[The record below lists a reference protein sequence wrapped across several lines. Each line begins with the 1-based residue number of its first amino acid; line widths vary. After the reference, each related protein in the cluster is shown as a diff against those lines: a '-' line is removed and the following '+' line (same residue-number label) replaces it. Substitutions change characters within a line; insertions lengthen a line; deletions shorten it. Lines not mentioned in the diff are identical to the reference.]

1 MSKKPHSGLKRALAW
16 MLTVAMMAQ
25 GCIVYADDFTSEPD
39 AAVVEEAAVSEDVD
53 TSADSD
59 LEFADEG
66 EDTSTEADV
75 PEISDEDLDT
85 EVVAD
90 EQQDTDEGS
99 EAALF
104 SDGSEEDAIV
114 SDGAEAV
121 GDGNTGNL
129 KRDIGEI
136 AITKNENYSYTRLYD
151 EKGYIKL
158 AVGTYPANNS
168 TVTVKVGDKKG
179 LQYRTLY
186 TTSTQTDYKKASWS
200 NCTSQNVGQYQNGV
214 EWKSSN
220 ENVAKV
226 VSNSQYGPYTTGVW
240 VQGISEGE
248 TTITS
253 TWKPGSKFKDSDGNY
268 TLGTVTNSFTVKV
281 EKAADLVEVGTSFT
295 LNGSPSSPF
304 QVAREGS
311 SAAKLYWGR
320 TSSVN
325 YSIPESTENF
335 DNSGMTT
342 CNASW
347 GAWSDTG
354 EITHAFCINY
364 AEMIGGVLD
373 SNKGA
378 YDNSV
383 YRESVSSY
391 SAGGTTDVFLRP
403 CKMPADGIYVTG
415 TGGDRGSFVNNN
427 VIFDRVSSN
436 SYVYVYGYCIKN
448 QKKVDSATF
457 YSNIKWS
464 SSDESVMK
472 VARQDK
478 YSVQLASYK
487 AGIATLHGSY
497 QPVDSEGNPDGEPL
511 TIDIKV
517 IVCGFYIDEK
527 AEDGTNTIEMSLDDE
542 SITKKIQYKVI
553 DSTGEAEPTN
563 TITWSV
569 DKPAIASVDSD
580 GVVKAKA
587 AGEATVTAQYGDS
600 STNKDTVKIIV
611 KGAGSLGF
619 DKAESKVKKGG
630 TDTIKAT
637 ATYNNSTV
645 KNADIK
651 WESENPNVATVD
663 NGKITGV
670 SEGTTTVKASWT
682 AENGKTYTN
691 NATVKVVYDGLYLSD
706 AQNEVTLA
714 QKSTQEI
721 VWQLLDMGEYSAG
734 STGAG
739 YNTSSDVTWTSA
751 NEDLVTVDSVGV
763 ITAKDLPDGEETAE
777 TTVSVSYKGT
787 KVKDVK
793 VTVVKNQA
801 IATGATVD
809 VAGTAGEKHADSNG
823 NDNTNTWKT
832 GAYKAGHGSL
842 GSEFNSS
849 ANYLEI
855 VDGTGSTASVKGKS
869 PSQGYAYLSHKY
881 YIPLTTG
888 QLCGVWQGIAVK
900 VTGAAGLYLNKSSVS
915 MKMGENN
922 TATIQ
927 GTYITENG
935 EEWGSWANEKH
946 PDFSTI
952 HMIDGD
958 TNVVTA
964 APDPKNGSVLKLTAV
979 APGKTTITVQ
989 FDTSTLTATCD
1000 VEVTSDARLVLTPA
1014 DKLRVVQ
1021 GDTATIEAKAWDG
1034 TQYVENPE
1042 ITWQSYN
1049 TSIATV
1055 DKGVVTGV
1063 KKGTVGVAA
1072 TWNDITSDP
1081 VQVSVVPSRT
1091 LTVTTTWDDDNNRD
1105 NKRPEK
1111 TTLQLTTTDG
1121 EKVGDPVELNADNE
1135 WSYTWK
1141 NLASEDEDGQHI
1153 SYLVTAVEDETLTAN
1168 NYTAEV
1174 TRTSSDDNFVV
1185 TYKHEI
1191 EKTAVTANVTWDDA
1205 DNQDGIRPK
1214 EVTLQLTADGEA
1226 VGDAITVK
1234 ADSEG
1239 NWTKTWSNLP
1249 VNKEG
1254 AVGQAVVYTV
1264 EETGLPDGYTITTG
1278 TDEETGAITV
1288 KNSHTP
1294 AVKDLTVSA
1303 KWDDADDQ
1311 DGVRPASVDA
1321 VLYAGDTATD
1331 KTVTLTAEE
1340 NWTATIKDM
1349 PVYTAGKVGEAVSYS
1364 LKAAKEVEG
1373 YTSTTDGLN
1382 LTFSHKTAVTSV
1394 TATIA
1399 WDDADNQDGI
1409 RPDNVSLQLKAGGE
1423 AVGSKIT
1430 VDAANDKWTKTWD
1443 NLPLK
1448 KAGKKIEYTVEESN
1462 LRAEYTQKTTGTAAD
1477 GFTITNSYTPK
1488 GVDIAVSVN
1497 WNDADN
1503 QDGMRPEFV
1512 EAELY
1517 AGDTSTG
1524 KKVKLTA
1531 DNEWKATFEKMA
1543 VNKNGKPIEYSLVS
1557 TKAEGYEI
1565 KTTGSATEG
1574 LVLNYT
1580 HAVKTVDVKATV
1592 VWEDGNNKDG
1602 VRPDTVSLQ
1611 LKADGENLG
1620 DVITVNEKS
1629 KWTKTWTGLGENKA
1643 GKKVTYT
1650 VEVVGLK
1657 GGEDGY
1663 TAEITGD
1670 AGTGFTVTATH
1681 VPAVAEIKASVNWDD
1696 ADNQDAIRPELV
1708 EAELYADDVSTGKKV
1723 KLTADNKWTASFGEM
1738 DLKKN
1743 GKTIDYT
1750 LVTTKVDGYD
1760 CVVEGSPAKG
1770 LILKYSHTTYKT
1782 DVTVATKW
1790 DDAENQDGI
1799 RPNTYSV
1806 QLTADGEA
1814 VGDAITLNEAGNF
1827 TKTWK
1832 GLEKNK
1838 AGKAITYSVKASDVA
1853 KGYEAAVSSTE
1864 SGIVVT
1870 LTHTPEVADIAVS
1883 AAWDDADNQDA
1894 LRPASVEAEVLA
1906 NGEATGNKVT
1916 LTAEG
1921 EWKATVKALPVYA
1934 AGQKITY
1941 TLKSDVDAYTSACTG
1956 TADGLVLKFTHKTE
1970 TVDVTLTTKW
1980 NDKENQDG
1988 NRPSSYSVQL
1998 MADGVKVGDLITL
2011 NAGNEFSKTWT
2022 GLQKNRTG
2030 KVGEAIVYTAEATVP
2045 NPDLYETSVSGDA
2058 ETGLVVTNTYI
2069 PATVEIPV
2077 SVKWDDAENQDGVR
2091 LDSVEAELYADGEAT
2106 GNKVTLNAE
2115 NSWTAKFAQVDVKK
2129 DGTRIKYEVK
2139 STEKEGYTVS
2149 VSGNILDEEGLTL
2162 NYKHVPAT
2170 VNISAKA
2177 AWNDAKNQDGI
2188 RPTDT
2193 LVQLYADGEVLGD
2206 KAVLESGKS
2215 WTKTWAELPKYKA
2228 GKEIAYK
2235 VVASAV
2241 SGYSVKVSGD
2251 VEKGY
2256 TVTYAHSVAKT
2267 KVTVKNTWND
2277 LNNVVDS
2284 RPSKLV
2290 VEIYANGKA
2299 TGKRVTLTSAN
2310 KWTATVSNLNKKS
2323 AGKVISY
2330 TGKVVGAPSGYS
2342 ISIKSANGTV
2352 NVTSKYTRITKKLN
2366 LKLSKTSYV
2375 YTGKNLKPTVTVYN
2389 GKRKVASKYY
2399 TVTYKNN
2406 KNTGYATVIVKG
2418 KGSFAKYAGKASF
2431 IIRPKQMR
2439 KPSVKSTGK
2448 KTLAVGWV
2456 RDAQA
2461 TKYVVQYSQ
2470 NNKFQGK
2477 TTKSVTI
2484 NKNTISKTTL
2494 KGLASG
2500 RYYYVRVRSYKVANG
2515 KNIYAPSWSQ
2525 VVKVRV
2531 K

>member
-59 LEFADEG
+59 LESADEG

-90 EQQDTDEGS
+90 DQQDTDEGS
-99 EAALF
+99 EAPLF

-121 GDGNTGNL
+121 GDDTA
-129 KRDIGEI
+129 DIGAYEPREGDVGTFTVAGNDVYEYHRYRTTDGKYSGKYRFAVANYPVNNATI
-136 AITKNENYSYTRLYD
+136 TMAPYETRQFVVQSLVATNYKTATDDVTTTQWWKDYSRNPSYWPHSTIKWALTEGSDHASIFGETNPVVTISAFEEGDVTLTGTWTGYNCNTSSKKYKACELVVTYKIHITPAVGKVNFGDKFGLSGSPTSQDIIDNSVLTESDSWGKDNAYTDFAATRDESGKIKAGMKECTMSYKAYPSKGQGTINHNYYVDFHEMIGKELNTTAISPDERAKLQETFRRDVSLPAPGIYVQTPDPVSIPKKGDYTFITTQAFNGGNGAVSSPAYTYKFMDDSASEYADDSSVITATTADKGKVKVTALKPGATSMKIIYSYTDKTTGEEKTAESKPIRITVNGIVFD
-151 EKGYIKL
+151 E
-158 AVGTYPANNS
+158 PA
-168 TVTVKVGDKKG
+168 TI
-179 LQYRTLY
+179 TL
-186 TTSTQTDYKKASWS
+186 SADEAKDYKIKYKLFDYS
-200 NCTSQNVGQYQNGV
+200 
-214 EWKSSN
+214 K
-220 ENVAKV
+220 ENPDV
-226 VSNSQYGPYTTGVW
+226 TT
-240 VQGISEGE
+240 
-248 TTITS
+248 
-253 TWKPGSKFKDSDGNY
+253 
-268 TLGTVTNSFTVKV
+268 
-281 EKAADLVEVGTSFT
+281 
-295 LNGSPSSPF
+295 
-304 QVAREGS
+304 
-311 SAAKLYWGR
+311 
-320 TSSVN
+320 
-325 YSIPESTENF
+325 SIPEEDIVWSI
-335 DNSGMTT
+335 DN
-342 CNASW
+342 
-347 GAWSDTG
+347 
-354 EITHAFCINY
+354 
-364 AEMIGGVLD
+364 
-373 SNKGA
+373 K
-378 YDNSV
+378 
-383 YRESVSSY
+383 
-391 SAGGTTDVFLRP
+391 
-403 CKMPADGIYVTG
+403 
-415 TGGDRGSFVNNN
+415 
-427 VIFDRVSSN
+427 
-436 SYVYVYGYCIKN
+436 
-448 QKKVDSATF
+448 
-457 YSNIKWS
+457 
-464 SSDESVMK
+464 
-472 VARQDK
+472 
-478 YSVQLASYK
+478 
-487 AGIATLHGSY
+487 
-497 QPVDSEGNPDGEPL
+497 
-511 TIDIKV
+511 
-517 IVCGFYIDEK
+517 
-527 AEDGTNTIEMSLDDE
+527 
-542 SITKKIQYKVI
+542 
-553 DSTGEAEPTN
+553 
-563 TITWSV
+563 
-569 DKPAIASVDSD
+569 AIASISTD
-580 GVVKAKA
+580 GVIRPKKE
-587 AGEATVTAQYGDS
+587 GSATVTLKATINGYQDTATQGVTVT
-600 STNKDTVKIIV
+600 STGGRISLNKDSLTMT
-611 KGAGSLGF
+611 KGSSQSL
-619 DKAESKVKKGG
+619 
-630 TDTIKAT
+630 TAT
-637 ATYNNSTV
+637 AYYNKQEVSDAVFNWTTDND
-645 KNADIK
+645 K
-651 WESENPNVATVD
+651 VATVD
-663 NGKITGV
+663 GGKITAVGY
-670 SEGTTTVKASWT
+670 GKTVITASWK
-682 AENGKTYTN
+682 AENGTTYV
-691 NATVKVVYDGLYLSD
+691 VKADVEVVQNGIYLTD
-706 AQNEVTLA
+706 AQNEVTMP
-714 QKSTQEI
+714 QGSTQEI
-721 VWQLLDMGEYSAG
+721 AWTLWNMGQYKAG
-734 STGAG
+734 STGEG
-739 YNTSSDVTWTSA
+739 YNTSSDVTWKSA
-751 NEDLVTVDSVGV
+751 DEAVATVDSVGV
-763 ITAKDLPDGEETAE
+763 ITAKDLPEGQTTAS
-777 TTVSVSYKGT
+777 TTVTVSYKGT
-787 KVKDVK
+787 KVKDIK
-793 VTVVKNQA
+793 VNVTENQKVVVKGEA
-801 IATGATVD
+801 VEITGTK
-809 VAGTAGEKHADSNG
+809 GETKTNKAGEDIT
-823 NDNTNTWKT
+823 DTWKI
-832 GAYKAGHGSL
+832 GYFENGHGSL
-842 GSEFNSS
+842 NAQFYGNGIY
-849 ANYLEI
+849 NIDI
-855 VDGTGSTASVKGKS
+855 VKQAGEKVSVTGKTPYS
-869 PSQGYAYLSHKY
+869 GYIYLSHKY
-881 YIPLTTG
+881 YVPMETG
-888 QLCGVWQGIAVK
+888 QLYGVWQSIAIK
-900 VTGAAGLYLNKSSVS
+900 VNGEAGLYLNKNSLS
-915 MKMGENN
+915 MKMGESG
-922 TATIQ
+922 TATIL
-927 GTYITENG
+927 GTFIKEDGTEL
-935 EEWGSWANEKH
+935 ERKFWADKSNPKLSKLE
-946 PDFSTI
+946 
-952 HMIDGD
+952 MVEGD
-958 TNVVTA
+958 TNIVTA
-964 APDPKNGSVLKLTAV
+964 KADPEDGRMLHLTAV
-979 APGKTTITVQ
+979 SPGKTTITIKCYP
-989 FDTSTLTATCD
+989 FDPTATCE
-1000 VEVTSDARLVLTPA
+1000 VEVTSDARLILQPAELTV
-1014 DKLRVVQ
+1014 KQ
-1021 GDTATIEAKAWDG
+1021 GTTEKITAKAWDG
-1034 TQYVENPE
+1034 SAYVENPQ
-1042 ITWQSYN
+1042 ITWKSYN
-1049 TSIATV
+1049 ESIATV
-1055 DKGVVTGV
+1055 DGGVVTGV
-1063 KKGTVGVAA
+1063 KRGNATVSAAWNGVNA
-1072 TWNDITSDP
+1072 NDVKVT
-1081 VQVSVVPSRT
+1081 VTPSRNIT
-1091 LTVTTTWDDDNNRD
+1091 LSTEWDDHDNQD
-1105 NKRPEK
+1105 GIRPEK
-1111 TTLQLTTTDG
+1111 ATLQLTAND
-1121 EKVGDPVELNADNE
+1121 ENCGDPIELNAENNWTYE
-1135 WSYTWK
+1135 WK
-1141 NLASEDEDGQHI
+1141 LLDAEDAEGNNIVYRVKAEDP
-1153 SYLVTAVEDETLTAN
+1153 EE
-1168 NYTAEV
+1168 YTAKV
-1174 TRTSSDDNFVV
+1174 TGSADDGFVV
-1185 TYKHEI
+1185 TYSHEI
-1191 EKTAVTANVTWDDA
+1191 AKVSATANVTWDDA
-1205 DNQDGIRPK
+1205 ENQDGIRPAS
-1214 EVTLQLTADGEA
+1214 VSLQLKSKVEGGEA
-1226 VGDAITVK
+1226 VNVGDNVTVK
-1234 ADSEG
+1234 ADADG
-1239 NWTKTWSNLP
+1239 NWTKTWTDLP
-1249 VNKEG
+1249 KYNAGKVIE
-1254 AVGQAVVYTV
+1254 YTV
-1264 EETGLPDGYTITTG
+1264 EESGLPEGYTITT
-1278 TDEETGAITV
+1278 TKDEETGAIT
-1288 KNSHTP
+1288 
-1294 AVKDLTVSA
+1294 
-1303 KWDDADDQ
+1303 
-1311 DGVRPASVDA
+1311 
-1321 VLYAGDTATD
+1321 
-1331 KTVTLTAEE
+1331 
-1340 NWTATIKDM
+1340 
-1349 PVYTAGKVGEAVSYS
+1349 
-1364 LKAAKEVEG
+1364 LK
-1373 YTSTTDGLN
+1373 
-1382 LTFSHKTAVTSV
+1382 
-1394 TATIA
+1394 
-1399 WDDADNQDGI
+1399 
-1409 RPDNVSLQLKAGGE
+1409 
-1423 AVGSKIT
+1423 
-1430 VDAANDKWTKTWD
+1430 
-1443 NLPLK
+1443 
-1448 KAGKKIEYTVEESN
+1448 
-1462 LRAEYTQKTTGTAAD
+1462 
-1477 GFTITNSYTPK
+1477 NSYTPK

-1503 QDGMRPEFV
+1503 QDGLRPEFV

-1517 AGDTSTG
+1517 AGDASTG

-1531 DNEWKATFEKMA
+1531 DNEWKATFEGLA

-1592 VWEDGNNKDG
+1592 VWADGNNRDG
-1602 VRPDTVSLQ
+1602 VRPETVSLQ

-1629 KWTKTWTGLGENKA
+1629 KWTKTWTGLGEYKA
-1643 GKKVTYT
+1643 GKEVVYT

-1670 AGTGFTVTATH
+1670 AGTGFTITATH

-1696 ADNQDAIRPELV
+1696 AENQDAIRPEFV

-1770 LILKYSHTTYKT
+1770 LVLKYSHTTYKT
-1782 DVTVATKW
+1782 DVTVTTKW
-1790 DDAENQDGI
+1790 DDADNQDGI

-1853 KGYEAAVSSTE
+1853 KGYEAVVSSTE

-1883 AAWDDADNQDA
+1883 AAWDDADNQDGI
-1894 LRPASVEAEVLA
+1894 RPASVEAEVLA

-1941 TLKSDVDAYTSACTG
+1941 TLKSDVDAYTSACTS

-1980 NDKENQDG
+1980 NDKDNQD
-1988 NRPSSYSVQL
+1988 NVRPASYYVQL
-1998 MADGVKVGDLITL
+1998 LADGVKVGDKIILES
-2011 NAGNEFSKTWT
+2011 ASDFSKTWT

-2030 KVGEAIVYTAEATVP
+2030 KVGEAIVYTAEVTGLP
-2045 NPDLYETSVSGDA
+2045 ESYETSVSGDA
-2058 ETGLVVTNTYI
+2058 ATGLVVTNTYI

-2352 NVTSKYTRITKKLN
+2352 NVTSKYTKITKKLN

-2389 GKRKVASKYY
+2389 GKKKVANKYY

-2418 KGSFAKYAGKASF
+2418 KGKFAKYAGKASF

>member
-1 MSKKPHSGLKRALAW
+1 MLHLLEHGQDYNCNTSSKKYKACELVVTYKIHITPAVGKVNFGDKFGLSGSPTSQDIIDNSVLTESDSWGKENAYTDFAVARDESGKIKAGMKECTMSYKAYPSKGQGTIKHNYYIDFHEMVGKELNTTNMSPDERANLEETFRRDVSLPAPGIYVQTPGPVSIPKKGDYTFITTQAFNGGNGAVSSPAYTYKF
-16 MLTVAMMAQ
+16 MDDSASE
-25 GCIVYADDFTSEPD
+25 YADDSSVITATTADKGKVKVTALKAGATSMK
-39 AAVVEEAAVSEDVD
+39 
-53 TSADSD
+53 
-59 LEFADEG
+59 
-66 EDTSTEADV
+66 
-75 PEISDEDLDT
+75 I
-85 EVVAD
+85 
-90 EQQDTDEGS
+90 
-99 EAALF
+99 
-104 SDGSEEDAIV
+104 I
-114 SDGAEAV
+114 
-121 GDGNTGNL
+121 
-129 KRDIGEI
+129 
-136 AITKNENYSYTRLYD
+136 YSYTDKTSGEEKTAESKPIRITVNGIVFD
-151 EKGYIKL
+151 E
-158 AVGTYPANNS
+158 PA
-168 TVTVKVGDKKG
+168 TI
-179 LQYRTLY
+179 TL
-186 TTSTQTDYKKASWS
+186 SADEAKDYKIKYKLFDYS
-200 NCTSQNVGQYQNGV
+200 
-214 EWKSSN
+214 K
-220 ENVAKV
+220 ENPDV
-226 VSNSQYGPYTTGVW
+226 TT
-240 VQGISEGE
+240 
-248 TTITS
+248 
-253 TWKPGSKFKDSDGNY
+253 
-268 TLGTVTNSFTVKV
+268 
-281 EKAADLVEVGTSFT
+281 
-295 LNGSPSSPF
+295 
-304 QVAREGS
+304 
-311 SAAKLYWGR
+311 
-320 TSSVN
+320 
-325 YSIPESTENF
+325 SIPEEDIVWSI
-335 DNSGMTT
+335 DN
-342 CNASW
+342 
-347 GAWSDTG
+347 
-354 EITHAFCINY
+354 
-364 AEMIGGVLD
+364 
-373 SNKGA
+373 K
-378 YDNSV
+378 
-383 YRESVSSY
+383 
-391 SAGGTTDVFLRP
+391 
-403 CKMPADGIYVTG
+403 
-415 TGGDRGSFVNNN
+415 
-427 VIFDRVSSN
+427 
-436 SYVYVYGYCIKN
+436 
-448 QKKVDSATF
+448 
-457 YSNIKWS
+457 
-464 SSDESVMK
+464 
-472 VARQDK
+472 
-478 YSVQLASYK
+478 
-487 AGIATLHGSY
+487 
-497 QPVDSEGNPDGEPL
+497 
-511 TIDIKV
+511 
-517 IVCGFYIDEK
+517 
-527 AEDGTNTIEMSLDDE
+527 
-542 SITKKIQYKVI
+542 
-553 DSTGEAEPTN
+553 
-563 TITWSV
+563 
-569 DKPAIASVDSD
+569 AIASISTD
-580 GVVKAKA
+580 GVIRPKKE
-587 AGEATVTAQYGDS
+587 GSATVTLKATINGSQDTATQGVTVT
-600 STNKDTVKIIV
+600 STGGTISLNKDSLTMT
-611 KGAGSLGF
+611 KGSSQSL
-619 DKAESKVKKGG
+619 
-630 TDTIKAT
+630 TAT
-637 ATYNNSTV
+637 AYYNKQKVSDAVFNWATDND
-645 KNADIK
+645 K
-651 WESENPNVATVD
+651 VATVD
-663 NGKITGV
+663 GGKITAVGY
-670 SEGTTTVKASWT
+670 GKTVITASWK
-682 AENGKTYTN
+682 AENGTTY
-691 NATVKVVYDGLYLSD
+691 AVKADVEVVQNGIYLTD
-706 AQNEVTLA
+706 AQNEVTMP
-714 QKSTQEI
+714 QGSTQEI
-721 VWQLLDMGEYSAG
+721 AWTLWNMGQYKAG
-734 STGAG
+734 STGEG
-739 YNTSSDVTWTSA
+739 YNTSSDVTWKSA
-751 NEDLVTVDSVGV
+751 DEAVATVDSVGV
-763 ITAKDLPDGEETAE
+763 ITAKDLPEGQTTAS
-777 TTVSVSYKGT
+777 TTVTVSYKGT
-787 KVKDVK
+787 KVKDIK
-793 VTVVKNQA
+793 VNVTENQKVVVKGEA
-801 IATGATVD
+801 VEITGTK
-809 VAGTAGEKHADSNG
+809 GETKTNKAGEDIT
-823 NDNTNTWKT
+823 DTWKI
-832 GAYKAGHGSL
+832 GYFENGHGSL
-842 GSEFNSS
+842 NAQFYGNGIY
-849 ANYLEI
+849 NIDI
-855 VDGTGSTASVKGKS
+855 VKQAGEKVSVTGKTPYS
-869 PSQGYAYLSHKY
+869 GYIYLSHKY
-881 YIPLTTG
+881 YVPMETG
-888 QLCGVWQGIAVK
+888 QLYGVWQSIAIK
-900 VTGAAGLYLNKSSVS
+900 VNGEAGLYLNKNSLS
-915 MKMGENN
+915 MKMGESG
-922 TATIQ
+922 TATIL
-927 GTYITENG
+927 GTFIKEDGTEL
-935 EEWGSWANEKH
+935 ERKFWADKSNPKLSKLE
-946 PDFSTI
+946 
-952 HMIDGD
+952 MVEGD
-958 TNVVTA
+958 TNIVTA
-964 APDPKNGSVLKLTAV
+964 KADPEDGRMLHLTAV
-979 APGKTTITVQ
+979 SPGKTTITIKCYP
-989 FDTSTLTATCD
+989 FDPTATCE
-1000 VEVTSDARLVLTPA
+1000 VEVTSDARLILQPAELTV
-1014 DKLRVVQ
+1014 KQ
-1021 GDTATIEAKAWDG
+1021 GTTEKITAKAWDG
-1034 TQYVENPE
+1034 SAYVENPQ
-1042 ITWQSYN
+1042 ITWKSYN
-1049 TSIATV
+1049 ESIATV
-1055 DKGVVTGV
+1055 DGGVVTGV
-1063 KKGTVGVAA
+1063 KRGNATVSAAWNGVNA
-1072 TWNDITSDP
+1072 NDVKVT
-1081 VQVSVVPSRT
+1081 VTPSRNIT
-1091 LTVTTTWDDDNNRD
+1091 LSTEWDD
-1105 NKRPEK
+1105 
-1111 TTLQLTTTDG
+1111 
-1121 EKVGDPVELNADNE
+1121 
-1135 WSYTWK
+1135 
-1141 NLASEDEDGQHI
+1141 H
-1153 SYLVTAVEDETLTAN
+1153 
-1168 NYTAEV
+1168 
-1174 TRTSSDDNFVV
+1174 
-1185 TYKHEI
+1185 
-1191 EKTAVTANVTWDDA
+1191 
-1205 DNQDGIRPK
+1205 DNQDGIRP
-1214 EVTLQLTADGEA
+1214 ENVTLQLKADGEA
-1226 VGDAITVK
+1226 VGDGITVK

-1264 EETGLPDGYTITTG
+1264 EE
-1278 TDEETGAITV
+1278 
-1288 KNSHTP
+1288 
-1294 AVKDLTVSA
+1294 
-1303 KWDDADDQ
+1303 
-1311 DGVRPASVDA
+1311 
-1321 VLYAGDTATD
+1321 
-1331 KTVTLTAEE
+1331 
-1340 NWTATIKDM
+1340 
-1349 PVYTAGKVGEAVSYS
+1349 
-1364 LKAAKEVEG
+1364 
-1373 YTSTTDGLN
+1373 
-1382 LTFSHKTAVTSV
+1382 
-1394 TATIA
+1394 
-1399 WDDADNQDGI
+1399 
-1409 RPDNVSLQLKAGGE
+1409 
-1423 AVGSKIT
+1423 
-1430 VDAANDKWTKTWD
+1430 
-1443 NLPLK
+1443 
-1448 KAGKKIEYTVEESN
+1448 SN
-1462 LRAEYTQKTTGTAAD
+1462 LRAEYTQKTTGTAKD

-1503 QDGMRPEFV
+1503 QDGKRPEFV

-1517 AGDTSTG
+1517 AGNTSTG

-1565 KTTGSATEG
+1565 ETTGSATKG

-1580 HAVKTVDVKATV
+1580 HQVKKVDVTATV
-1592 VWEDGNNKDG
+1592 KWADGDNRDG
-1602 VRPDTVSLQ
+1602 VRPTSVNLQ
-1611 LKADGENLG
+1611 LKSQIEGEAAENVG
-1620 DVITVNEKS
+1620 DPIAVNEKAN
-1629 KWTKTWTGLGENKA
+1629 WTKTWTGLAEYKA
-1643 GKKVTYT
+1643 GKKVVYT

-1663 TAEITGD
+1663 SAEITGD
-1670 AGTGFTVTATH
+1670 AGTGFTITATH

-1696 ADNQDAIRPELV
+1696 ADNQDAIRPEFV
-1708 EAELYADDVSTGKKV
+1708 EAELYAGDVSTGKKV

-1738 DLKKN
+1738 NLKKD

-1770 LILKYSHTTYKT
+1770 LVLKYSHTTYKT
-1782 DVTVATKW
+1782 DVTVTTKW
-1790 DDAENQDGI
+1790 DDADNQDGI

-1853 KGYEAAVSSTE
+1853 KGYEAVVSSTE

-1883 AAWDDADNQDA
+1883 AAWDDAENQDGI
-1894 LRPASVEAEVLA
+1894 RPASVEAEVLA

-1941 TLKSDVDAYTSACTG
+1941 TLKSDVDAYTSACTS

-1980 NDKENQDG
+1980 NDKDNQD
-1988 NRPSSYSVQL
+1988 NVRPASYYVQL
-1998 MADGVKVGDLITL
+1998 LADGVKVGDKIILES
-2011 NAGNEFSKTWT
+2011 ASDFSKTWT

-2030 KVGEAIVYTAEATVP
+2030 KVGEAIVYTAEVTGLP
-2045 NPDLYETSVSGDA
+2045 ESYETSVSGDA
-2058 ETGLVVTNTYI
+2058 ATGLVVTNTYI

-2352 NVTSKYTRITKKLN
+2352 NVTSKYTKITKKLN

-2389 GKRKVASKYY
+2389 GKKKVANKYY

-2418 KGSFAKYAGKASF
+2418 KGKFAKYAGKASF

>member
-59 LEFADEG
+59 LESADEG

-90 EQQDTDEGS
+90 DQQDTDEGS
-99 EAALF
+99 EAPLF

-121 GDGNTGNL
+121 GDDTNDTGAYEP
-129 KRDIGEI
+129 REGD
-136 AITKNENYSYTRLYD
+136 
-151 EKGYIKL
+151 
-158 AVGTYPANNS
+158 VG
-168 TVTVKVGDKKG
+168 TVTVAGNDVYEYHR
-179 LQYRTLY
+179 YRATGGKYSGNYRFAVANYPVNNATVTMAPYETRQFVVQSLVA
-186 TTSTQTDYKKASWS
+186 TNYKKA
-200 NCTSQNVGQYQNGV
+200 TDNV
-214 EWKSSN
+214 K
-220 ENVAKV
+220 
-226 VSNSQYGPYTTGVW
+226 TTQW
-240 VQGISEGE
+240 
-248 TTITS
+248 
-253 TWKPGSKFKDSDGNY
+253 WKDSRNPSYYPYSTIKWELTEGSEHAYISSGPTSPAVTIGAFEEGDV
-268 TLGTVTNSFTVKV
+268 TLTGTWTGYNCNISNKKYKACELVVTYKIHITPAVGKV
-281 EKAADLVEVGTSFT
+281 NFGDKFELS
-295 LNGSPSSPF
+295 GSPSSQDIIDNSVLTESDSWGKENAYTDF
-304 QVAREGS
+304 AVARDESGKIKAGMKECTMS
-311 SAAKLYWGR
+311 YKAYPSKGQGTIKHTYYIDFHEMVGKELNTTAMSPDERAKLEETFRRDVSLPAPGIYVQTPGPVSIPKKGDY
-320 TSSVN
+320 TFITTQAFNGGNGAVSSPAYTYKFMDDSASEYADDSSVITATTADKGKVKVTALKAGATSMKIIYSYTDKTTGEEKTAESKPIRITVN
-325 YSIPESTENF
+325 GIVFDEPATITLSADEAKDYKIKYKLFDYSKENPDVTTSIPEKDIVWSI
-335 DNSGMTT
+335 DN
-342 CNASW
+342 
-347 GAWSDTG
+347 
-354 EITHAFCINY
+354 
-364 AEMIGGVLD
+364 
-373 SNKGA
+373 K
-378 YDNSV
+378 
-383 YRESVSSY
+383 
-391 SAGGTTDVFLRP
+391 
-403 CKMPADGIYVTG
+403 
-415 TGGDRGSFVNNN
+415 
-427 VIFDRVSSN
+427 
-436 SYVYVYGYCIKN
+436 
-448 QKKVDSATF
+448 
-457 YSNIKWS
+457 
-464 SSDESVMK
+464 
-472 VARQDK
+472 
-478 YSVQLASYK
+478 
-487 AGIATLHGSY
+487 
-497 QPVDSEGNPDGEPL
+497 
-511 TIDIKV
+511 
-517 IVCGFYIDEK
+517 
-527 AEDGTNTIEMSLDDE
+527 
-542 SITKKIQYKVI
+542 
-553 DSTGEAEPTN
+553 
-563 TITWSV
+563 
-569 DKPAIASVDSD
+569 AIASISTD
-580 GVVKAKA
+580 GVIRPKKE
-587 AGEATVTAQYGDS
+587 GSATVTLKATINGYQDTATQGVTVT
-600 STNKDTVKIIV
+600 STGGRISLNKDSLTMT
-611 KGAGSLGF
+611 KGSSQSL
-619 DKAESKVKKGG
+619 
-630 TDTIKAT
+630 TAT
-637 ATYNNSTV
+637 AYYNNQKVSDAVFNWATDND
-645 KNADIK
+645 K
-651 WESENPNVATVD
+651 VATVD
-663 NGKITGV
+663 GGKITAVGY
-670 SEGTTTVKASWT
+670 GKTVITASWK
-682 AENGKTYTN
+682 AENGTTY
-691 NATVKVVYDGLYLSD
+691 AVKADVEVVQNGIYLTD
-706 AQNEVTLA
+706 AQNEVTMP
-714 QKSTQEI
+714 QGSTQEI
-721 VWQLLDMGEYSAG
+721 AWTLWNMGQYKAG
-734 STGAG
+734 STGEG
-739 YNTSSDVTWTSA
+739 YNTSSDVTWKSA
-751 NEDLVTVDSVGV
+751 DEAVATVDSVGV
-763 ITAKDLPDGEETAE
+763 ITAKDLPEGQTTAS
-777 TTVSVSYKGT
+777 TTVTVSYKGT
-787 KVKDVK
+787 KVKDIK
-793 VTVVKNQA
+793 VNVTENQKVVVKGEA
-801 IATGATVD
+801 VEITGTK
-809 VAGTAGEKHADSNG
+809 GETKTNKAGEDIT
-823 NDNTNTWKT
+823 DTWKI
-832 GAYKAGHGSL
+832 GYFENGHGSL
-842 GSEFNSS
+842 NAQFYGNGIY
-849 ANYLEI
+849 NIDI
-855 VDGTGSTASVKGKS
+855 VKQAGEKVSVTGKTPYS
-869 PSQGYAYLSHKY
+869 GYIYLSHKY
-881 YIPLTTG
+881 YVPMETG
-888 QLCGVWQGIAVK
+888 QLYGVWQSIAIK
-900 VTGAAGLYLNKSSVS
+900 VNGEAGLYLNKNSLS
-915 MKMGENN
+915 MKMGESG
-922 TATIQ
+922 TATIL
-927 GTYITENG
+927 GTFIKEDGTEL
-935 EEWGSWANEKH
+935 ERKFWADKSNPKLSKLE
-946 PDFSTI
+946 
-952 HMIDGD
+952 MVEGD
-958 TNVVTA
+958 TNIVTA
-964 APDPKNGSVLKLTAV
+964 QSDPADGRMLHLTAV
-979 APGKTTITVQ
+979 SPGKTTITIKCYP
-989 FDTSTLTATCD
+989 FDPTATCE
-1000 VEVTSDARLVLTPA
+1000 VEVTSDARLILQPAELTV
-1014 DKLRVVQ
+1014 KQ
-1021 GDTATIEAKAWDG
+1021 GTTEKITAKAWDG
-1034 TQYVENPE
+1034 SAYVENPQ
-1042 ITWQSYN
+1042 ITWKSYN
-1049 TSIATV
+1049 ESIATV
-1055 DKGVVTGV
+1055 DGGVVTGV
-1063 KKGTVGVAA
+1063 KRGNATVSAAWNGVNA
-1072 TWNDITSDP
+1072 NDVKVT
-1081 VQVSVVPSRT
+1081 VTPSRNIT
-1091 LTVTTTWDDDNNRD
+1091 LSTEWDDHDNQD
-1105 NKRPEK
+1105 GIRPEK
-1111 TTLQLTTTDG
+1111 ATLQLTAND
-1121 EKVGDPVELNADNE
+1121 ENCGDPIELNAENNWTYE
-1135 WSYTWK
+1135 WK
-1141 NLASEDEDGQHI
+1141 LLDAEDAEG
-1153 SYLVTAVEDETLTAN
+1153 N
-1168 NYTAEV
+1168 NIVYRVKAENPKEYTAKV
-1174 TRTSSDDNFVV
+1174 TGSADDGFVV
-1185 TYKHEI
+1185 TYSHEI
-1191 EKTAVTANVTWDDA
+1191 AKVSATANVTWDDA
-1205 DNQDGIRPK
+1205 ENQDGIRPAS
-1214 EVTLQLTADGEA
+1214 VSLQLKSKVEGGEA
-1226 VGDAITVK
+1226 VNVGDNVTVK
-1234 ADSEG
+1234 ADADG
-1239 NWTKTWSNLP
+1239 NWTKTWTDLP
-1249 VNKEG
+1249 KYNAGKVIE
-1254 AVGQAVVYTV
+1254 YTV
-1264 EETGLPDGYTITTG
+1264 EESGLPEGYTITT
-1278 TDEETGAITV
+1278 TKDEETGAIT
-1288 KNSHTP
+1288 
-1294 AVKDLTVSA
+1294 
-1303 KWDDADDQ
+1303 
-1311 DGVRPASVDA
+1311 
-1321 VLYAGDTATD
+1321 
-1331 KTVTLTAEE
+1331 
-1340 NWTATIKDM
+1340 
-1349 PVYTAGKVGEAVSYS
+1349 
-1364 LKAAKEVEG
+1364 LK
-1373 YTSTTDGLN
+1373 
-1382 LTFSHKTAVTSV
+1382 
-1394 TATIA
+1394 
-1399 WDDADNQDGI
+1399 
-1409 RPDNVSLQLKAGGE
+1409 
-1423 AVGSKIT
+1423 
-1430 VDAANDKWTKTWD
+1430 
-1443 NLPLK
+1443 
-1448 KAGKKIEYTVEESN
+1448 
-1462 LRAEYTQKTTGTAAD
+1462 
-1477 GFTITNSYTPK
+1477 NSYTPK

-1503 QDGMRPEFV
+1503 QDGLRPEFV

-1517 AGDTSTG
+1517 AGDASTG

-1531 DNEWKATFEKMA
+1531 DNEWKATFEGLA

-1592 VWEDGNNKDG
+1592 VWADGNNRDG
-1602 VRPDTVSLQ
+1602 VRPETVSLQ

-1629 KWTKTWTGLGENKA
+1629 KWTKTWTGLGEYKA
-1643 GKKVTYT
+1643 GKEVVYA

-1670 AGTGFTVTATH
+1670 AGTGFTITATH

-1696 ADNQDAIRPELV
+1696 AENQDAIRPEFV
-1708 EAELYADDVSTGKKV
+1708 EAELYAGDVSTGKKV

-1738 DLKKN
+1738 DLKKD

-1750 LVTTKVDGYD
+1750 LVATKVDGYD

-1782 DVTVATKW
+1782 DVTVTTKW

-1853 KGYEAAVSSTE
+1853 KGYEAVVSSTE

-1941 TLKSDVDAYTSACTG
+1941 TLKSDVDAYTSACTS

-1980 NDKENQDG
+1980 NDKDNQD
-1988 NRPSSYSVQL
+1988 NVRPASYYVQL
-1998 MADGVKVGDLITL
+1998 LADGVKVGDKIILES
-2011 NAGNEFSKTWT
+2011 ASDFSKTWT

-2030 KVGEAIVYTAEATVP
+2030 KVGEAIVYTAEVTGLP
-2045 NPDLYETSVSGDA
+2045 ESYETSVSGDA
-2058 ETGLVVTNTYI
+2058 ATGLVVTNTYI

-2215 WTKTWAELPKYKA
+2215 WTKTWTELPKYKA

-2352 NVTSKYTRITKKLN
+2352 NVTSKYTKITKKLN

-2389 GKRKVASKYY
+2389 GKKKVANKYY

-2418 KGSFAKYAGKASF
+2418 KGKFAKYAGKASF
-2431 IIRPKQMR
+2431 TIRPKQMR

-2470 NNKFQGK
+2470 NNKFRGK
-2477 TTKSVTI
+2477 TTRSVTI
-2484 NKNTISKTTL
+2484 NKNTIGKTTL

>member
-59 LEFADEG
+59 LESADEG

-90 EQQDTDEGS
+90 DQQDTDEGS
-99 EAALF
+99 EAPLF

-121 GDGNTGNL
+121 GDDTA
-129 KRDIGEI
+129 DIGAYEPREGDVGTFTVAGNDVYEYHRYRTTDGKYSGKYRFAVANYPVNNATI
-136 AITKNENYSYTRLYD
+136 TMAPYETRQFVVQSLVATNYKTATDDVTTTQWWKDYSRNPSYWPHSTIKWALTEGSDHASIFGETNPVVTISAFEEGDVTLTGTWTGYNCNTSSKKYKACELVVTYKIHITPAVGKVNFGDKFGLSGSPTSQDIIDNSVLTESDSWGKDNAYTDFAATRDESGKIKAGMKECTMSYKAYPSKGQGTINHNYYVDFHEMIGKELNTTAISPDERAKLQETFRRDVSLPAPGIYVQTPDPVSIPKKGDYTFITTQAFNGGNGAVSSPAYTYKFMDDSASEYADDSSVITATTADKGKVKVTALKPGATSMKIIYSYTDKTTGEEKTAESKPIRITVNGIVFD
-151 EKGYIKL
+151 E
-158 AVGTYPANNS
+158 PA
-168 TVTVKVGDKKG
+168 TI
-179 LQYRTLY
+179 TL
-186 TTSTQTDYKKASWS
+186 SADEAKDYKIKYKLFDYS
-200 NCTSQNVGQYQNGV
+200 
-214 EWKSSN
+214 K
-220 ENVAKV
+220 ENPDV
-226 VSNSQYGPYTTGVW
+226 TT
-240 VQGISEGE
+240 
-248 TTITS
+248 
-253 TWKPGSKFKDSDGNY
+253 
-268 TLGTVTNSFTVKV
+268 
-281 EKAADLVEVGTSFT
+281 
-295 LNGSPSSPF
+295 
-304 QVAREGS
+304 
-311 SAAKLYWGR
+311 
-320 TSSVN
+320 
-325 YSIPESTENF
+325 SIPEEDIVWSI
-335 DNSGMTT
+335 DN
-342 CNASW
+342 
-347 GAWSDTG
+347 
-354 EITHAFCINY
+354 
-364 AEMIGGVLD
+364 
-373 SNKGA
+373 K
-378 YDNSV
+378 
-383 YRESVSSY
+383 
-391 SAGGTTDVFLRP
+391 
-403 CKMPADGIYVTG
+403 
-415 TGGDRGSFVNNN
+415 
-427 VIFDRVSSN
+427 
-436 SYVYVYGYCIKN
+436 
-448 QKKVDSATF
+448 
-457 YSNIKWS
+457 
-464 SSDESVMK
+464 
-472 VARQDK
+472 
-478 YSVQLASYK
+478 
-487 AGIATLHGSY
+487 
-497 QPVDSEGNPDGEPL
+497 
-511 TIDIKV
+511 
-517 IVCGFYIDEK
+517 
-527 AEDGTNTIEMSLDDE
+527 
-542 SITKKIQYKVI
+542 
-553 DSTGEAEPTN
+553 
-563 TITWSV
+563 
-569 DKPAIASVDSD
+569 AIASISTD
-580 GVVKAKA
+580 GVIRPKKE
-587 AGEATVTAQYGDS
+587 GSATVTLKATINGYQDTATQGVTVT
-600 STNKDTVKIIV
+600 STGGRISLNKDSLTMT
-611 KGAGSLGF
+611 KGSSQSL
-619 DKAESKVKKGG
+619 
-630 TDTIKAT
+630 TAT
-637 ATYNNSTV
+637 AYYNKQEVSDAVFNWTTDND
-645 KNADIK
+645 K
-651 WESENPNVATVD
+651 VATVD
-663 NGKITGV
+663 GGKITAVGY
-670 SEGTTTVKASWT
+670 GKTVITASWK
-682 AENGKTYTN
+682 AENGTTY
-691 NATVKVVYDGLYLSD
+691 AVKADVEVVQNGIYLTD
-706 AQNEVTLA
+706 AQNEVTMP
-714 QKSTQEI
+714 QGSTQEI
-721 VWQLLDMGEYSAG
+721 AWTLWNMGQYKAG
-734 STGAG
+734 STGEG
-739 YNTSSDVTWTSA
+739 YNTSSDVTWKSA
-751 NEDLVTVDSVGV
+751 DEAVATVDSVGV
-763 ITAKDLPDGEETAE
+763 ITAKDLPEGQTTAS
-777 TTVSVSYKGT
+777 TTVTVSYKGT
-787 KVKDVK
+787 KAKDIK
-793 VTVVKNQA
+793 VNVTENQKVVVKGEA
-801 IATGATVD
+801 VEITGTK
-809 VAGTAGEKHADSNG
+809 GETKTNKAGEDIT
-823 NDNTNTWKT
+823 DTWKI
-832 GAYKAGHGSL
+832 GYFENGHGSL
-842 GSEFNSS
+842 NAQFYGNGIY
-849 ANYLEI
+849 NIDI
-855 VDGTGSTASVKGKS
+855 VKQAGEKVSVTGKTPYS
-869 PSQGYAYLSHKY
+869 GYIYLSHKY
-881 YIPLTTG
+881 YVPMETG
-888 QLCGVWQGIAVK
+888 QLYGVWQSIAIK
-900 VTGAAGLYLNKSSVS
+900 VNGEAGLYLNKNSLS
-915 MKMGENN
+915 MKMGESG
-922 TATIQ
+922 TATIL
-927 GTYITENG
+927 GTFIKEDGTEL
-935 EEWGSWANEKH
+935 ERKFWADKSNPKLSKLE
-946 PDFSTI
+946 
-952 HMIDGD
+952 MVEGD
-958 TNVVTA
+958 TNIVTA
-964 APDPKNGSVLKLTAV
+964 QSDPADGRMLHLTAV
-979 APGKTTITVQ
+979 SPGKTTITIKCYP
-989 FDTSTLTATCD
+989 FDPTATCE
-1000 VEVTSDARLVLTPA
+1000 VEVTSDARLILQPAELTV
-1014 DKLRVVQ
+1014 KQ
-1021 GDTATIEAKAWDG
+1021 GTTEKITAKAWDG
-1034 TQYVENPE
+1034 SAYVENPQ
-1042 ITWQSYN
+1042 ITWKSYN
-1049 TSIATV
+1049 ESIATV
-1055 DKGVVTGV
+1055 DGGVVTGV
-1063 KKGTVGVAA
+1063 KRGNATVSAAWNGVNA
-1072 TWNDITSDP
+1072 NDVKVT
-1081 VQVSVVPSRT
+1081 VTPSRNIT
-1091 LTVTTTWDDDNNRD
+1091 LSTEWDDHDNQD
-1105 NKRPEK
+1105 GIRPEK
-1111 TTLQLTTTDG
+1111 ATLQLTAND
-1121 EKVGDPVELNADNE
+1121 ENCGDPIELNAENNWTYE
-1135 WSYTWK
+1135 WK
-1141 NLASEDEDGQHI
+1141 LLDAEDAEGNNIVYRVKAEDP
-1153 SYLVTAVEDETLTAN
+1153 EE
-1168 NYTAEV
+1168 YTAKV
-1174 TRTSSDDNFVV
+1174 TGSADDGFVV
-1185 TYKHEI
+1185 TYSHEI
-1191 EKTAVTANVTWDDA
+1191 AKVSATANVTWDDA
-1205 DNQDGIRPK
+1205 ENQDGIRPAS
-1214 EVTLQLTADGEA
+1214 VSLQLKSKVEGGEA
-1226 VGDAITVK
+1226 VNVGDNVTVK
-1234 ADSEG
+1234 ADADG
-1239 NWTKTWSNLP
+1239 NWTKTWTDLP
-1249 VNKEG
+1249 KYNAGKVIE
-1254 AVGQAVVYTV
+1254 YTV
-1264 EETGLPDGYTITTG
+1264 EESGLPEGYTITT
-1278 TDEETGAITV
+1278 TKDEETGAIT
-1288 KNSHTP
+1288 
-1294 AVKDLTVSA
+1294 
-1303 KWDDADDQ
+1303 
-1311 DGVRPASVDA
+1311 
-1321 VLYAGDTATD
+1321 
-1331 KTVTLTAEE
+1331 
-1340 NWTATIKDM
+1340 
-1349 PVYTAGKVGEAVSYS
+1349 
-1364 LKAAKEVEG
+1364 LK
-1373 YTSTTDGLN
+1373 
-1382 LTFSHKTAVTSV
+1382 
-1394 TATIA
+1394 
-1399 WDDADNQDGI
+1399 
-1409 RPDNVSLQLKAGGE
+1409 
-1423 AVGSKIT
+1423 
-1430 VDAANDKWTKTWD
+1430 
-1443 NLPLK
+1443 
-1448 KAGKKIEYTVEESN
+1448 
-1462 LRAEYTQKTTGTAAD
+1462 
-1477 GFTITNSYTPK
+1477 NSYTPK

-1503 QDGMRPEFV
+1503 QDGLRPEFV

-1517 AGDTSTG
+1517 AGDASTG

-1531 DNEWKATFEKMA
+1531 DNEWKATFEGLA

-1592 VWEDGNNKDG
+1592 VWADGNNRDG
-1602 VRPDTVSLQ
+1602 VRPETVSLQ

-1629 KWTKTWTGLGENKA
+1629 KWTKTWTGLGEYKA
-1643 GKKVTYT
+1643 GKEVVYT

-1670 AGTGFTVTATH
+1670 AGTGFTITATH

-1696 ADNQDAIRPELV
+1696 AENQDAIRPEFV

-1770 LILKYSHTTYKT
+1770 LVLKYSHTTYKT
-1782 DVTVATKW
+1782 DVTVTTKW
-1790 DDAENQDGI
+1790 DDADNQDGI

-1853 KGYEAAVSSTE
+1853 KGYEAVVSSTE

-1883 AAWDDADNQDA
+1883 AAWDDADNQDGI
-1894 LRPASVEAEVLA
+1894 RPASVEAEVLA

-1941 TLKSDVDAYTSACTG
+1941 TLKSDVDAYTSACTS

-1980 NDKENQDG
+1980 NDKDNQD
-1988 NRPSSYSVQL
+1988 NVRPASYYVQL
-1998 MADGVKVGDLITL
+1998 LADGVKVGDKIILES
-2011 NAGNEFSKTWT
+2011 ASDFSKTWT

-2030 KVGEAIVYTAEATVP
+2030 KVGEAIVYTAEVTGLP
-2045 NPDLYETSVSGDA
+2045 ESYETSVSGDA
-2058 ETGLVVTNTYI
+2058 ATGLVVTNTYI

-2352 NVTSKYTRITKKLN
+2352 NVTSKYTKITKKLN

-2389 GKRKVASKYY
+2389 GKKKVANKYY

-2418 KGSFAKYAGKASF
+2418 KGKFAKYAGKASF

>member
-1 MSKKPHSGLKRALAW
+1 MNFGDKFGLSGSPTSQDIIDNSVLTESDSWGKDNAYTDFAATRDESGKIKAGMKECTMSYKAYPSKGQGTINHNYYVDFHEMIGKELNTTAISPDERAKLQETFRRDVSLPAPGIYVQTPDPVSIPKKGDYTFITTQAFNGGNGAVSSPAYTYKFMDDSASE
-16 MLTVAMMAQ
+16 
-25 GCIVYADDFTSEPD
+25 YADDSSVITATTADKGKVKVTALKPGATSMK
-39 AAVVEEAAVSEDVD
+39 
-53 TSADSD
+53 
-59 LEFADEG
+59 
-66 EDTSTEADV
+66 
-75 PEISDEDLDT
+75 I
-85 EVVAD
+85 
-90 EQQDTDEGS
+90 
-99 EAALF
+99 
-104 SDGSEEDAIV
+104 I
-114 SDGAEAV
+114 
-121 GDGNTGNL
+121 
-129 KRDIGEI
+129 
-136 AITKNENYSYTRLYD
+136 YSYTDKTTGEEKTAESKPIRITVNGIVFD
-151 EKGYIKL
+151 E
-158 AVGTYPANNS
+158 PA
-168 TVTVKVGDKKG
+168 TI
-179 LQYRTLY
+179 TL
-186 TTSTQTDYKKASWS
+186 SADEAKDYKIKYKLFDYS
-200 NCTSQNVGQYQNGV
+200 
-214 EWKSSN
+214 K
-220 ENVAKV
+220 ENPDV
-226 VSNSQYGPYTTGVW
+226 TT
-240 VQGISEGE
+240 
-248 TTITS
+248 
-253 TWKPGSKFKDSDGNY
+253 
-268 TLGTVTNSFTVKV
+268 
-281 EKAADLVEVGTSFT
+281 
-295 LNGSPSSPF
+295 
-304 QVAREGS
+304 
-311 SAAKLYWGR
+311 
-320 TSSVN
+320 
-325 YSIPESTENF
+325 SIPEEDIVWSI
-335 DNSGMTT
+335 DN
-342 CNASW
+342 
-347 GAWSDTG
+347 
-354 EITHAFCINY
+354 
-364 AEMIGGVLD
+364 
-373 SNKGA
+373 K
-378 YDNSV
+378 
-383 YRESVSSY
+383 
-391 SAGGTTDVFLRP
+391 
-403 CKMPADGIYVTG
+403 
-415 TGGDRGSFVNNN
+415 
-427 VIFDRVSSN
+427 
-436 SYVYVYGYCIKN
+436 
-448 QKKVDSATF
+448 
-457 YSNIKWS
+457 
-464 SSDESVMK
+464 
-472 VARQDK
+472 
-478 YSVQLASYK
+478 
-487 AGIATLHGSY
+487 
-497 QPVDSEGNPDGEPL
+497 
-511 TIDIKV
+511 
-517 IVCGFYIDEK
+517 
-527 AEDGTNTIEMSLDDE
+527 
-542 SITKKIQYKVI
+542 
-553 DSTGEAEPTN
+553 
-563 TITWSV
+563 
-569 DKPAIASVDSD
+569 AIASISTD
-580 GVVKAKA
+580 GVIRPKKE
-587 AGEATVTAQYGDS
+587 GSATVTLKATINGYQDTATQGVTVT
-600 STNKDTVKIIV
+600 STGGRISLNKDSLTMT
-611 KGAGSLGF
+611 KGSSQSL
-619 DKAESKVKKGG
+619 
-630 TDTIKAT
+630 TAT
-637 ATYNNSTV
+637 AYYNKQEVSDAVFNWTTDND
-645 KNADIK
+645 K
-651 WESENPNVATVD
+651 VATVD
-663 NGKITGV
+663 GGKITAVGY
-670 SEGTTTVKASWT
+670 GKTVITASWK
-682 AENGKTYTN
+682 AENGTTY
-691 NATVKVVYDGLYLSD
+691 AVKADVEVVQNGIYLTD
-706 AQNEVTLA
+706 AQNEVTMP
-714 QKSTQEI
+714 QGSTQEI
-721 VWQLLDMGEYSAG
+721 AWTLWNMGQYKAG
-734 STGAG
+734 STGEG
-739 YNTSSDVTWTSA
+739 YNTSSDVTWKSA
-751 NEDLVTVDSVGV
+751 DEAVATVDSVGV
-763 ITAKDLPDGEETAE
+763 ITAKDLPEGQTTAS
-777 TTVSVSYKGT
+777 TTVTVSYKGT
-787 KVKDVK
+787 KVKDIK
-793 VTVVKNQA
+793 VNVTENQKVVVKGEA
-801 IATGATVD
+801 VEITGTK
-809 VAGTAGEKHADSNG
+809 GETKTNKAGEDIT
-823 NDNTNTWKT
+823 DTWKI
-832 GAYKAGHGSL
+832 GYFENGHGSL
-842 GSEFNSS
+842 NAQFYGNGIY
-849 ANYLEI
+849 NIDI
-855 VDGTGSTASVKGKS
+855 VKQAGEKVSVTGKTPYS
-869 PSQGYAYLSHKY
+869 GYIYLSHKY
-881 YIPLTTG
+881 YVPMETG
-888 QLCGVWQGIAVK
+888 QLYGVWQSIAIK
-900 VTGAAGLYLNKSSVS
+900 VNGEAGLYLNKNSLS
-915 MKMGENN
+915 MKMGESG
-922 TATIQ
+922 TATIL
-927 GTYITENG
+927 GTFIKEDGTEL
-935 EEWGSWANEKH
+935 ERKFWADKSNPKLSKLE
-946 PDFSTI
+946 
-952 HMIDGD
+952 MVEGD
-958 TNVVTA
+958 TNIVTA
-964 APDPKNGSVLKLTAV
+964 KADPEDGRMLHLTAV
-979 APGKTTITVQ
+979 SPGKTTITIKCYP
-989 FDTSTLTATCD
+989 FDPTATCE
-1000 VEVTSDARLVLTPA
+1000 VEVTSDARLILQPAELTV
-1014 DKLRVVQ
+1014 KQ
-1021 GDTATIEAKAWDG
+1021 GTTEKITAKAWDG
-1034 TQYVENPE
+1034 SAYVENPQ
-1042 ITWQSYN
+1042 ITWKSYN
-1049 TSIATV
+1049 ESIATV
-1055 DKGVVTGV
+1055 DGGVVTGV
-1063 KKGTVGVAA
+1063 KRGNATVSAAWNGVNA
-1072 TWNDITSDP
+1072 NDVKVT
-1081 VQVSVVPSRT
+1081 VTPSRNIT
-1091 LTVTTTWDDDNNRD
+1091 LSTEWDDHDNQD
-1105 NKRPEK
+1105 GIRPEK
-1111 TTLQLTTTDG
+1111 ATLQLTAND
-1121 EKVGDPVELNADNE
+1121 ENCGDPIELNAENNWTYE
-1135 WSYTWK
+1135 WK
-1141 NLASEDEDGQHI
+1141 LLDAEDAEGNNIVYRVKAEDP
-1153 SYLVTAVEDETLTAN
+1153 EE
-1168 NYTAEV
+1168 YTAKV
-1174 TRTSSDDNFVV
+1174 TGSADDGFVV
-1185 TYKHEI
+1185 TYSHEI
-1191 EKTAVTANVTWDDA
+1191 AKVSATANVTWDDA
-1205 DNQDGIRPK
+1205 ENQDGIRPAS
-1214 EVTLQLTADGEA
+1214 VSLQLKSKVEGGEA
-1226 VGDAITVK
+1226 VNVGDNVTVK
-1234 ADSEG
+1234 ADADG
-1239 NWTKTWSNLP
+1239 NWTKTWTDLP
-1249 VNKEG
+1249 KYNAGKVIE
-1254 AVGQAVVYTV
+1254 YTV
-1264 EETGLPDGYTITTG
+1264 EESGLPEGYTITT
-1278 TDEETGAITV
+1278 TKDEETGAIT
-1288 KNSHTP
+1288 
-1294 AVKDLTVSA
+1294 
-1303 KWDDADDQ
+1303 
-1311 DGVRPASVDA
+1311 
-1321 VLYAGDTATD
+1321 
-1331 KTVTLTAEE
+1331 
-1340 NWTATIKDM
+1340 
-1349 PVYTAGKVGEAVSYS
+1349 
-1364 LKAAKEVEG
+1364 LK
-1373 YTSTTDGLN
+1373 
-1382 LTFSHKTAVTSV
+1382 
-1394 TATIA
+1394 
-1399 WDDADNQDGI
+1399 
-1409 RPDNVSLQLKAGGE
+1409 
-1423 AVGSKIT
+1423 
-1430 VDAANDKWTKTWD
+1430 
-1443 NLPLK
+1443 
-1448 KAGKKIEYTVEESN
+1448 
-1462 LRAEYTQKTTGTAAD
+1462 
-1477 GFTITNSYTPK
+1477 NSYTPK

-1503 QDGMRPEFV
+1503 QDGLRPEFV

-1517 AGDTSTG
+1517 AGDASTG

-1531 DNEWKATFEKMA
+1531 DNEWKATFEGLA

-1592 VWEDGNNKDG
+1592 VWADGNNRDG
-1602 VRPDTVSLQ
+1602 VRPETVSLQ

-1629 KWTKTWTGLGENKA
+1629 KWTKTWTGLGEYKA
-1643 GKKVTYT
+1643 GKEVVYT

-1670 AGTGFTVTATH
+1670 AETGFTITATH

-1696 ADNQDAIRPELV
+1696 AENQDAIRPEFV

-1770 LILKYSHTTYKT
+1770 LVLKYSHTTYKT
-1782 DVTVATKW
+1782 DVTVTTKW
-1790 DDAENQDGI
+1790 DDADNQDGI

-1853 KGYEAAVSSTE
+1853 KGYEAVVSSTE

-1883 AAWDDADNQDA
+1883 AAWDDADNQDGI
-1894 LRPASVEAEVLA
+1894 RPASVEAEVLA

-1941 TLKSDVDAYTSACTG
+1941 TLKSDVDAYTSACTS

-1980 NDKENQDG
+1980 NDKDNQD
-1988 NRPSSYSVQL
+1988 NVRPASYYVQL
-1998 MADGVKVGDLITL
+1998 LADGVKVGDKIILES
-2011 NAGNEFSKTWT
+2011 ASDFSKTWT

-2030 KVGEAIVYTAEATVP
+2030 KVGEAIVYTAEVTGLP
-2045 NPDLYETSVSGDA
+2045 ESYETSVSGDA
-2058 ETGLVVTNTYI
+2058 ATGLVVTNTYI

-2352 NVTSKYTRITKKLN
+2352 NVTSKYTKITKKLN

-2389 GKRKVASKYY
+2389 GKKKVANKYY

-2418 KGSFAKYAGKASF
+2418 KGKFAKYAGKASF

>member
-59 LEFADEG
+59 LESADEG

-90 EQQDTDEGS
+90 DQQDTDEGS
-99 EAALF
+99 EAPLF

-121 GDGNTGNL
+121 GDDTA
-129 KRDIGEI
+129 DIGAYEPREGDVGTFTV
-136 AITKNENYSYTRLYD
+136 AGNDVYEYHRYRTTDGKYSGKYRFAVANYPVNNATITMAPYETRQFVVQSLVATNYKTATDDVTTTQWWKDYSRNPSYWPHSTIKWALTEGSDHASIFGETNPVVTISAFEEGDVTLTGTWTGYNCNTSSKKYKACELVVTYKIHITPAVGKVNFGDKFGLSGSPTSQDIIDNSVLTESDSWGKENAYTDFAVARDESGKIKAGMKECTMSYKAYPSKGQGTIKHNYYIDFHEMVGKELNTTNMSPDERANLEETFRRDVSLPAPGIYVQTPGPVSIPKKGDYTFITTQAFNGGNGAVSSPAYTYKFMDDSASEYADDSSVITATTADKGKVKVTALKAGATSMKIIYSYTDKTSGEEKTAESKPIRITVNGIVFD
-151 EKGYIKL
+151 E
-158 AVGTYPANNS
+158 PA
-168 TVTVKVGDKKG
+168 TI
-179 LQYRTLY
+179 TL
-186 TTSTQTDYKKASWS
+186 SADEAKDYKIKYKLFDYS
-200 NCTSQNVGQYQNGV
+200 
-214 EWKSSN
+214 K
-220 ENVAKV
+220 ENPDV
-226 VSNSQYGPYTTGVW
+226 TT
-240 VQGISEGE
+240 
-248 TTITS
+248 
-253 TWKPGSKFKDSDGNY
+253 
-268 TLGTVTNSFTVKV
+268 
-281 EKAADLVEVGTSFT
+281 
-295 LNGSPSSPF
+295 
-304 QVAREGS
+304 
-311 SAAKLYWGR
+311 
-320 TSSVN
+320 
-325 YSIPESTENF
+325 SIPEEDIVWSI
-335 DNSGMTT
+335 DN
-342 CNASW
+342 
-347 GAWSDTG
+347 
-354 EITHAFCINY
+354 
-364 AEMIGGVLD
+364 
-373 SNKGA
+373 K
-378 YDNSV
+378 
-383 YRESVSSY
+383 
-391 SAGGTTDVFLRP
+391 
-403 CKMPADGIYVTG
+403 
-415 TGGDRGSFVNNN
+415 
-427 VIFDRVSSN
+427 
-436 SYVYVYGYCIKN
+436 
-448 QKKVDSATF
+448 
-457 YSNIKWS
+457 
-464 SSDESVMK
+464 
-472 VARQDK
+472 
-478 YSVQLASYK
+478 
-487 AGIATLHGSY
+487 
-497 QPVDSEGNPDGEPL
+497 
-511 TIDIKV
+511 
-517 IVCGFYIDEK
+517 
-527 AEDGTNTIEMSLDDE
+527 
-542 SITKKIQYKVI
+542 
-553 DSTGEAEPTN
+553 
-563 TITWSV
+563 
-569 DKPAIASVDSD
+569 AIASISTD
-580 GVVKAKA
+580 GVIRPKKE
-587 AGEATVTAQYGDS
+587 GSATVTLKATINGSQDTATQGVTVT
-600 STNKDTVKIIV
+600 STGGTISLNKDSLTMT
-611 KGAGSLGF
+611 KGSSQSL
-619 DKAESKVKKGG
+619 
-630 TDTIKAT
+630 TAT
-637 ATYNNSTV
+637 AYYNKQKVSDAVFNWATDND
-645 KNADIK
+645 K
-651 WESENPNVATVD
+651 VATVD
-663 NGKITGV
+663 GGKITAVGY
-670 SEGTTTVKASWT
+670 GKTVITASWK
-682 AENGKTYTN
+682 AENGTTY
-691 NATVKVVYDGLYLSD
+691 AVKADVEVVQNGIYLTD
-706 AQNEVTLA
+706 AQNEVTMP
-714 QKSTQEI
+714 QGSTQEI
-721 VWQLLDMGEYSAG
+721 AWTLWNMGQYKAG
-734 STGAG
+734 STGEG
-739 YNTSSDVTWTSA
+739 YNPSSDVTWKSA
-751 NEDLVTVDSVGV
+751 DEAVATVDSVGV
-763 ITAKDLPDGEETAE
+763 ITAKDLPEGQTTAS
-777 TTVSVSYKGT
+777 TTVTVSYKGT
-787 KVKDVK
+787 KVKDIK
-793 VTVVKNQA
+793 VNVTENQKVVVKGEA
-801 IATGATVD
+801 VEITGTK
-809 VAGTAGEKHADSNG
+809 GETKTNKAGEDIT
-823 NDNTNTWKT
+823 DTWKI
-832 GAYKAGHGSL
+832 GYFENGHGSL
-842 GSEFNSS
+842 NAQFYGNGIY
-849 ANYLEI
+849 NIDI
-855 VDGTGSTASVKGKS
+855 VKQAGEKVSVTGKTPYS
-869 PSQGYAYLSHKY
+869 GYIYLSHKY
-881 YIPLTTG
+881 YVPMETG
-888 QLCGVWQGIAVK
+888 QLYGVWQSIAIK
-900 VTGAAGLYLNKSSVS
+900 VNGEAGLYLNKNSLS
-915 MKMGENN
+915 MKMGESG
-922 TATIQ
+922 TATIL
-927 GTYITENG
+927 GTFIKEDGTEL
-935 EEWGSWANEKH
+935 ERKFWADKSNPKLSKLE
-946 PDFSTI
+946 
-952 HMIDGD
+952 MVEGD
-958 TNVVTA
+958 TNIVTA
-964 APDPKNGSVLKLTAV
+964 QSDPADGRMLHLTAV
-979 APGKTTITVQ
+979 SPGKTTITIKCYP
-989 FDTSTLTATCD
+989 FDPTATCE
-1000 VEVTSDARLVLTPA
+1000 VEVTSDARLILQPAELTV
-1014 DKLRVVQ
+1014 KQ
-1021 GDTATIEAKAWDG
+1021 GTTEKITAKAWDG
-1034 TQYVENPE
+1034 SAYVENPQ
-1042 ITWQSYN
+1042 ITWKSYN
-1049 TSIATV
+1049 ESIATV
-1055 DKGVVTGV
+1055 DGGVVTGV
-1063 KKGTVGVAA
+1063 KRGNATVSAAWNGVNA
-1072 TWNDITSDP
+1072 NDVKVT
-1081 VQVSVVPSRT
+1081 VTPSRNIT
-1091 LTVTTTWDDDNNRD
+1091 LSTEWDDHDNQD
-1105 NKRPEK
+1105 GIRPEK
-1111 TTLQLTTTDG
+1111 ATLQLTAND
-1121 EKVGDPVELNADNE
+1121 ENCGDPIELNAENNWTYE
-1135 WSYTWK
+1135 WK
-1141 NLASEDEDGQHI
+1141 LLDAEDAEG
-1153 SYLVTAVEDETLTAN
+1153 N
-1168 NYTAEV
+1168 NIVYRVKAENPKEYTAKV
-1174 TRTSSDDNFVV
+1174 TGSADDGFVV
-1185 TYKHEI
+1185 TYSHEI
-1191 EKTAVTANVTWDDA
+1191 AKVSATANVTWDDA
-1205 DNQDGIRPK
+1205 ENQDGIRPAS
-1214 EVTLQLTADGEA
+1214 VSLQLKSKVEGGEA
-1226 VGDAITVK
+1226 VNVGDNVTVK
-1234 ADSEG
+1234 ADADG
-1239 NWTKTWSNLP
+1239 NWTKTWTDLP
-1249 VNKEG
+1249 KYNAGKVIE
-1254 AVGQAVVYTV
+1254 YTV
-1264 EETGLPDGYTITTG
+1264 EESGLPEGYTITT
-1278 TDEETGAITV
+1278 TKDEETGAIT
-1288 KNSHTP
+1288 
-1294 AVKDLTVSA
+1294 
-1303 KWDDADDQ
+1303 
-1311 DGVRPASVDA
+1311 
-1321 VLYAGDTATD
+1321 
-1331 KTVTLTAEE
+1331 
-1340 NWTATIKDM
+1340 
-1349 PVYTAGKVGEAVSYS
+1349 
-1364 LKAAKEVEG
+1364 LK
-1373 YTSTTDGLN
+1373 
-1382 LTFSHKTAVTSV
+1382 
-1394 TATIA
+1394 
-1399 WDDADNQDGI
+1399 
-1409 RPDNVSLQLKAGGE
+1409 
-1423 AVGSKIT
+1423 
-1430 VDAANDKWTKTWD
+1430 
-1443 NLPLK
+1443 
-1448 KAGKKIEYTVEESN
+1448 
-1462 LRAEYTQKTTGTAAD
+1462 
-1477 GFTITNSYTPK
+1477 NSYTPK

-1503 QDGMRPEFV
+1503 QDGLRPEFV

-1517 AGDTSTG
+1517 AGDASTG

-1531 DNEWKATFEKMA
+1531 DNEWKATFEGLA

-1592 VWEDGNNKDG
+1592 VWADGNNRDG
-1602 VRPDTVSLQ
+1602 VRPETVSLQ

-1629 KWTKTWTGLGENKA
+1629 KWTKTWTGLGEYKA
-1643 GKKVTYT
+1643 GKEVVYT

-1670 AGTGFTVTATH
+1670 AGTGFTITATH

-1696 ADNQDAIRPELV
+1696 AENQDAIRPEFV

-1770 LILKYSHTTYKT
+1770 LVLKYSHTTYKT
-1782 DVTVATKW
+1782 DVTVTTKW
-1790 DDAENQDGI
+1790 DDADNQDGI

-1941 TLKSDVDAYTSACTG
+1941 TLKSDVDAYTSACTS

-1980 NDKENQDG
+1980 NDKDNQD
-1988 NRPSSYSVQL
+1988 NVRPASYYVQL
-1998 MADGVKVGDLITL
+1998 LADGVKVGDKIILES
-2011 NAGNEFSKTWT
+2011 ASDFSKTWT

-2030 KVGEAIVYTAEATVP
+2030 KVGEAIVYTAEVTGLP
-2045 NPDLYETSVSGDA
+2045 ESYETSVSGDA
-2058 ETGLVVTNTYI
+2058 ATGLVVTNTYI

-2215 WTKTWAELPKYKA
+2215 WTKTWTELPKYKA

-2352 NVTSKYTRITKKLN
+2352 NVTSKYTKITKKLN

-2389 GKRKVASKYY
+2389 GKKKVANKYY

-2418 KGSFAKYAGKASF
+2418 KGKFAKYAGKATF
-2431 IIRPKQMR
+2431 TIKPKQMR
-2439 KPSVKSTGK
+2439 KPSVKSTAK

-2484 NKNTISKTTL
+2484 NKNTIGKTTL

>member
-59 LEFADEG
+59 LESADEG

-90 EQQDTDEGS
+90 DQQDTDEGS
-99 EAALF
+99 EAPLF

-121 GDGNTGNL
+121 GDDTA
-129 KRDIGEI
+129 DIGAYEPREGDVGTFTV
-136 AITKNENYSYTRLYD
+136 AGNDVYEYHRYRTTDGKYSGKYRFAVANYPVNNATITMAPYETRQFVVQSLVATNYKTATDDVTTTQWWKDYSRNPSYWPHSTIKWALTEGSDHASIFGETNPVVTISAFEEGDVTLTGTWTGYNCNTSSKKYKACELVVTYKIHITPAVGKVNFGDKFGLSGSPTSQDIIDNSVLTESDSWGKENAYTDFAVARDESGKIKAGMKECTMSYKAYPSKGQGTIKHNYYIDFHEMVGKELNTTAMSPDERAKLEETFRRDVSLPAPGIYVQTPGPVSIPKKGDYTFITTQAFNGGNGAVSSPAYTYKFMDDSASEYADDSSVITATTADKGKVKVTALKAGATSMKIIYSYTDKTTGEEKTAESKPIRITVNGIVFD
-151 EKGYIKL
+151 E
-158 AVGTYPANNS
+158 PA
-168 TVTVKVGDKKG
+168 TI
-179 LQYRTLY
+179 TL
-186 TTSTQTDYKKASWS
+186 SADEAKDYKIKYKLFDYS
-200 NCTSQNVGQYQNGV
+200 
-214 EWKSSN
+214 K
-220 ENVAKV
+220 ENPDV
-226 VSNSQYGPYTTGVW
+226 TT
-240 VQGISEGE
+240 
-248 TTITS
+248 
-253 TWKPGSKFKDSDGNY
+253 
-268 TLGTVTNSFTVKV
+268 
-281 EKAADLVEVGTSFT
+281 
-295 LNGSPSSPF
+295 
-304 QVAREGS
+304 
-311 SAAKLYWGR
+311 
-320 TSSVN
+320 
-325 YSIPESTENF
+325 SIPEKDIVWSI
-335 DNSGMTT
+335 DN
-342 CNASW
+342 
-347 GAWSDTG
+347 
-354 EITHAFCINY
+354 
-364 AEMIGGVLD
+364 
-373 SNKGA
+373 K
-378 YDNSV
+378 
-383 YRESVSSY
+383 
-391 SAGGTTDVFLRP
+391 
-403 CKMPADGIYVTG
+403 
-415 TGGDRGSFVNNN
+415 
-427 VIFDRVSSN
+427 
-436 SYVYVYGYCIKN
+436 
-448 QKKVDSATF
+448 
-457 YSNIKWS
+457 
-464 SSDESVMK
+464 
-472 VARQDK
+472 
-478 YSVQLASYK
+478 
-487 AGIATLHGSY
+487 
-497 QPVDSEGNPDGEPL
+497 
-511 TIDIKV
+511 
-517 IVCGFYIDEK
+517 
-527 AEDGTNTIEMSLDDE
+527 
-542 SITKKIQYKVI
+542 
-553 DSTGEAEPTN
+553 
-563 TITWSV
+563 
-569 DKPAIASVDSD
+569 AIASISTD
-580 GVVKAKA
+580 GVIRPKKE
-587 AGEATVTAQYGDS
+587 GSATVTLKATINGYQDTATQGVTVT
-600 STNKDTVKIIV
+600 STGGRISLNKDSLTMT
-611 KGAGSLGF
+611 KGSSQSL
-619 DKAESKVKKGG
+619 
-630 TDTIKAT
+630 TAT
-637 ATYNNSTV
+637 AYYNNQKVSDAVFNWATDND
-645 KNADIK
+645 K
-651 WESENPNVATVD
+651 VATVD
-663 NGKITGV
+663 GGKITAVGY
-670 SEGTTTVKASWT
+670 GKTVITASWK
-682 AENGKTYTN
+682 AENGTTY
-691 NATVKVVYDGLYLSD
+691 AVKADVEVVQNGIYLTD
-706 AQNEVTLA
+706 AQNEVTMP
-714 QKSTQEI
+714 QGSTQEI
-721 VWQLLDMGEYSAG
+721 AWTLWNMGQYKAG
-734 STGAG
+734 STGEG
-739 YNTSSDVTWTSA
+739 YNTSSDVTWKSA
-751 NEDLVTVDSVGV
+751 DEAVATVDSVGV
-763 ITAKDLPDGEETAE
+763 ITAKDLPEGQTTAS
-777 TTVSVSYKGT
+777 TTVTVSYKGT
-787 KVKDVK
+787 KVKDIK
-793 VTVVKNQA
+793 VNVTENQKVVVKGEA
-801 IATGATVD
+801 VEITGTK
-809 VAGTAGEKHADSNG
+809 GETKTNKAGEDIT
-823 NDNTNTWKT
+823 DTWKI
-832 GAYKAGHGSL
+832 GYFENGHGSL
-842 GSEFNSS
+842 NAQFYGNGIY
-849 ANYLEI
+849 NIDI
-855 VDGTGSTASVKGKS
+855 VKQAGEKVSVTGKTPYS
-869 PSQGYAYLSHKY
+869 GYIYLSHKY
-881 YIPLTTG
+881 YVPMETG
-888 QLCGVWQGIAVK
+888 QLYGVWQSIAIK
-900 VTGAAGLYLNKSSVS
+900 VNGEAGLYLNKNSLS
-915 MKMGENN
+915 MKMGESG
-922 TATIQ
+922 TATIL
-927 GTYITENG
+927 GTFIKEDGTEL
-935 EEWGSWANEKH
+935 ERKFWADKSNPKLSKLE
-946 PDFSTI
+946 
-952 HMIDGD
+952 MVEGD
-958 TNVVTA
+958 TNIVTA
-964 APDPKNGSVLKLTAV
+964 QSDPEDGRMLHLTAV
-979 APGKTTITVQ
+979 SPGKTTITIKCYP
-989 FDTSTLTATCD
+989 FDPTATCE
-1000 VEVTSDARLVLTPA
+1000 VEVTSDARLILQPAELTV
-1014 DKLRVVQ
+1014 KQ
-1021 GDTATIEAKAWDG
+1021 GTTEKITAKAWDG
-1034 TQYVENPE
+1034 SAYVENPQ
-1042 ITWQSYN
+1042 ITWKSYN
-1049 TSIATV
+1049 ESIATV
-1055 DKGVVTGV
+1055 DGGVVTGV
-1063 KKGTVGVAA
+1063 KRGNATVSAAWNGVNA
-1072 TWNDITSDP
+1072 NDVKVT
-1081 VQVSVVPSRT
+1081 VTPSRNIT
-1091 LTVTTTWDDDNNRD
+1091 LSTEWDDHDNQD
-1105 NKRPEK
+1105 GIRPEK
-1111 TTLQLTTTDG
+1111 ATLQLTAND
-1121 EKVGDPVELNADNE
+1121 ENCGDPIELNAENNWTYE
-1135 WSYTWK
+1135 WK
-1141 NLASEDEDGQHI
+1141 LLDAEDAEG
-1153 SYLVTAVEDETLTAN
+1153 N
-1168 NYTAEV
+1168 NIVYRVKAENPEEYTAKV
-1174 TRTSSDDNFVV
+1174 TGSADDGFVV
-1185 TYKHEI
+1185 TYSHEI
-1191 EKTAVTANVTWDDA
+1191 AKVSATANVTWDDA
-1205 DNQDGIRPK
+1205 ENQDGIRPAS
-1214 EVTLQLTADGEA
+1214 VSLQLKSKVEGGEA
-1226 VGDAITVK
+1226 VNVGDNVTVK
-1234 ADSEG
+1234 ADADG
-1239 NWTKTWSNLP
+1239 NWTKTWTDLP
-1249 VNKEG
+1249 KYNAGKVIE
-1254 AVGQAVVYTV
+1254 YTV
-1264 EETGLPDGYTITTG
+1264 EESGLPEGYTITT
-1278 TDEETGAITV
+1278 TKDEETGAIT
-1288 KNSHTP
+1288 
-1294 AVKDLTVSA
+1294 
-1303 KWDDADDQ
+1303 
-1311 DGVRPASVDA
+1311 
-1321 VLYAGDTATD
+1321 
-1331 KTVTLTAEE
+1331 
-1340 NWTATIKDM
+1340 
-1349 PVYTAGKVGEAVSYS
+1349 
-1364 LKAAKEVEG
+1364 LK
-1373 YTSTTDGLN
+1373 
-1382 LTFSHKTAVTSV
+1382 
-1394 TATIA
+1394 
-1399 WDDADNQDGI
+1399 
-1409 RPDNVSLQLKAGGE
+1409 
-1423 AVGSKIT
+1423 
-1430 VDAANDKWTKTWD
+1430 
-1443 NLPLK
+1443 
-1448 KAGKKIEYTVEESN
+1448 
-1462 LRAEYTQKTTGTAAD
+1462 
-1477 GFTITNSYTPK
+1477 NSYTPK

-1503 QDGMRPEFV
+1503 QDGLRPEFV

-1517 AGDTSTG
+1517 AGDASTG

-1531 DNEWKATFEKMA
+1531 DNEWKATFEGLA

-1592 VWEDGNNKDG
+1592 VWADGNNRDG
-1602 VRPDTVSLQ
+1602 VRPETVSLQ

-1629 KWTKTWTGLGENKA
+1629 KWTKTWTGLGEYKA
-1643 GKKVTYT
+1643 GKEVVYT

-1670 AGTGFTVTATH
+1670 AGTGFTITATH

-1696 ADNQDAIRPELV
+1696 AENQDAIRPEFV
-1708 EAELYADDVSTGKKV
+1708 EAELYAGDVSTGKKV

-1738 DLKKN
+1738 DLKKD

-1750 LVTTKVDGYD
+1750 LVATKVDGYD

-1782 DVTVATKW
+1782 DVTVTTKW

-1814 VGDAITLNEAGNF
+1814 VGDAITLNGAGNF

-1941 TLKSDVDAYTSACTG
+1941 TLKSDVDAYTSACTS

-2058 ETGLVVTNTYI
+2058 ATGLVVTNTYI

-2352 NVTSKYTRITKKLN
+2352 NVTSKYTKITKKLN

-2389 GKRKVASKYY
+2389 GKKKVANKYY

-2418 KGSFAKYAGKASF
+2418 KGKFAKYAGKASF
-2431 IIRPKQMR
+2431 TIRPKQMR

-2484 NKNTISKTTL
+2484 NKNTIGKTTL

>member
-1 MSKKPHSGLKRALAW
+1 M
-16 MLTVAMMAQ
+16 Q
-25 GCIVYADDFTSEPD
+25 TS
-39 AAVVEEAAVSEDVD
+39 
-53 TSADSD
+53 
-59 LEFADEG
+59 ADEG

-90 EQQDTDEGS
+90 DQQDTDEGS
-99 EAALF
+99 EAPLF

-121 GDGNTGNL
+121 GDDTA
-129 KRDIGEI
+129 DIGAYEPREGDVGTFTVAGNDVYEYHRYRTTDGKYSGKYRFAVANYPVNNATI
-136 AITKNENYSYTRLYD
+136 TMAPYETRQFVVQSLVATNYKTATDDVTTTQWWKDYSRNPSYWPHSTIKWALTEGSDHASIFGETNPVVTISAFEEGDVTLTGTWTGYNCNTSSKKYKACELVVTYKIHITPAVGKVNFGDKFGLSGSPTSQDIIDNSVLTESDSWGKDNAYTDFAATRDESGKIKAGMKECTMSYKAYPSKGQGTINHNYYVDFHEMIGKELNTTAISPDERAKLQETFRRDVSLPAPGIYVQTPDPVSIPKKGDYTFITTQAFNGGNGAVSSPAYTYKFMDDSASEYADDSSVITATTADKGKVKVTALKPGATSMKIIYSYTDKTTGEEKTAESKPIRITVNGIVFD
-151 EKGYIKL
+151 E
-158 AVGTYPANNS
+158 PA
-168 TVTVKVGDKKG
+168 TI
-179 LQYRTLY
+179 TL
-186 TTSTQTDYKKASWS
+186 SADEAKDYKIKYKLFDYS
-200 NCTSQNVGQYQNGV
+200 
-214 EWKSSN
+214 K
-220 ENVAKV
+220 ENPDV
-226 VSNSQYGPYTTGVW
+226 TT
-240 VQGISEGE
+240 
-248 TTITS
+248 
-253 TWKPGSKFKDSDGNY
+253 
-268 TLGTVTNSFTVKV
+268 
-281 EKAADLVEVGTSFT
+281 
-295 LNGSPSSPF
+295 
-304 QVAREGS
+304 
-311 SAAKLYWGR
+311 
-320 TSSVN
+320 
-325 YSIPESTENF
+325 SIPEEDIVWSI
-335 DNSGMTT
+335 DN
-342 CNASW
+342 
-347 GAWSDTG
+347 
-354 EITHAFCINY
+354 
-364 AEMIGGVLD
+364 
-373 SNKGA
+373 K
-378 YDNSV
+378 
-383 YRESVSSY
+383 
-391 SAGGTTDVFLRP
+391 
-403 CKMPADGIYVTG
+403 
-415 TGGDRGSFVNNN
+415 
-427 VIFDRVSSN
+427 
-436 SYVYVYGYCIKN
+436 
-448 QKKVDSATF
+448 
-457 YSNIKWS
+457 
-464 SSDESVMK
+464 
-472 VARQDK
+472 
-478 YSVQLASYK
+478 
-487 AGIATLHGSY
+487 
-497 QPVDSEGNPDGEPL
+497 
-511 TIDIKV
+511 
-517 IVCGFYIDEK
+517 
-527 AEDGTNTIEMSLDDE
+527 
-542 SITKKIQYKVI
+542 
-553 DSTGEAEPTN
+553 
-563 TITWSV
+563 
-569 DKPAIASVDSD
+569 AIASISTD
-580 GVVKAKA
+580 GVIRPKKE
-587 AGEATVTAQYGDS
+587 GSATVTLKATINGYQDTATQGVTVT
-600 STNKDTVKIIV
+600 STGGRISLNKDSLTMT
-611 KGAGSLGF
+611 KGSSQSL
-619 DKAESKVKKGG
+619 
-630 TDTIKAT
+630 TAT
-637 ATYNNSTV
+637 AYYNKQEVSDAVFNWTTDND
-645 KNADIK
+645 K
-651 WESENPNVATVD
+651 VATVD
-663 NGKITGV
+663 GGKITAVGY
-670 SEGTTTVKASWT
+670 GKTVITASWK
-682 AENGKTYTN
+682 AENGTTY
-691 NATVKVVYDGLYLSD
+691 AVKADVEVVQNGIYLTD
-706 AQNEVTLA
+706 AQNEVTMP
-714 QKSTQEI
+714 QGSTQEI
-721 VWQLLDMGEYSAG
+721 AWTLWNMGQYKAG
-734 STGAG
+734 STGEG
-739 YNTSSDVTWTSA
+739 YNTSSDVTWKSA
-751 NEDLVTVDSVGV
+751 DEAVATVDSVGV
-763 ITAKDLPDGEETAE
+763 ITAKDLPEGQTTAS
-777 TTVSVSYKGT
+777 TTVTVSYKGT
-787 KVKDVK
+787 KVKDIK
-793 VTVVKNQA
+793 VNVTENQKVVVKGEA
-801 IATGATVD
+801 VEITGTK
-809 VAGTAGEKHADSNG
+809 GETKTNKAGEDIT
-823 NDNTNTWKT
+823 DTWKI
-832 GAYKAGHGSL
+832 GYFENGHGSL
-842 GSEFNSS
+842 NAQFYGNGIY
-849 ANYLEI
+849 NIDI
-855 VDGTGSTASVKGKS
+855 VKQAGEKVSVTGKTPYS
-869 PSQGYAYLSHKY
+869 GYIYLSHKY
-881 YIPLTTG
+881 YVPMETG
-888 QLCGVWQGIAVK
+888 QLYGVWQSIAIK
-900 VTGAAGLYLNKSSVS
+900 VNGEAGLYLNKNSLS
-915 MKMGENN
+915 MKMGESG
-922 TATIQ
+922 TATIL
-927 GTYITENG
+927 GTFIKEDGTEL
-935 EEWGSWANEKH
+935 ERKFWADKSNPKLSKLE
-946 PDFSTI
+946 
-952 HMIDGD
+952 MVEGD
-958 TNVVTA
+958 TNIVTA
-964 APDPKNGSVLKLTAV
+964 KADPEDGRMLHLTAV
-979 APGKTTITVQ
+979 SPGKTTITIKCYP
-989 FDTSTLTATCD
+989 FDPTATCE
-1000 VEVTSDARLVLTPA
+1000 VEVTSDARLILQPAELTV
-1014 DKLRVVQ
+1014 KQ
-1021 GDTATIEAKAWDG
+1021 GTTEKITAKAWDG
-1034 TQYVENPE
+1034 SAYVENPQ
-1042 ITWQSYN
+1042 ITWKSYN
-1049 TSIATV
+1049 ESIATV
-1055 DKGVVTGV
+1055 DGGVVTGV
-1063 KKGTVGVAA
+1063 KRGNATVSAAWNGVNA
-1072 TWNDITSDP
+1072 NDVKVT
-1081 VQVSVVPSRT
+1081 VTPSRNIT
-1091 LTVTTTWDDDNNRD
+1091 LSTEWDDHDNQD
-1105 NKRPEK
+1105 GIRPEK
-1111 TTLQLTTTDG
+1111 ATLQLTAND
-1121 EKVGDPVELNADNE
+1121 ENCGDPIELNAENNWTYE
-1135 WSYTWK
+1135 WK
-1141 NLASEDEDGQHI
+1141 LLDAEDAEGNNIVYRVKAEDP
-1153 SYLVTAVEDETLTAN
+1153 EE
-1168 NYTAEV
+1168 YTAKV
-1174 TRTSSDDNFVV
+1174 TGSADDGFVV
-1185 TYKHEI
+1185 TYSHEI
-1191 EKTAVTANVTWDDA
+1191 AKVSATANVTWDDA
-1205 DNQDGIRPK
+1205 ENQDGIRPAS
-1214 EVTLQLTADGEA
+1214 VSLQLKSKVEGGEA
-1226 VGDAITVK
+1226 VNVGDNVTVK
-1234 ADSEG
+1234 ADADG
-1239 NWTKTWSNLP
+1239 NWTKTWTDLP
-1249 VNKEG
+1249 KYNAGKVIE
-1254 AVGQAVVYTV
+1254 YTV
-1264 EETGLPDGYTITTG
+1264 EESGLPEGYTITT
-1278 TDEETGAITV
+1278 TKDEETGAIT
-1288 KNSHTP
+1288 
-1294 AVKDLTVSA
+1294 
-1303 KWDDADDQ
+1303 
-1311 DGVRPASVDA
+1311 
-1321 VLYAGDTATD
+1321 
-1331 KTVTLTAEE
+1331 
-1340 NWTATIKDM
+1340 
-1349 PVYTAGKVGEAVSYS
+1349 
-1364 LKAAKEVEG
+1364 LK
-1373 YTSTTDGLN
+1373 
-1382 LTFSHKTAVTSV
+1382 
-1394 TATIA
+1394 
-1399 WDDADNQDGI
+1399 
-1409 RPDNVSLQLKAGGE
+1409 
-1423 AVGSKIT
+1423 
-1430 VDAANDKWTKTWD
+1430 
-1443 NLPLK
+1443 
-1448 KAGKKIEYTVEESN
+1448 
-1462 LRAEYTQKTTGTAAD
+1462 
-1477 GFTITNSYTPK
+1477 NSYTPK

-1503 QDGMRPEFV
+1503 QDGLRPEFV

-1517 AGDTSTG
+1517 AGDASTG

-1531 DNEWKATFEKMA
+1531 DNEWKATFEGLA

-1592 VWEDGNNKDG
+1592 VWADGNNRDG
-1602 VRPDTVSLQ
+1602 VRPETVSLQ

-1629 KWTKTWTGLGENKA
+1629 KWTKTWTGLGEYKA
-1643 GKKVTYT
+1643 GKEVVYT

-1670 AGTGFTVTATH
+1670 AGTGFTITATH

-1696 ADNQDAIRPELV
+1696 AENQDAIRPEFV

-1770 LILKYSHTTYKT
+1770 LVLKYSHTTYKT
-1782 DVTVATKW
+1782 DVTVTTKW
-1790 DDAENQDGI
+1790 DDADNQDGI

-1853 KGYEAAVSSTE
+1853 KGYEAVVSSTE

-1883 AAWDDADNQDA
+1883 AAWDDADNQDGI
-1894 LRPASVEAEVLA
+1894 RPASVEAEVLA

-1941 TLKSDVDAYTSACTG
+1941 TLKSDVDAYTSACTS

-1980 NDKENQDG
+1980 NDKDNQD
-1988 NRPSSYSVQL
+1988 NVRPASYYVQL
-1998 MADGVKVGDLITL
+1998 LADGVKVGDKIILES
-2011 NAGNEFSKTWT
+2011 ASDFSKTWT

-2030 KVGEAIVYTAEATVP
+2030 KVGEAIVYTAEVTGLP
-2045 NPDLYETSVSGDA
+2045 ESYETSVSGDA
-2058 ETGLVVTNTYI
+2058 ATGLVVTNTYI

-2352 NVTSKYTRITKKLN
+2352 NVTSKYTKITKKLN

-2389 GKRKVASKYY
+2389 GKKKVANKYY

-2418 KGSFAKYAGKASF
+2418 KGKFAKYAGKASF

>member
-59 LEFADEG
+59 LESADEG

-90 EQQDTDEGS
+90 DQQDTDEGS
-99 EAALF
+99 EAPLF

-121 GDGNTGNL
+121 GDDTA
-129 KRDIGEI
+129 DIGAYEPREGDVGTFTVAGNDVYEYHRYRTTDGKYSGKYRFAVANYPVNNATI
-136 AITKNENYSYTRLYD
+136 TMAPYETRQFVVQSLVATNYKTATDDVTTTQWWKDYSRNPSYWPHSTIKWALTEGSDHASIFGETNPVVTISAFEEGNVTLTGTWTGYNCNTSSKKYKACELVVTYKIHITPAVGKVNFGDKFVLSGSPTSQDIIDNSVLTESDSWGEDNAYTDFAATRDESGKIKAGMKECTMSYKAYPSKGQGTINHNYYVDFHEMIGKELNTTAISPDERAKLQETFRRDVSLPAPGIYVQTPDPVSIPKKGDYTFITTQAFNGGNGAVSSPAYTYKFMDDSASEYADDSSVITATTADKGKVKVTALKPGATSMKIIYSYTDKTTGEEKTAESKPIRITVNGIVFD
-151 EKGYIKL
+151 E
-158 AVGTYPANNS
+158 PA
-168 TVTVKVGDKKG
+168 TI
-179 LQYRTLY
+179 TL
-186 TTSTQTDYKKASWS
+186 SADEAKDYKIKYKLFDYS
-200 NCTSQNVGQYQNGV
+200 
-214 EWKSSN
+214 K
-220 ENVAKV
+220 ENPDV
-226 VSNSQYGPYTTGVW
+226 TT
-240 VQGISEGE
+240 
-248 TTITS
+248 
-253 TWKPGSKFKDSDGNY
+253 
-268 TLGTVTNSFTVKV
+268 
-281 EKAADLVEVGTSFT
+281 
-295 LNGSPSSPF
+295 
-304 QVAREGS
+304 
-311 SAAKLYWGR
+311 
-320 TSSVN
+320 
-325 YSIPESTENF
+325 SIPEEDIVWSI
-335 DNSGMTT
+335 DN
-342 CNASW
+342 
-347 GAWSDTG
+347 
-354 EITHAFCINY
+354 
-364 AEMIGGVLD
+364 
-373 SNKGA
+373 K
-378 YDNSV
+378 
-383 YRESVSSY
+383 
-391 SAGGTTDVFLRP
+391 
-403 CKMPADGIYVTG
+403 
-415 TGGDRGSFVNNN
+415 
-427 VIFDRVSSN
+427 
-436 SYVYVYGYCIKN
+436 
-448 QKKVDSATF
+448 
-457 YSNIKWS
+457 
-464 SSDESVMK
+464 
-472 VARQDK
+472 
-478 YSVQLASYK
+478 
-487 AGIATLHGSY
+487 
-497 QPVDSEGNPDGEPL
+497 
-511 TIDIKV
+511 
-517 IVCGFYIDEK
+517 
-527 AEDGTNTIEMSLDDE
+527 
-542 SITKKIQYKVI
+542 
-553 DSTGEAEPTN
+553 
-563 TITWSV
+563 
-569 DKPAIASVDSD
+569 AIASISTD
-580 GVVKAKA
+580 GVIRPKKE
-587 AGEATVTAQYGDS
+587 GSATVTLKATINGYQDTATQGVTVT
-600 STNKDTVKIIV
+600 STGGRISLNKDSLTMT
-611 KGAGSLGF
+611 KGSSQSL
-619 DKAESKVKKGG
+619 
-630 TDTIKAT
+630 TAT
-637 ATYNNSTV
+637 AYYNNQKVSDAVFNWATDND
-645 KNADIK
+645 K
-651 WESENPNVATVD
+651 VATVD
-663 NGKITGV
+663 GGKITAVGY
-670 SEGTTTVKASWT
+670 GKTVITASWK
-682 AENGKTYTN
+682 AENGTTY
-691 NATVKVVYDGLYLSD
+691 AVKADVEVVQNGIYLTD
-706 AQNEVTLA
+706 AQNEVTMP
-714 QKSTQEI
+714 QGSTQEI
-721 VWQLLDMGEYSAG
+721 AWTLWNMGQYKAG
-734 STGAG
+734 STGEG
-739 YNTSSDVTWTSA
+739 YNPSSDVTWKSA
-751 NEDLVTVDSVGV
+751 DEAVATVDSVGV
-763 ITAKDLPDGEETAE
+763 ITAKDLPEGQTTAS
-777 TTVSVSYKGT
+777 TTVTVSYKGT
-787 KVKDVK
+787 KVKDIK
-793 VTVVKNQA
+793 VNVTENQKVVVKGEA
-801 IATGATVD
+801 VEITGTK
-809 VAGTAGEKHADSNG
+809 GETKTNKAGEDIT
-823 NDNTNTWKT
+823 DTWKI
-832 GAYKAGHGSL
+832 GYFENGHGSL
-842 GSEFNSS
+842 NAQFYGNGIY
-849 ANYLEI
+849 NIDI
-855 VDGTGSTASVKGKS
+855 VKQAGEKVSVTGKTPYS
-869 PSQGYAYLSHKY
+869 GYIYLSHKY
-881 YIPLTTG
+881 YVPMETG
-888 QLCGVWQGIAVK
+888 QLYGVWQSIAIK
-900 VTGAAGLYLNKSSVS
+900 VNGEAGLYLNKNSLS
-915 MKMGENN
+915 MKMGESG
-922 TATIQ
+922 TATIL
-927 GTYITENG
+927 GTFIKEDGTEL
-935 EEWGSWANEKH
+935 ERKFWADKSNPKLSKLE
-946 PDFSTI
+946 
-952 HMIDGD
+952 MVEGD
-958 TNVVTA
+958 TNIVTA
-964 APDPKNGSVLKLTAV
+964 KADPEDGRMLHLTAV
-979 APGKTTITVQ
+979 SPGKTTITIKCYP
-989 FDTSTLTATCD
+989 FDPTATCE
-1000 VEVTSDARLVLTPA
+1000 VEVTSDARLILQPAELTV
-1014 DKLRVVQ
+1014 KQ
-1021 GDTATIEAKAWDG
+1021 GTTEKITAKAWDG
-1034 TQYVENPE
+1034 SAYVENPQ
-1042 ITWQSYN
+1042 ITWKSYN
-1049 TSIATV
+1049 ESIATV
-1055 DKGVVTGV
+1055 DGGVVTGV
-1063 KKGTVGVAA
+1063 KRGNATVSAAWNGVNA
-1072 TWNDITSDP
+1072 NDVKVT
-1081 VQVSVVPSRT
+1081 VTPSRNIT
-1091 LTVTTTWDDDNNRD
+1091 LSTEWDDHDNQD
-1105 NKRPEK
+1105 GIRPEK
-1111 TTLQLTTTDG
+1111 ATLQLTAND
-1121 EKVGDPVELNADNE
+1121 ENCGDPIELNAENNWTYE
-1135 WSYTWK
+1135 WK
-1141 NLASEDEDGQHI
+1141 LLDAEDAEGNNIVYRVKAEDP
-1153 SYLVTAVEDETLTAN
+1153 EE
-1168 NYTAEV
+1168 YTAKV
-1174 TRTSSDDNFVV
+1174 TGSADDGFVV
-1185 TYKHEI
+1185 TYSHEI
-1191 EKTAVTANVTWDDA
+1191 AKVSATANVTWDDA
-1205 DNQDGIRPK
+1205 ENQDGIRPAS
-1214 EVTLQLTADGEA
+1214 VSLQLKSKVEGGEA
-1226 VGDAITVK
+1226 VNVGDNVTVK
-1234 ADSEG
+1234 ADADG
-1239 NWTKTWSNLP
+1239 NWTKTWTDLP
-1249 VNKEG
+1249 KYNAGKVIE
-1254 AVGQAVVYTV
+1254 YTV
-1264 EETGLPDGYTITTG
+1264 EESGLPEGYTITT
-1278 TDEETGAITV
+1278 TKDEETGAIT
-1288 KNSHTP
+1288 
-1294 AVKDLTVSA
+1294 
-1303 KWDDADDQ
+1303 
-1311 DGVRPASVDA
+1311 
-1321 VLYAGDTATD
+1321 
-1331 KTVTLTAEE
+1331 
-1340 NWTATIKDM
+1340 
-1349 PVYTAGKVGEAVSYS
+1349 
-1364 LKAAKEVEG
+1364 LK
-1373 YTSTTDGLN
+1373 
-1382 LTFSHKTAVTSV
+1382 
-1394 TATIA
+1394 
-1399 WDDADNQDGI
+1399 
-1409 RPDNVSLQLKAGGE
+1409 
-1423 AVGSKIT
+1423 
-1430 VDAANDKWTKTWD
+1430 
-1443 NLPLK
+1443 
-1448 KAGKKIEYTVEESN
+1448 
-1462 LRAEYTQKTTGTAAD
+1462 
-1477 GFTITNSYTPK
+1477 NSYTPK

-1503 QDGMRPEFV
+1503 QDGLRPEFV

-1517 AGDTSTG
+1517 AGDASTG

-1531 DNEWKATFEKMA
+1531 DNEWKATFEGLA

-1592 VWEDGNNKDG
+1592 VWADGNNRDG
-1602 VRPDTVSLQ
+1602 VRPETVSLQ

-1629 KWTKTWTGLGENKA
+1629 KWTKTWTGLGEYKA
-1643 GKKVTYT
+1643 GKEVVYT

-1670 AGTGFTVTATH
+1670 AGTGFTITATH

-1696 ADNQDAIRPELV
+1696 AENQDAIRPEFV

-1770 LILKYSHTTYKT
+1770 LVLKYSHTTYKT
-1782 DVTVATKW
+1782 DVTVTTKW
-1790 DDAENQDGI
+1790 DDADNQDGI

-1853 KGYEAAVSSTE
+1853 KGYEAVVSSTE

-1883 AAWDDADNQDA
+1883 AAWDDADNQDGI
-1894 LRPASVEAEVLA
+1894 RPASVEAEVLA

-1941 TLKSDVDAYTSACTG
+1941 TLKSDVDAYTSACTS

-1980 NDKENQDG
+1980 NDKDNQD
-1988 NRPSSYSVQL
+1988 NVRPASYYVQL
-1998 MADGVKVGDLITL
+1998 LADGVKVGDKIILES
-2011 NAGNEFSKTWT
+2011 ASDFSKTWT

-2030 KVGEAIVYTAEATVP
+2030 KVGEAIVYTAEVTGLP
-2045 NPDLYETSVSGDA
+2045 ESYETSVSGDA
-2058 ETGLVVTNTYI
+2058 ATGLVVTNTYI

-2352 NVTSKYTRITKKLN
+2352 NVTSKYTKITKKLN

-2389 GKRKVASKYY
+2389 GKKKVANKYY

-2418 KGSFAKYAGKASF
+2418 KGKFAKYAGKATF
-2431 IIRPKQMR
+2431 TIKPKQMR
-2439 KPSVKSTGK
+2439 KPSVKSTAK

-2484 NKNTISKTTL
+2484 NKNTIGKTTL

>member
-59 LEFADEG
+59 LESADEG

-90 EQQDTDEGS
+90 DQQDTDEGS
-99 EAALF
+99 EAPLF

-121 GDGNTGNL
+121 GDDTNDTGAYEPREGDVGTVTVAGNDVYEYHRYRATGGKYSGNYRFAVANYPVNNATVTMAPNETRQFVVQSLVATNYKKATDNVKTTQWWKDSRNPAQWPHSTIKWALTEGSDHAYIFGETNPVVTIGAFEEGDVTLTGTWTGYNCNVSSKKYEACKLVVTYKIHITPAVDKVNFSDKFVLSGSPTSQDIIDNSVLTESDSWGKENAYTDFAVARDESGKIKAGMKECTMSYKAYPSKGQGTIKHTYYIDFHEMVGKELNTTAMSPDERAKLEETFRRDVSLPAPGIYVQTPGPVSIPKKGDYTFITTQAFNGGNGAVSSPAYTYKFMDDSASEYADDSSVITATTADKGKVKVTAL
-129 KRDIGEI
+129 KAGATSMKII
-136 AITKNENYSYTRLYD
+136 YSYTDKTTGEEKTAESKPIRITVNGIVFD
-151 EKGYIKL
+151 E
-158 AVGTYPANNS
+158 PA
-168 TVTVKVGDKKG
+168 TI
-179 LQYRTLY
+179 TL
-186 TTSTQTDYKKASWS
+186 SADEAKDYKIKYKLFDYS
-200 NCTSQNVGQYQNGV
+200 
-214 EWKSSN
+214 K
-220 ENVAKV
+220 ENPDV
-226 VSNSQYGPYTTGVW
+226 TT
-240 VQGISEGE
+240 
-248 TTITS
+248 
-253 TWKPGSKFKDSDGNY
+253 
-268 TLGTVTNSFTVKV
+268 
-281 EKAADLVEVGTSFT
+281 
-295 LNGSPSSPF
+295 
-304 QVAREGS
+304 
-311 SAAKLYWGR
+311 
-320 TSSVN
+320 
-325 YSIPESTENF
+325 SIPEKDIVWSI
-335 DNSGMTT
+335 DN
-342 CNASW
+342 
-347 GAWSDTG
+347 
-354 EITHAFCINY
+354 
-364 AEMIGGVLD
+364 
-373 SNKGA
+373 K
-378 YDNSV
+378 
-383 YRESVSSY
+383 
-391 SAGGTTDVFLRP
+391 
-403 CKMPADGIYVTG
+403 
-415 TGGDRGSFVNNN
+415 
-427 VIFDRVSSN
+427 
-436 SYVYVYGYCIKN
+436 
-448 QKKVDSATF
+448 
-457 YSNIKWS
+457 
-464 SSDESVMK
+464 
-472 VARQDK
+472 
-478 YSVQLASYK
+478 
-487 AGIATLHGSY
+487 
-497 QPVDSEGNPDGEPL
+497 
-511 TIDIKV
+511 
-517 IVCGFYIDEK
+517 
-527 AEDGTNTIEMSLDDE
+527 
-542 SITKKIQYKVI
+542 
-553 DSTGEAEPTN
+553 
-563 TITWSV
+563 
-569 DKPAIASVDSD
+569 AIASISTD
-580 GVVKAKA
+580 GVIRPKKE
-587 AGEATVTAQYGDS
+587 GSATVTLKATINGYQDTATQGVTVT
-600 STNKDTVKIIV
+600 STGGRISLNKDSLTMT
-611 KGAGSLGF
+611 KGSSQSL
-619 DKAESKVKKGG
+619 
-630 TDTIKAT
+630 TAT
-637 ATYNNSTV
+637 AYYNNQKVSDAVFNWATDND
-645 KNADIK
+645 K
-651 WESENPNVATVD
+651 VATVD
-663 NGKITGV
+663 GGKITAVGY
-670 SEGTTTVKASWT
+670 GKTVITASWK
-682 AENGKTYTN
+682 AENGTTY
-691 NATVKVVYDGLYLSD
+691 AVKADVEVVQNGIYLTD
-706 AQNEVTLA
+706 AQNEVTMP
-714 QKSTQEI
+714 QGSTQEI
-721 VWQLLDMGEYSAG
+721 AWTLWNMGQYKAG
-734 STGAG
+734 STGEG
-739 YNTSSDVTWTSA
+739 YNTSSDVTWKSA
-751 NEDLVTVDSVGV
+751 DEAVATVDSVGV
-763 ITAKDLPDGEETAE
+763 ITAKDLPEGQTTAS
-777 TTVSVSYKGT
+777 TTVTVSYKGT
-787 KVKDVK
+787 KVKDIK
-793 VTVVKNQA
+793 VNVTENQKVVVKGEA
-801 IATGATVD
+801 VEITGTK
-809 VAGTAGEKHADSNG
+809 GETKTNKAGEDIT
-823 NDNTNTWKT
+823 DTWKI
-832 GAYKAGHGSL
+832 GYFENGHGSL
-842 GSEFNSS
+842 NAQFYGNGIY
-849 ANYLEI
+849 NIDI
-855 VDGTGSTASVKGKS
+855 VKQAGEKVSVTGKTPYS
-869 PSQGYAYLSHKY
+869 GYIYLSHKY
-881 YIPLTTG
+881 YVPMETG
-888 QLCGVWQGIAVK
+888 QLYGVWQSIAIK
-900 VTGAAGLYLNKSSVS
+900 VNGEAGLYLNKNSLS
-915 MKMGENN
+915 MKMGESG
-922 TATIQ
+922 TATIL
-927 GTYITENG
+927 GTFIKEDGTEL
-935 EEWGSWANEKH
+935 ERKFWADKSNPKLSKLE
-946 PDFSTI
+946 
-952 HMIDGD
+952 MVEGD
-958 TNVVTA
+958 TNIVTA
-964 APDPKNGSVLKLTAV
+964 KADPEDGRMLHLTAV
-979 APGKTTITVQ
+979 SPGKTTITIKCYP
-989 FDTSTLTATCD
+989 FDPTATCE
-1000 VEVTSDARLVLTPA
+1000 VEVTSDARLILQPAELTV
-1014 DKLRVVQ
+1014 KQ
-1021 GDTATIEAKAWDG
+1021 GTTEKITAKAWDG
-1034 TQYVENPE
+1034 SAYVENPQ
-1042 ITWQSYN
+1042 ITWKSYN
-1049 TSIATV
+1049 ESIATV
-1055 DKGVVTGV
+1055 DGGVVTGV
-1063 KKGTVGVAA
+1063 KRGNATVSAAWNGVNA
-1072 TWNDITSDP
+1072 NDVKVT
-1081 VQVSVVPSRT
+1081 VTPSRNIT
-1091 LTVTTTWDDDNNRD
+1091 LSTEWDDHDNQD
-1105 NKRPEK
+1105 GIRPEK
-1111 TTLQLTTTDG
+1111 ATLQLTAND
-1121 EKVGDPVELNADNE
+1121 ENCGDPIELNAENNWTYE
-1135 WSYTWK
+1135 WK
-1141 NLASEDEDGQHI
+1141 LLDAEDAEG
-1153 SYLVTAVEDETLTAN
+1153 N
-1168 NYTAEV
+1168 NIVYRVKAENPKEYTAKV
-1174 TRTSSDDNFVV
+1174 TGSADDGFVV
-1185 TYKHEI
+1185 TYSHEI
-1191 EKTAVTANVTWDDA
+1191 AKVSATANVTWDDA
-1205 DNQDGIRPK
+1205 ENQDGIRPAS
-1214 EVTLQLTADGEA
+1214 VSLQLKSKVEGGEA
-1226 VGDAITVK
+1226 VNVGDNVTVK
-1234 ADSEG
+1234 ADADG
-1239 NWTKTWSNLP
+1239 NWTKTWTDLP
-1249 VNKEG
+1249 KYNAGKVIE
-1254 AVGQAVVYTV
+1254 YTV
-1264 EETGLPDGYTITTG
+1264 EESGLPEGYTITT
-1278 TDEETGAITV
+1278 TKDEETGAIT
-1288 KNSHTP
+1288 
-1294 AVKDLTVSA
+1294 
-1303 KWDDADDQ
+1303 
-1311 DGVRPASVDA
+1311 
-1321 VLYAGDTATD
+1321 
-1331 KTVTLTAEE
+1331 
-1340 NWTATIKDM
+1340 
-1349 PVYTAGKVGEAVSYS
+1349 
-1364 LKAAKEVEG
+1364 LK
-1373 YTSTTDGLN
+1373 
-1382 LTFSHKTAVTSV
+1382 
-1394 TATIA
+1394 
-1399 WDDADNQDGI
+1399 
-1409 RPDNVSLQLKAGGE
+1409 
-1423 AVGSKIT
+1423 
-1430 VDAANDKWTKTWD
+1430 
-1443 NLPLK
+1443 
-1448 KAGKKIEYTVEESN
+1448 
-1462 LRAEYTQKTTGTAAD
+1462 
-1477 GFTITNSYTPK
+1477 NSYTPK

-1503 QDGMRPEFV
+1503 QDGLRPEFV

-1517 AGDTSTG
+1517 AGDASTG

-1531 DNEWKATFEKMA
+1531 DNEWKATFEGLA

-1592 VWEDGNNKDG
+1592 VWADGNNRDG
-1602 VRPDTVSLQ
+1602 VRPETVSLQ

-1629 KWTKTWTGLGENKA
+1629 KWTKTWTGLGEYKA
-1643 GKKVTYT
+1643 GKEVVYT

-1670 AGTGFTVTATH
+1670 AGTGFTITATH

-1696 ADNQDAIRPELV
+1696 AENQDAIRPEFV
-1708 EAELYADDVSTGKKV
+1708 EAELYAGDVSTGKKV

-1738 DLKKN
+1738 DLKKD
-1743 GKTIDYT
+1743 GKTIAYT
-1750 LVTTKVDGYD
+1750 LVATKVDGYD
-1760 CVVEGSPAKG
+1760 CAVEGSATKG
-1770 LILKYSHTTYKT
+1770 LILKYSHATYKT
-1782 DVTVATKW
+1782 DVNVTTKW

-1799 RPNTYSV
+1799 RPAAYSV

-1838 AGKAITYSVKASDVA
+1838 AGKAITYSVKASDIA
-1853 KGYEAAVSSTE
+1853 KGYEAVVSSTE

-1941 TLKSDVDAYTSACTG
+1941 TLKSDVDAYTSTCTS

-1988 NRPSSYSVQL
+1988 NRPTSYSVQL

-2045 NPDLYETSVSGDA
+2045 NPDLYEASVSGDA
-2058 ETGLVVTNTYI
+2058 ATGLVVTNTYI

-2149 VSGNILDEEGLTL
+2149 VSGDILDEEGLTL

-2193 LVQLYADGEVLGD
+2193 LVQLYADGEALGG
-2206 KAVLESGKS
+2206 KAVLESEKS

-2352 NVTSKYTRITKKLN
+2352 NVTSKYTKITKKLN

-2375 YTGKNLKPTVTVYN
+2375 YTGKNLKPTVTVYD
-2389 GKRKVASKYY
+2389 GKKKVANKYY

-2418 KGSFAKYAGKASF
+2418 KGKFAKYAGKATF
-2431 IIRPKQMR
+2431 TIKPKQMR
-2439 KPSVKSTGK
+2439 KPSVKSTAK

-2484 NKNTISKTTL
+2484 NKNTIGKTTL

>member
-1 MSKKPHSGLKRALAW
+1 MICLIFWR
-16 MLTVAMMAQ
+16 Q
-25 GCIVYADDFTSEPD
+25 EPD

-59 LEFADEG
+59 LESADEG

-90 EQQDTDEGS
+90 DQQDTDEGS
-99 EAALF
+99 EAPLF

-121 GDGNTGNL
+121 GDDTNDTGAYEP
-129 KRDIGEI
+129 REGD
-136 AITKNENYSYTRLYD
+136 
-151 EKGYIKL
+151 
-158 AVGTYPANNS
+158 VG
-168 TVTVKVGDKKG
+168 TVTVAGNDVYEYHR
-179 LQYRTLY
+179 YRATGGKYSGNYRFAVANYPVNNATVTMAPYETRQFVVQSLVA
-186 TTSTQTDYKKASWS
+186 TNYKKA
-200 NCTSQNVGQYQNGV
+200 TDNV
-214 EWKSSN
+214 K
-220 ENVAKV
+220 
-226 VSNSQYGPYTTGVW
+226 TTQW
-240 VQGISEGE
+240 
-248 TTITS
+248 
-253 TWKPGSKFKDSDGNY
+253 WKDSRNPSYYPYSTIKWELTEGSEHAYISSGPTSPAVTIGAFEEGDV
-268 TLGTVTNSFTVKV
+268 TLTGTWTGYNCNISNKKYKACELVVTYKIHITPAVGKV
-281 EKAADLVEVGTSFT
+281 NFGDKFELS
-295 LNGSPSSPF
+295 GSPSSQDIIDNSVLTESDSWGKENAYTDF
-304 QVAREGS
+304 AVARDESGKIKAGMKECTMS
-311 SAAKLYWGR
+311 YKAYPSKGQGTIKHTYYIDFHEMVGKELNTTAMSPDERAKLEETFRRDVSLPAPGIYVQTPGPVSIPKKGDY
-320 TSSVN
+320 TFITTQAFNGGNGAVSSPAYTYKFMDDSASEYADDSSVITATTADKGKVKVTALKAGATSMKIIYSYTDKTTGEEKTAESKPIRITVN
-325 YSIPESTENF
+325 GIVFDEPATITLSADEAKDYKIKYKLFDYSKENPDVTTSIPEKDIVWSI
-335 DNSGMTT
+335 DN
-342 CNASW
+342 
-347 GAWSDTG
+347 
-354 EITHAFCINY
+354 
-364 AEMIGGVLD
+364 
-373 SNKGA
+373 K
-378 YDNSV
+378 
-383 YRESVSSY
+383 
-391 SAGGTTDVFLRP
+391 
-403 CKMPADGIYVTG
+403 
-415 TGGDRGSFVNNN
+415 
-427 VIFDRVSSN
+427 
-436 SYVYVYGYCIKN
+436 
-448 QKKVDSATF
+448 
-457 YSNIKWS
+457 
-464 SSDESVMK
+464 
-472 VARQDK
+472 
-478 YSVQLASYK
+478 
-487 AGIATLHGSY
+487 
-497 QPVDSEGNPDGEPL
+497 
-511 TIDIKV
+511 
-517 IVCGFYIDEK
+517 
-527 AEDGTNTIEMSLDDE
+527 
-542 SITKKIQYKVI
+542 
-553 DSTGEAEPTN
+553 
-563 TITWSV
+563 
-569 DKPAIASVDSD
+569 AIASISTD
-580 GVVKAKA
+580 GVIRPKKE
-587 AGEATVTAQYGDS
+587 GSATVTLKATINGYQDTATQGVTVT
-600 STNKDTVKIIV
+600 STGGRISLNKDSLTMT
-611 KGAGSLGF
+611 KGSSQSL
-619 DKAESKVKKGG
+619 
-630 TDTIKAT
+630 TAT
-637 ATYNNSTV
+637 AYYNNQKVSDAVFNWATDND
-645 KNADIK
+645 K
-651 WESENPNVATVD
+651 VATVD
-663 NGKITGV
+663 GGKITAVGY
-670 SEGTTTVKASWT
+670 GKTVITASWK
-682 AENGKTYTN
+682 AENGTTY
-691 NATVKVVYDGLYLSD
+691 AVKADVEVVQNGIYLTD
-706 AQNEVTLA
+706 AQNEVTMP
-714 QKSTQEI
+714 QGSTQEI
-721 VWQLLDMGEYSAG
+721 AWTLWNMGQYKAG
-734 STGAG
+734 STGEG
-739 YNTSSDVTWTSA
+739 YNTSSDVTWKSA
-751 NEDLVTVDSVGV
+751 DEAVATVDSVGV
-763 ITAKDLPDGEETAE
+763 ITAKDLPEGQTTAS
-777 TTVSVSYKGT
+777 TTVTVSYKGT
-787 KVKDVK
+787 KVKDIK
-793 VTVVKNQA
+793 VNVTENQKVVVKGEA
-801 IATGATVD
+801 VEITGTK
-809 VAGTAGEKHADSNG
+809 GETK
-823 NDNTNTWKT
+823 TNKVGEDITDTWKI
-832 GAYKAGHGSL
+832 GYFENGHGSL
-842 GSEFNSS
+842 NAQFYGNGIY
-849 ANYLEI
+849 NIDI
-855 VDGTGSTASVKGKS
+855 VKQAGEKVSVTGKTPYS
-869 PSQGYAYLSHKY
+869 GYIYLSHKY
-881 YIPLTTG
+881 YVPMETG
-888 QLCGVWQGIAVK
+888 QLYGVWQSIAIK
-900 VTGAAGLYLNKSSVS
+900 VNGEAGLYLNKNSLS
-915 MKMGENN
+915 MKMGESG
-922 TATIQ
+922 TATIL
-927 GTYITENG
+927 GTFIKEDGTEL
-935 EEWGSWANEKH
+935 ERKFWADKSNPKLSKLE
-946 PDFSTI
+946 
-952 HMIDGD
+952 MVEGD
-958 TNVVTA
+958 TNIVTA
-964 APDPKNGSVLKLTAV
+964 QSDPADGRMLHLTAV
-979 APGKTTITVQ
+979 SPGKTTITIKCYP
-989 FDTSTLTATCD
+989 FDPTATCE
-1000 VEVTSDARLVLTPA
+1000 VEVTSDARLILQPAELTV
-1014 DKLRVVQ
+1014 KQ
-1021 GDTATIEAKAWDG
+1021 GTTEKITAKAWDG
-1034 TQYVENPE
+1034 SAYVENPQ
-1042 ITWQSYN
+1042 ITWKSYN
-1049 TSIATV
+1049 ESIATV
-1055 DKGVVTGV
+1055 DGGVVTGV
-1063 KKGTVGVAA
+1063 KRGNATVSAAWNGVNA
-1072 TWNDITSDP
+1072 NDVKVT
-1081 VQVSVVPSRT
+1081 VTPSRNIT
-1091 LTVTTTWDDDNNRD
+1091 LSTEWDDHDNQD
-1105 NKRPEK
+1105 GIRPEK
-1111 TTLQLTTTDG
+1111 ATLQLTAND
-1121 EKVGDPVELNADNE
+1121 ENCGDPIELNAENNWTYE
-1135 WSYTWK
+1135 WK
-1141 NLASEDEDGQHI
+1141 LLDAEDAEG
-1153 SYLVTAVEDETLTAN
+1153 N
-1168 NYTAEV
+1168 NIVYRVKAENPKEYTAKV
-1174 TRTSSDDNFVV
+1174 TGSADDGFVV
-1185 TYKHEI
+1185 TYSHEI
-1191 EKTAVTANVTWDDA
+1191 AKVSATANVTWDDA
-1205 DNQDGIRPK
+1205 ENQDGIRPAS
-1214 EVTLQLTADGEA
+1214 VSLQLKSKVEGGEA
-1226 VGDAITVK
+1226 VNVGDNVTVK
-1234 ADSEG
+1234 ADADG
-1239 NWTKTWSNLP
+1239 NWTKTWTDLP
-1249 VNKEG
+1249 KYNAGKVIE
-1254 AVGQAVVYTV
+1254 YTV
-1264 EETGLPDGYTITTG
+1264 EESGLPEGYTITT
-1278 TDEETGAITV
+1278 TKDEETGAIT
-1288 KNSHTP
+1288 
-1294 AVKDLTVSA
+1294 
-1303 KWDDADDQ
+1303 
-1311 DGVRPASVDA
+1311 
-1321 VLYAGDTATD
+1321 
-1331 KTVTLTAEE
+1331 
-1340 NWTATIKDM
+1340 
-1349 PVYTAGKVGEAVSYS
+1349 
-1364 LKAAKEVEG
+1364 LK
-1373 YTSTTDGLN
+1373 
-1382 LTFSHKTAVTSV
+1382 
-1394 TATIA
+1394 
-1399 WDDADNQDGI
+1399 
-1409 RPDNVSLQLKAGGE
+1409 
-1423 AVGSKIT
+1423 
-1430 VDAANDKWTKTWD
+1430 
-1443 NLPLK
+1443 
-1448 KAGKKIEYTVEESN
+1448 
-1462 LRAEYTQKTTGTAAD
+1462 
-1477 GFTITNSYTPK
+1477 NSYTPK

-1503 QDGMRPEFV
+1503 QDGLRPEFV

-1517 AGDTSTG
+1517 AGDASTG

-1531 DNEWKATFEKMA
+1531 DNEWKATFEGLA

-1592 VWEDGNNKDG
+1592 VWADGNNRDG
-1602 VRPDTVSLQ
+1602 VRPETVSLQ

-1629 KWTKTWTGLGENKA
+1629 KWTKTWTGLGEYKA
-1643 GKKVTYT
+1643 GKEVVYA

-1670 AGTGFTVTATH
+1670 AGTGFTITATH

-1696 ADNQDAIRPELV
+1696 ADNQDAIRPEFV
-1708 EAELYADDVSTGKKV
+1708 EAELYAGDVSTGKKV

-1738 DLKKN
+1738 DLKKD

-1750 LVTTKVDGYD
+1750 LVATKVDGYD

-1782 DVTVATKW
+1782 DVTVTTKW

-1853 KGYEAAVSSTE
+1853 KGYEAVVSSTE

-1941 TLKSDVDAYTSACTG
+1941 TLKSDVDAYTSACTS

-1980 NDKENQDG
+1980 NDKDNQD
-1988 NRPSSYSVQL
+1988 NVRPASYYVQL
-1998 MADGVKVGDLITL
+1998 LADGVKVGDKIILES
-2011 NAGNEFSKTWT
+2011 ASDFSKTWT

-2030 KVGEAIVYTAEATVP
+2030 KVGEAIVYTAEVTGLP
-2045 NPDLYETSVSGDA
+2045 ESYETSVSGDA
-2058 ETGLVVTNTYI
+2058 ATGLVVTNTYI

-2215 WTKTWAELPKYKA
+2215 WTKTWTELPKYKA

-2352 NVTSKYTRITKKLN
+2352 NVTSKYTKITKKLN

-2389 GKRKVASKYY
+2389 GKKKVANKYY

-2418 KGSFAKYAGKASF
+2418 KGKFAKYAGKASF
-2431 IIRPKQMR
+2431 TIRPKQMR

-2470 NNKFQGK
+2470 NNKFRGK
-2477 TTKSVTI
+2477 TTRSVTI
-2484 NKNTISKTTL
+2484 NKNTIGKTTL

>member
-59 LEFADEG
+59 LESADEG

-90 EQQDTDEGS
+90 DQQDTDEGS
-99 EAALF
+99 EAPLF

-121 GDGNTGNL
+121 GDDTNDTGAYEP
-129 KRDIGEI
+129 REGD
-136 AITKNENYSYTRLYD
+136 
-151 EKGYIKL
+151 
-158 AVGTYPANNS
+158 VG
-168 TVTVKVGDKKG
+168 TVTVAGNDVYEYHR
-179 LQYRTLY
+179 YRATGGMYSGNYRFAVANYPVNNATVTMAPYETRQFVVQSLVA
-186 TTSTQTDYKKASWS
+186 TNYKKA
-200 NCTSQNVGQYQNGV
+200 TDDVR
-214 EWKSSN
+214 
-220 ENVAKV
+220 
-226 VSNSQYGPYTTGVW
+226 TTQW
-240 VQGISEGE
+240 
-248 TTITS
+248 
-253 TWKPGSKFKDSDGNY
+253 WKDSGNPSY
-268 TLGTVTNSFTVKV
+268 YPYSTIKWELTEGSEHAYISSGPTSPAVTIGAFEEGDVTLTGTWTGYNCNISNKKYKACELVVTYKIHITPAVGKV
-281 EKAADLVEVGTSFT
+281 NFGDKFGLS
-295 LNGSPSSPF
+295 GSPSSQDIIDNSVLTESDSWGKENAYTDF
-304 QVAREGS
+304 AVARDESGKIKAGMKECTMS
-311 SAAKLYWGR
+311 YKAYPSKGQGTIKHTYYIDFHEMVGKELNTTAMSPDERAKLEETFRREVSLPAPGIYVQTPDPVSIPKKGDY
-320 TSSVN
+320 TFITTQAFNGGNGAVSSPAYTYKFMDDSASEYADDSSVITATTADKGKVKVTALKAGATSMKIIYSYTDKTTGEEKTAESKPIRITVN
-325 YSIPESTENF
+325 GIVFDEPATITLSADEAKDYKIKYKLFDYSKENPDVTTSIPEKDIVWSI
-335 DNSGMTT
+335 DN
-342 CNASW
+342 
-347 GAWSDTG
+347 
-354 EITHAFCINY
+354 
-364 AEMIGGVLD
+364 
-373 SNKGA
+373 K
-378 YDNSV
+378 
-383 YRESVSSY
+383 
-391 SAGGTTDVFLRP
+391 
-403 CKMPADGIYVTG
+403 
-415 TGGDRGSFVNNN
+415 
-427 VIFDRVSSN
+427 
-436 SYVYVYGYCIKN
+436 
-448 QKKVDSATF
+448 
-457 YSNIKWS
+457 
-464 SSDESVMK
+464 
-472 VARQDK
+472 
-478 YSVQLASYK
+478 
-487 AGIATLHGSY
+487 
-497 QPVDSEGNPDGEPL
+497 
-511 TIDIKV
+511 
-517 IVCGFYIDEK
+517 
-527 AEDGTNTIEMSLDDE
+527 
-542 SITKKIQYKVI
+542 
-553 DSTGEAEPTN
+553 
-563 TITWSV
+563 
-569 DKPAIASVDSD
+569 AIASISTD
-580 GVVKAKA
+580 GVIRPKKE
-587 AGEATVTAQYGDS
+587 GSATVTLKATINGYQDTATQGVTVT
-600 STNKDTVKIIV
+600 STGGRISLNKDSLTMT
-611 KGAGSLGF
+611 KGSSQSL
-619 DKAESKVKKGG
+619 
-630 TDTIKAT
+630 TAT
-637 ATYNNSTV
+637 AYYNNQKVSDAVFNWATDND
-645 KNADIK
+645 K
-651 WESENPNVATVD
+651 VATVD
-663 NGKITGV
+663 GGKITAVGY
-670 SEGTTTVKASWT
+670 GKTVITASWK
-682 AENGKTYTN
+682 AENGTTY
-691 NATVKVVYDGLYLSD
+691 AVKADVEVVQNGIYLTD
-706 AQNEVTLA
+706 AQNEVTMP
-714 QKSTQEI
+714 QGSTQEI
-721 VWQLLDMGEYSAG
+721 AWTLWNMGQYKAG
-734 STGAG
+734 STGEG
-739 YNTSSDVTWTSA
+739 YNPSSDVTWKSA
-751 NEDLVTVDSVGV
+751 DEAVATVDSVGV
-763 ITAKDLPDGEETAE
+763 ITAKDLPEGQTTAS
-777 TTVSVSYKGT
+777 TTVTVSYKGT
-787 KVKDVK
+787 KVKDIK
-793 VTVVKNQA
+793 VNVTENQKVVVKGEA
-801 IATGATVD
+801 VEITGTK
-809 VAGTAGEKHADSNG
+809 GETKTNKAGEDIT
-823 NDNTNTWKT
+823 DTWKI
-832 GAYKAGHGSL
+832 GYFENGHGSL
-842 GSEFNSS
+842 NAQFYGNGIY
-849 ANYLEI
+849 NIDI
-855 VDGTGSTASVKGKS
+855 VKQAGEKVSVTGKTPYS
-869 PSQGYAYLSHKY
+869 GYIYLSHKY
-881 YIPLTTG
+881 YVPMETG
-888 QLCGVWQGIAVK
+888 QLYGVWQSIAIK
-900 VTGAAGLYLNKSSVS
+900 VNGEAGLYLNKNSLS
-915 MKMGENN
+915 MKMGESG
-922 TATIQ
+922 TATIL
-927 GTYITENG
+927 GTFIKEDGTEL
-935 EEWGSWANEKH
+935 ERKFWADKSNPKLSKLE
-946 PDFSTI
+946 
-952 HMIDGD
+952 MVEGD
-958 TNVVTA
+958 TNIVTA
-964 APDPKNGSVLKLTAV
+964 KADPEDGRMLHLTAV
-979 APGKTTITVQ
+979 SPGKTTITIKCYP
-989 FDTSTLTATCD
+989 FDPTATCE
-1000 VEVTSDARLVLTPA
+1000 VEVTSDARLILQPAELTV
-1014 DKLRVVQ
+1014 KQ
-1021 GDTATIEAKAWDG
+1021 GTTEKITAKAWDG
-1034 TQYVENPE
+1034 SAYVENPQ
-1042 ITWQSYN
+1042 ITWKSYN
-1049 TSIATV
+1049 ESIATV
-1055 DKGVVTGV
+1055 DGGVVTGV
-1063 KKGTVGVAA
+1063 KRGNATVSAAWNGVNA
-1072 TWNDITSDP
+1072 NDVKVT
-1081 VQVSVVPSRT
+1081 VTPSRNIT
-1091 LTVTTTWDDDNNRD
+1091 LSTEWDDHDNQD
-1105 NKRPEK
+1105 GIRPEK
-1111 TTLQLTTTDG
+1111 ATLQLTANG
-1121 EKVGDPVELNADNE
+1121 EKYGDPIELNAENNWTYE
-1135 WSYTWK
+1135 WK
-1141 NLASEDEDGQHI
+1141 LLDAEDAEGNNI
-1153 SYLVTAVEDETLTAN
+1153 VYRVTAENPEE
-1168 NYTAEV
+1168 YTAKV
-1174 TRTSSDDNFVV
+1174 TGSADDGFVV
-1185 TYKHEI
+1185 TYSHEI
-1191 EKTAVTANVTWDDA
+1191 AKVSATANVTWDDA
-1205 DNQDGIRPK
+1205 ENQDGIRPAS
-1214 EVTLQLTADGEA
+1214 VSLQLKSKVEGGEA
-1226 VGDAITVK
+1226 VNVGDNVTVK
-1234 ADSEG
+1234 ADADG
-1239 NWTKTWSNLP
+1239 NWTKTWTDLP
-1249 VNKEG
+1249 KYNAGKVIE
-1254 AVGQAVVYTV
+1254 YTV
-1264 EETGLPDGYTITTG
+1264 EESGLPEGYTITT
-1278 TDEETGAITV
+1278 TKDEETGAIT
-1288 KNSHTP
+1288 
-1294 AVKDLTVSA
+1294 
-1303 KWDDADDQ
+1303 
-1311 DGVRPASVDA
+1311 
-1321 VLYAGDTATD
+1321 
-1331 KTVTLTAEE
+1331 
-1340 NWTATIKDM
+1340 
-1349 PVYTAGKVGEAVSYS
+1349 
-1364 LKAAKEVEG
+1364 LK
-1373 YTSTTDGLN
+1373 
-1382 LTFSHKTAVTSV
+1382 
-1394 TATIA
+1394 
-1399 WDDADNQDGI
+1399 
-1409 RPDNVSLQLKAGGE
+1409 
-1423 AVGSKIT
+1423 
-1430 VDAANDKWTKTWD
+1430 
-1443 NLPLK
+1443 
-1448 KAGKKIEYTVEESN
+1448 
-1462 LRAEYTQKTTGTAAD
+1462 
-1477 GFTITNSYTPK
+1477 NSYTPK

-1503 QDGMRPEFV
+1503 QDGLRPEFV

-1517 AGDTSTG
+1517 AGDASTG

-1531 DNEWKATFEKMA
+1531 DNEWKATFEGLA

-1592 VWEDGNNKDG
+1592 VWADGNNRDG
-1602 VRPDTVSLQ
+1602 VRPETVSLQ

-1629 KWTKTWTGLGENKA
+1629 KWTKTWTGLGEYKA
-1643 GKKVTYT
+1643 GKEVVYT

-1670 AGTGFTVTATH
+1670 AGTGFTITATH

-1696 ADNQDAIRPELV
+1696 AENQDAIRPEFV
-1708 EAELYADDVSTGKKV
+1708 EAELYAGDVSTGKKV

-1738 DLKKN
+1738 DLKKD

-1750 LVTTKVDGYD
+1750 LVATKVDGYD

-1782 DVTVATKW
+1782 DVTVTTKW

-1941 TLKSDVDAYTSACTG
+1941 TLKSDVDAYTSACTS

-2058 ETGLVVTNTYI
+2058 ATGLVVTNTYI

-2352 NVTSKYTRITKKLN
+2352 NVTSKYTKITKKLN

-2389 GKRKVASKYY
+2389 GKKKVANKYY

-2418 KGSFAKYAGKASF
+2418 KGKFAKYAGKASF
-2431 IIRPKQMR
+2431 TIRPKQMR

-2484 NKNTISKTTL
+2484 NKNTIGKTTL

>member
-1 MSKKPHSGLKRALAW
+1 MNFGDKFVLSGSPTSQDIIDNSVLTESDSWGEDNAYTDFAATRDESGKIKAGMKECTMSYKAYPSKGQGTINHNYYVDFHEMIGKELNTTAISPDERAKLQETFRRDVSLPAPGIYVQTPDPVSIPKKGDYTFITTQAFNGGNGAVSSPAYTYKFMDDSASE
-16 MLTVAMMAQ
+16 
-25 GCIVYADDFTSEPD
+25 YADDSSVITATTADKGKVKVTALKPGATSMK
-39 AAVVEEAAVSEDVD
+39 
-53 TSADSD
+53 
-59 LEFADEG
+59 
-66 EDTSTEADV
+66 
-75 PEISDEDLDT
+75 I
-85 EVVAD
+85 
-90 EQQDTDEGS
+90 
-99 EAALF
+99 
-104 SDGSEEDAIV
+104 I
-114 SDGAEAV
+114 
-121 GDGNTGNL
+121 
-129 KRDIGEI
+129 
-136 AITKNENYSYTRLYD
+136 YSYTDKTTGEEKTAESKPIRITVNGIVFD
-151 EKGYIKL
+151 E
-158 AVGTYPANNS
+158 PA
-168 TVTVKVGDKKG
+168 TI
-179 LQYRTLY
+179 TL
-186 TTSTQTDYKKASWS
+186 SADEAKDYKIKYKLFDYS
-200 NCTSQNVGQYQNGV
+200 
-214 EWKSSN
+214 K
-220 ENVAKV
+220 ENPDV
-226 VSNSQYGPYTTGVW
+226 TT
-240 VQGISEGE
+240 
-248 TTITS
+248 
-253 TWKPGSKFKDSDGNY
+253 
-268 TLGTVTNSFTVKV
+268 
-281 EKAADLVEVGTSFT
+281 
-295 LNGSPSSPF
+295 
-304 QVAREGS
+304 
-311 SAAKLYWGR
+311 
-320 TSSVN
+320 
-325 YSIPESTENF
+325 SIPEEDIVWSI
-335 DNSGMTT
+335 DN
-342 CNASW
+342 
-347 GAWSDTG
+347 
-354 EITHAFCINY
+354 
-364 AEMIGGVLD
+364 
-373 SNKGA
+373 K
-378 YDNSV
+378 
-383 YRESVSSY
+383 
-391 SAGGTTDVFLRP
+391 
-403 CKMPADGIYVTG
+403 
-415 TGGDRGSFVNNN
+415 
-427 VIFDRVSSN
+427 
-436 SYVYVYGYCIKN
+436 
-448 QKKVDSATF
+448 
-457 YSNIKWS
+457 
-464 SSDESVMK
+464 
-472 VARQDK
+472 
-478 YSVQLASYK
+478 
-487 AGIATLHGSY
+487 
-497 QPVDSEGNPDGEPL
+497 
-511 TIDIKV
+511 
-517 IVCGFYIDEK
+517 
-527 AEDGTNTIEMSLDDE
+527 
-542 SITKKIQYKVI
+542 
-553 DSTGEAEPTN
+553 
-563 TITWSV
+563 
-569 DKPAIASVDSD
+569 AIASISTD
-580 GVVKAKA
+580 GVIRPKKE
-587 AGEATVTAQYGDS
+587 GSATVTLKATINGYQDTATQGVTVT
-600 STNKDTVKIIV
+600 STGGRISLNKDSLTMT
-611 KGAGSLGF
+611 KGSSQSL
-619 DKAESKVKKGG
+619 
-630 TDTIKAT
+630 TAT
-637 ATYNNSTV
+637 AYYNNQKVSDAVFNWATDND
-645 KNADIK
+645 K
-651 WESENPNVATVD
+651 VATVD
-663 NGKITGV
+663 GGKITAVGY
-670 SEGTTTVKASWT
+670 GKTVITASWK
-682 AENGKTYTN
+682 AENGTTY
-691 NATVKVVYDGLYLSD
+691 AVKADVEVVQNGIYLTD
-706 AQNEVTLA
+706 AQNEVTMP
-714 QKSTQEI
+714 QGSTQEI
-721 VWQLLDMGEYSAG
+721 AWTLWNMGQYKAG
-734 STGAG
+734 STGEG
-739 YNTSSDVTWTSA
+739 YNPSSDVTWKSA
-751 NEDLVTVDSVGV
+751 DEAVATVDSVGV
-763 ITAKDLPDGEETAE
+763 ITAKDLPEGQTTAS
-777 TTVSVSYKGT
+777 TTVTVSYKGT
-787 KVKDVK
+787 KVKDIK
-793 VTVVKNQA
+793 VNVTENQKVVVKGEA
-801 IATGATVD
+801 VEITGTK
-809 VAGTAGEKHADSNG
+809 GETKTNKAGEDIT
-823 NDNTNTWKT
+823 DTWKI
-832 GAYKAGHGSL
+832 GYFENGHGSL
-842 GSEFNSS
+842 NAQFYGNGIY
-849 ANYLEI
+849 NIDI
-855 VDGTGSTASVKGKS
+855 VKQAGEKVSVTGKTPYS
-869 PSQGYAYLSHKY
+869 GYIYLSHKY
-881 YIPLTTG
+881 YVPMETG
-888 QLCGVWQGIAVK
+888 QLYGVWQSIAIK
-900 VTGAAGLYLNKSSVS
+900 VNGEAGLYLNKNSLS
-915 MKMGENN
+915 MKMGESG
-922 TATIQ
+922 TATIL
-927 GTYITENG
+927 GTFIKEDGTEL
-935 EEWGSWANEKH
+935 ERKFWADKSNPKLSKLE
-946 PDFSTI
+946 
-952 HMIDGD
+952 MVEGD
-958 TNVVTA
+958 TNIVTA
-964 APDPKNGSVLKLTAV
+964 QSDPADGRMLHLTAV
-979 APGKTTITVQ
+979 SPGKTTITIKCYP
-989 FDTSTLTATCD
+989 FDPTATCE
-1000 VEVTSDARLVLTPA
+1000 VEVTSDARLILQPAELTV
-1014 DKLRVVQ
+1014 KQ
-1021 GDTATIEAKAWDG
+1021 GTTEKITAKAWDG
-1034 TQYVENPE
+1034 SAYVENPQ
-1042 ITWQSYN
+1042 ITWKSYN
-1049 TSIATV
+1049 ESIATV
-1055 DKGVVTGV
+1055 DGGVVTGV
-1063 KKGTVGVAA
+1063 KRGNATVSAAWNGVNA
-1072 TWNDITSDP
+1072 NDVKVT
-1081 VQVSVVPSRT
+1081 VTPSRNIT
-1091 LTVTTTWDDDNNRD
+1091 LSTEWDDHDNQD
-1105 NKRPEK
+1105 GIRPEK
-1111 TTLQLTTTDG
+1111 ATLQLTAND
-1121 EKVGDPVELNADNE
+1121 ENCGDPIELNAENNWTYE
-1135 WSYTWK
+1135 WK
-1141 NLASEDEDGQHI
+1141 LLDAEDAEG
-1153 SYLVTAVEDETLTAN
+1153 N
-1168 NYTAEV
+1168 NIVYRVKAENPKEYTAKV
-1174 TRTSSDDNFVV
+1174 TGSADDGFVV
-1185 TYKHEI
+1185 TYSHEI
-1191 EKTAVTANVTWDDA
+1191 AKVSATANVTWDDA
-1205 DNQDGIRPK
+1205 ENQDGIRPAS
-1214 EVTLQLTADGEA
+1214 VSLQLKSKVEGGEA
-1226 VGDAITVK
+1226 VNVGDNVTVK
-1234 ADSEG
+1234 ADADG
-1239 NWTKTWSNLP
+1239 NWTKTWTDLP
-1249 VNKEG
+1249 KYNAGKVIE
-1254 AVGQAVVYTV
+1254 YTV
-1264 EETGLPDGYTITTG
+1264 EESGLPEGYTITT
-1278 TDEETGAITV
+1278 TKDEETGAIT
-1288 KNSHTP
+1288 
-1294 AVKDLTVSA
+1294 
-1303 KWDDADDQ
+1303 
-1311 DGVRPASVDA
+1311 
-1321 VLYAGDTATD
+1321 
-1331 KTVTLTAEE
+1331 
-1340 NWTATIKDM
+1340 
-1349 PVYTAGKVGEAVSYS
+1349 
-1364 LKAAKEVEG
+1364 LK
-1373 YTSTTDGLN
+1373 
-1382 LTFSHKTAVTSV
+1382 
-1394 TATIA
+1394 
-1399 WDDADNQDGI
+1399 
-1409 RPDNVSLQLKAGGE
+1409 
-1423 AVGSKIT
+1423 
-1430 VDAANDKWTKTWD
+1430 
-1443 NLPLK
+1443 
-1448 KAGKKIEYTVEESN
+1448 
-1462 LRAEYTQKTTGTAAD
+1462 
-1477 GFTITNSYTPK
+1477 NSYTPK

-1503 QDGMRPEFV
+1503 QDGLRPEFV

-1517 AGDTSTG
+1517 AGDASTG

-1531 DNEWKATFEKMA
+1531 DNEWKATFEGLA

-1592 VWEDGNNKDG
+1592 VWADGNNRDG
-1602 VRPDTVSLQ
+1602 VRPETVSLQ

-1629 KWTKTWTGLGENKA
+1629 KWTKTWTGLGEYKA
-1643 GKKVTYT
+1643 GKEVVYT

-1670 AGTGFTVTATH
+1670 AGTGFTITATH

-1696 ADNQDAIRPELV
+1696 AENQDAIRPEFV

-1770 LILKYSHTTYKT
+1770 LVLKYSHTTYKT
-1782 DVTVATKW
+1782 DVTVTTKW
-1790 DDAENQDGI
+1790 DDADNQDGI

-1853 KGYEAAVSSTE
+1853 KGYEAVVSSTE

-1883 AAWDDADNQDA
+1883 AAWDDADNQDGI
-1894 LRPASVEAEVLA
+1894 RPASVEAEVLA

-1941 TLKSDVDAYTSACTG
+1941 TLKSDVDAYTSACTS

-1980 NDKENQDG
+1980 NDKDNQD
-1988 NRPSSYSVQL
+1988 NVRPASYYVQL
-1998 MADGVKVGDLITL
+1998 LADGVKVGDKIILES
-2011 NAGNEFSKTWT
+2011 ASDFSKTWT

-2030 KVGEAIVYTAEATVP
+2030 KVGEAIVYTAEVTGLP
-2045 NPDLYETSVSGDA
+2045 ESYETSVSGDA
-2058 ETGLVVTNTYI
+2058 ATGLVVTNTYI

-2352 NVTSKYTRITKKLN
+2352 NVTSKYTKITKKLN

-2389 GKRKVASKYY
+2389 GKKKVANKYY

-2418 KGSFAKYAGKASF
+2418 KGKFAKYAGKASF
-2431 IIRPKQMR
+2431 TIRPKQMR

-2470 NNKFQGK
+2470 NNKFRGK

>member
-59 LEFADEG
+59 LESADEG

-90 EQQDTDEGS
+90 DQQDTDEGS
-99 EAALF
+99 EAPLF

-121 GDGNTGNL
+121 GDDTA
-129 KRDIGEI
+129 DIGAYEPREGDVGTFTVAGNDVYEYHRYRTTDGKYSGKYRFAVANYPVNNATI
-136 AITKNENYSYTRLYD
+136 TMAPYETRQFVVQSLVATNYKTATDDVTTTQWWKDYSRNPSYWPHSTIKWALTEGSDHASIFGETNPVVTISAFEEGDVTLTGTWTGYNCNTSSKKYKACELVVTYKIHITPAVGKVNFGDKFVLSGSPTSQDIIDNSVLTESDSWGEDNAYTDFAATRDESGKIKAGMKECTMSYKAYPSKGQGTINHNYYVDFHEMIGKELNTTAISPDERAKLQETFRRDVSLPAPGIYVQTPDPVSIPKKGDYTFITTQAFNGGNGAVSSPAYTYKFMDDSASEYADDSSVITATTADKGKVKVTALKPGATSMKIIYSYTDKTTGEEKTAESKPIRITVNGIVFD
-151 EKGYIKL
+151 E
-158 AVGTYPANNS
+158 PA
-168 TVTVKVGDKKG
+168 TI
-179 LQYRTLY
+179 TL
-186 TTSTQTDYKKASWS
+186 SADEAKDYKIKYKLFDYS
-200 NCTSQNVGQYQNGV
+200 
-214 EWKSSN
+214 K
-220 ENVAKV
+220 ENPDV
-226 VSNSQYGPYTTGVW
+226 TT
-240 VQGISEGE
+240 
-248 TTITS
+248 
-253 TWKPGSKFKDSDGNY
+253 
-268 TLGTVTNSFTVKV
+268 
-281 EKAADLVEVGTSFT
+281 
-295 LNGSPSSPF
+295 
-304 QVAREGS
+304 
-311 SAAKLYWGR
+311 
-320 TSSVN
+320 
-325 YSIPESTENF
+325 SIPEKDIVWSI
-335 DNSGMTT
+335 DN
-342 CNASW
+342 
-347 GAWSDTG
+347 
-354 EITHAFCINY
+354 
-364 AEMIGGVLD
+364 
-373 SNKGA
+373 K
-378 YDNSV
+378 
-383 YRESVSSY
+383 
-391 SAGGTTDVFLRP
+391 
-403 CKMPADGIYVTG
+403 
-415 TGGDRGSFVNNN
+415 
-427 VIFDRVSSN
+427 
-436 SYVYVYGYCIKN
+436 
-448 QKKVDSATF
+448 
-457 YSNIKWS
+457 
-464 SSDESVMK
+464 
-472 VARQDK
+472 
-478 YSVQLASYK
+478 
-487 AGIATLHGSY
+487 
-497 QPVDSEGNPDGEPL
+497 
-511 TIDIKV
+511 
-517 IVCGFYIDEK
+517 
-527 AEDGTNTIEMSLDDE
+527 
-542 SITKKIQYKVI
+542 
-553 DSTGEAEPTN
+553 
-563 TITWSV
+563 
-569 DKPAIASVDSD
+569 AIASISTD
-580 GVVKAKA
+580 GVIRPKKE
-587 AGEATVTAQYGDS
+587 GSATVTLKATINGYQDTATQGVTVT
-600 STNKDTVKIIV
+600 STGGRISLNKDSLTMT
-611 KGAGSLGF
+611 KGSSQSL
-619 DKAESKVKKGG
+619 
-630 TDTIKAT
+630 TAT
-637 ATYNNSTV
+637 AYYNNQKVSDAVFNWATDND
-645 KNADIK
+645 K
-651 WESENPNVATVD
+651 VATVD
-663 NGKITGV
+663 GGKITAVGY
-670 SEGTTTVKASWT
+670 GKTVITASWK
-682 AENGKTYTN
+682 AENGTTY
-691 NATVKVVYDGLYLSD
+691 AVKADVEVVQNGIYLTD
-706 AQNEVTLA
+706 AQNEVTMP
-714 QKSTQEI
+714 QGSTQEI
-721 VWQLLDMGEYSAG
+721 AWTLWNMGQYKAG
-734 STGAG
+734 STGEG
-739 YNTSSDVTWTSA
+739 YNTSSDVTWKSA
-751 NEDLVTVDSVGV
+751 DEAVATVDSVGV
-763 ITAKDLPDGEETAE
+763 ITAKDLPEGQTTAS
-777 TTVSVSYKGT
+777 TTVTVSYKGT
-787 KVKDVK
+787 KVKDIK
-793 VTVVKNQA
+793 VNVTENQKVVVKGEA
-801 IATGATVD
+801 VEITGTK
-809 VAGTAGEKHADSNG
+809 GETKTNKAGEDIT
-823 NDNTNTWKT
+823 DTWKI
-832 GAYKAGHGSL
+832 GYFENGHGSL
-842 GSEFNSS
+842 NAQFYGNGIY
-849 ANYLEI
+849 NIDI
-855 VDGTGSTASVKGKS
+855 VKQAGEKVSVTGKTPYS
-869 PSQGYAYLSHKY
+869 GYIYLSHKY
-881 YIPLTTG
+881 YVPMETG
-888 QLCGVWQGIAVK
+888 QLYGVWQSIAIK
-900 VTGAAGLYLNKSSVS
+900 VNGEAGLYLNKNSLS
-915 MKMGENN
+915 MKMGESG
-922 TATIQ
+922 TATIL
-927 GTYITENG
+927 GTFIKEDGTEL
-935 EEWGSWANEKH
+935 ERKFWADKSNPKLSKLE
-946 PDFSTI
+946 
-952 HMIDGD
+952 MVEGD
-958 TNVVTA
+958 TNIVTA
-964 APDPKNGSVLKLTAV
+964 QSDPADGRMLHLTAV
-979 APGKTTITVQ
+979 SPGKTTITIKCYP
-989 FDTSTLTATCD
+989 FDPTATCE
-1000 VEVTSDARLVLTPA
+1000 VEVTSDARLILQPAELTV
-1014 DKLRVVQ
+1014 KQ
-1021 GDTATIEAKAWDG
+1021 GTTEKITAKAWDG
-1034 TQYVENPE
+1034 SAYVENPQ
-1042 ITWQSYN
+1042 ITWKSYN
-1049 TSIATV
+1049 ESIATV
-1055 DKGVVTGV
+1055 DGGVVTGV
-1063 KKGTVGVAA
+1063 KRGNATVSAAWNGVNA
-1072 TWNDITSDP
+1072 NDVKVT
-1081 VQVSVVPSRT
+1081 VTPSRNIT
-1091 LTVTTTWDDDNNRD
+1091 LSTEWDDHDNQD
-1105 NKRPEK
+1105 GIRPEK
-1111 TTLQLTTTDG
+1111 ATLQLTAND
-1121 EKVGDPVELNADNE
+1121 ENCGDPIELNAENNWTYE
-1135 WSYTWK
+1135 WK
-1141 NLASEDEDGQHI
+1141 LLDAEDAEGNNIVYRVKAEDP
-1153 SYLVTAVEDETLTAN
+1153 EE
-1168 NYTAEV
+1168 YTAKV
-1174 TRTSSDDNFVV
+1174 TGSADDGFVV
-1185 TYKHEI
+1185 TYSHEI
-1191 EKTAVTANVTWDDA
+1191 AKVSATANVTWDDA
-1205 DNQDGIRPK
+1205 ENQDGIRPAS
-1214 EVTLQLTADGEA
+1214 VSLQLKSKVEGGEA
-1226 VGDAITVK
+1226 VNVGDNVTVK
-1234 ADSEG
+1234 ADADG
-1239 NWTKTWSNLP
+1239 NWTKTWTDLP
-1249 VNKEG
+1249 KYNAGKVIE
-1254 AVGQAVVYTV
+1254 YTV
-1264 EETGLPDGYTITTG
+1264 EESGLPEGYTITT
-1278 TDEETGAITV
+1278 TKDEETGAIT
-1288 KNSHTP
+1288 
-1294 AVKDLTVSA
+1294 
-1303 KWDDADDQ
+1303 
-1311 DGVRPASVDA
+1311 
-1321 VLYAGDTATD
+1321 
-1331 KTVTLTAEE
+1331 
-1340 NWTATIKDM
+1340 
-1349 PVYTAGKVGEAVSYS
+1349 
-1364 LKAAKEVEG
+1364 LK
-1373 YTSTTDGLN
+1373 
-1382 LTFSHKTAVTSV
+1382 
-1394 TATIA
+1394 
-1399 WDDADNQDGI
+1399 
-1409 RPDNVSLQLKAGGE
+1409 
-1423 AVGSKIT
+1423 
-1430 VDAANDKWTKTWD
+1430 
-1443 NLPLK
+1443 
-1448 KAGKKIEYTVEESN
+1448 
-1462 LRAEYTQKTTGTAAD
+1462 
-1477 GFTITNSYTPK
+1477 NSYTPK

-1503 QDGMRPEFV
+1503 QDGLRPEFV

-1517 AGDTSTG
+1517 AGDASTG

-1531 DNEWKATFEKMA
+1531 DNEWKATFEGLA

-1592 VWEDGNNKDG
+1592 VWADGNNRDG
-1602 VRPDTVSLQ
+1602 VRPETVSLQ

-1629 KWTKTWTGLGENKA
+1629 KWTKTWTGLGEYKA
-1643 GKKVTYT
+1643 GKEVVYT

-1670 AGTGFTVTATH
+1670 AGTGFTITATH

-1696 ADNQDAIRPELV
+1696 AENQDAIRPEFV

-1770 LILKYSHTTYKT
+1770 LVLKYSHTTYKT
-1782 DVTVATKW
+1782 DVTVTTKW
-1790 DDAENQDGI
+1790 DDADNQDGI

-1853 KGYEAAVSSTE
+1853 KGYEAVVSSTE

-1883 AAWDDADNQDA
+1883 AAWDDADNQDGI
-1894 LRPASVEAEVLA
+1894 RPASVEAEVLA

-1941 TLKSDVDAYTSACTG
+1941 TLKSDVDAYTSACTS

-1980 NDKENQDG
+1980 NDKDNQD
-1988 NRPSSYSVQL
+1988 NVRPASYYVQL
-1998 MADGVKVGDLITL
+1998 LADGVKVGDKIILES
-2011 NAGNEFSKTWT
+2011 ASDFSKTWT

-2030 KVGEAIVYTAEATVP
+2030 KVGEAIVYTAEVTGLP
-2045 NPDLYETSVSGDA
+2045 ESYETSVSGDA
-2058 ETGLVVTNTYI
+2058 ATGLVVTNTYI

-2352 NVTSKYTRITKKLN
+2352 NVTSKYTKITKKLN

-2389 GKRKVASKYY
+2389 GKKKVANKYY

-2418 KGSFAKYAGKASF
+2418 KGKFAKYAGKASF

>member
-39 AAVVEEAAVSEDVD
+39 AAVVEEAAVSEDVG

-59 LEFADEG
+59 LESADEG

-90 EQQDTDEGS
+90 DQQDTDEGS
-99 EAALF
+99 EAPLF

-121 GDGNTGNL
+121 GDDTNDTGAYEPREGDVGTVTVAGNDVYEYHRYRATGGKYSGNYRFAVANYPVNNATVTMAPYETRQFVVQSLVATNYKKATDDVRTTQWWKDSRNPSYWPHSTIKWALTEGSDHASIFGETNPVVTITAFEEGDVTLTGTWTGYNCNTSSKKYKACELVVTYKIHITPAVGKVNFGDKFVLSGSPTSQDIIDNSVLTESDSWGEDNAYTDFAATRDESGKIKAGMKECTMSYKAYPSKGQGTINHNYYVDFHEMIGKELNTTAISPDERAKLQETFRRDVSLPAPGIYVQTPDPVSIPKKGDYTFITTQAFNGGNGAVSSPAYTYKFMDDSASEYADDSSVITATTADKGKVKVTAL
-129 KRDIGEI
+129 KPGATSMKII
-136 AITKNENYSYTRLYD
+136 YSYTDKTTGEEKTAESKPIRITVNGIVFD
-151 EKGYIKL
+151 E
-158 AVGTYPANNS
+158 PA
-168 TVTVKVGDKKG
+168 TI
-179 LQYRTLY
+179 TL
-186 TTSTQTDYKKASWS
+186 SADEAKDYKIKYKLFDYS
-200 NCTSQNVGQYQNGV
+200 
-214 EWKSSN
+214 K
-220 ENVAKV
+220 ENPDV
-226 VSNSQYGPYTTGVW
+226 TT
-240 VQGISEGE
+240 
-248 TTITS
+248 
-253 TWKPGSKFKDSDGNY
+253 
-268 TLGTVTNSFTVKV
+268 
-281 EKAADLVEVGTSFT
+281 
-295 LNGSPSSPF
+295 
-304 QVAREGS
+304 
-311 SAAKLYWGR
+311 
-320 TSSVN
+320 
-325 YSIPESTENF
+325 SIPEEDIVWSI
-335 DNSGMTT
+335 DN
-342 CNASW
+342 
-347 GAWSDTG
+347 
-354 EITHAFCINY
+354 
-364 AEMIGGVLD
+364 
-373 SNKGA
+373 K
-378 YDNSV
+378 
-383 YRESVSSY
+383 
-391 SAGGTTDVFLRP
+391 
-403 CKMPADGIYVTG
+403 
-415 TGGDRGSFVNNN
+415 
-427 VIFDRVSSN
+427 
-436 SYVYVYGYCIKN
+436 
-448 QKKVDSATF
+448 
-457 YSNIKWS
+457 
-464 SSDESVMK
+464 
-472 VARQDK
+472 
-478 YSVQLASYK
+478 
-487 AGIATLHGSY
+487 
-497 QPVDSEGNPDGEPL
+497 
-511 TIDIKV
+511 
-517 IVCGFYIDEK
+517 
-527 AEDGTNTIEMSLDDE
+527 
-542 SITKKIQYKVI
+542 
-553 DSTGEAEPTN
+553 
-563 TITWSV
+563 
-569 DKPAIASVDSD
+569 AIASISTD
-580 GVVKAKA
+580 GVIRPKKE
-587 AGEATVTAQYGDS
+587 GSATVTLKATINGYQDTATQGVTVT
-600 STNKDTVKIIV
+600 STGGRISLNKDSLTMT
-611 KGAGSLGF
+611 KGSSQSL
-619 DKAESKVKKGG
+619 
-630 TDTIKAT
+630 TAT
-637 ATYNNSTV
+637 AYYNNQKVSDAVFNWATDND
-645 KNADIK
+645 K
-651 WESENPNVATVD
+651 VATVD
-663 NGKITGV
+663 GGKITAVGY
-670 SEGTTTVKASWT
+670 GKTVITASWK
-682 AENGKTYTN
+682 AENGTTY
-691 NATVKVVYDGLYLSD
+691 AVKADVEVVQNGIYLTD
-706 AQNEVTLA
+706 AQNEVTMP
-714 QKSTQEI
+714 QGSTQEI
-721 VWQLLDMGEYSAG
+721 AWTLWNMGQYKAG
-734 STGAG
+734 STGEG
-739 YNTSSDVTWTSA
+739 YNPSSDVTWKSA
-751 NEDLVTVDSVGV
+751 DEAVATVDSVGV
-763 ITAKDLPDGEETAE
+763 ITAKDLPEGQTTAS
-777 TTVSVSYKGT
+777 TTVTVSYKGT
-787 KVKDVK
+787 KVKDIK
-793 VTVVKNQA
+793 VNVTENQKVVVKGEA
-801 IATGATVD
+801 VEITGTK
-809 VAGTAGEKHADSNG
+809 GETK
-823 NDNTNTWKT
+823 TNKVGEDITDTWKI
-832 GAYKAGHGSL
+832 GYFENGHGSL
-842 GSEFNSS
+842 NAQFYGNGIY
-849 ANYLEI
+849 NIDI
-855 VDGTGSTASVKGKS
+855 VKQAGEKVSVTGKTPYS
-869 PSQGYAYLSHKY
+869 GYIYLSHKY
-881 YIPLTTG
+881 YVPMETG
-888 QLCGVWQGIAVK
+888 QLYGVWQSIAIK
-900 VTGAAGLYLNKSSVS
+900 VNGEAGLYLNKNSLS
-915 MKMGENN
+915 MKMGESG
-922 TATIQ
+922 TATIL
-927 GTYITENG
+927 GTFIKEDGTEL
-935 EEWGSWANEKH
+935 ERKFWADKSNPKLSKLE
-946 PDFSTI
+946 
-952 HMIDGD
+952 MVEGD
-958 TNVVTA
+958 TNIVTA
-964 APDPKNGSVLKLTAV
+964 QSDPADGRMLHLTAV
-979 APGKTTITVQ
+979 SPGKTTITIKCYP
-989 FDTSTLTATCD
+989 FDPTATCE
-1000 VEVTSDARLVLTPA
+1000 VEVTSDARLILQPAELTV
-1014 DKLRVVQ
+1014 KQ
-1021 GDTATIEAKAWDG
+1021 GTTEKITAKAWDG
-1034 TQYVENPE
+1034 SAYVENPQ
-1042 ITWQSYN
+1042 ITWKSYN
-1049 TSIATV
+1049 ESIATV
-1055 DKGVVTGV
+1055 DGGVVTGV
-1063 KKGTVGVAA
+1063 KRGNATVSAAWNGVNA
-1072 TWNDITSDP
+1072 NDVKVT
-1081 VQVSVVPSRT
+1081 VTPSRNIT
-1091 LTVTTTWDDDNNRD
+1091 LSTEWDDHDNQD
-1105 NKRPEK
+1105 GIRPEK
-1111 TTLQLTTTDG
+1111 ATLQLTAND
-1121 EKVGDPVELNADNE
+1121 ENCGDPIELNAENNWTYE
-1135 WSYTWK
+1135 WK
-1141 NLASEDEDGQHI
+1141 LLDAEDAEG
-1153 SYLVTAVEDETLTAN
+1153 N
-1168 NYTAEV
+1168 NIVYRVKAENPKEYTAKV
-1174 TRTSSDDNFVV
+1174 TGSADDGFVV
-1185 TYKHEI
+1185 TYSHEI
-1191 EKTAVTANVTWDDA
+1191 AKVSATANVTWDDA
-1205 DNQDGIRPK
+1205 ENQDGIRPAS
-1214 EVTLQLTADGEA
+1214 VSLQLKSKVEGGEA
-1226 VGDAITVK
+1226 VNVGDNVTVK
-1234 ADSEG
+1234 ADADG
-1239 NWTKTWSNLP
+1239 NWTKTWTDLP
-1249 VNKEG
+1249 KYNAGKVIE
-1254 AVGQAVVYTV
+1254 YTV
-1264 EETGLPDGYTITTG
+1264 EESGLPEGYTITT
-1278 TDEETGAITV
+1278 TKDEETGAIT
-1288 KNSHTP
+1288 
-1294 AVKDLTVSA
+1294 
-1303 KWDDADDQ
+1303 
-1311 DGVRPASVDA
+1311 
-1321 VLYAGDTATD
+1321 
-1331 KTVTLTAEE
+1331 
-1340 NWTATIKDM
+1340 
-1349 PVYTAGKVGEAVSYS
+1349 
-1364 LKAAKEVEG
+1364 LK
-1373 YTSTTDGLN
+1373 
-1382 LTFSHKTAVTSV
+1382 
-1394 TATIA
+1394 
-1399 WDDADNQDGI
+1399 
-1409 RPDNVSLQLKAGGE
+1409 
-1423 AVGSKIT
+1423 
-1430 VDAANDKWTKTWD
+1430 
-1443 NLPLK
+1443 
-1448 KAGKKIEYTVEESN
+1448 
-1462 LRAEYTQKTTGTAAD
+1462 
-1477 GFTITNSYTPK
+1477 NSYTPK

-1503 QDGMRPEFV
+1503 QDGLRPEFV

-1517 AGDTSTG
+1517 AGDASTG

-1531 DNEWKATFEKMA
+1531 DNEWKATFEGLA

-1592 VWEDGNNKDG
+1592 VWADGNNRDG
-1602 VRPDTVSLQ
+1602 VRPETVSLQ

-1629 KWTKTWTGLGENKA
+1629 KWTKTWTGLGEYKA
-1643 GKKVTYT
+1643 GKEVVYT

-1670 AGTGFTVTATH
+1670 AGTGFTITATH

-1696 ADNQDAIRPELV
+1696 AENQDAIRPEFV

-1770 LILKYSHTTYKT
+1770 LVLKYSHTTYKT
-1782 DVTVATKW
+1782 DVTVTTKW
-1790 DDAENQDGI
+1790 DDADNQDGI

-1941 TLKSDVDAYTSACTG
+1941 TLKSDVDAYTSACTS

-1980 NDKENQDG
+1980 NDKDNQD
-1988 NRPSSYSVQL
+1988 NVRPASYYVQL
-1998 MADGVKVGDLITL
+1998 LADGVKVGDKIILES
-2011 NAGNEFSKTWT
+2011 ASDFSKTWT

-2030 KVGEAIVYTAEATVP
+2030 KVGEAIVYTAEVTGLP
-2045 NPDLYETSVSGDA
+2045 ESYETSVSGDA
-2058 ETGLVVTNTYI
+2058 ATGLVVTNTYI

-2215 WTKTWAELPKYKA
+2215 WTKTWTELPKYKA

-2352 NVTSKYTRITKKLN
+2352 NVTSKYTKITKKLN

-2389 GKRKVASKYY
+2389 GKKKVANKYY

-2418 KGSFAKYAGKASF
+2418 KGKFAKYAGKATF
-2431 IIRPKQMR
+2431 TIKPKQMR
-2439 KPSVKSTGK
+2439 KPSVKSTAK

-2484 NKNTISKTTL
+2484 NKNTIGKTTL

>member
-59 LEFADEG
+59 LESADEG

-90 EQQDTDEGS
+90 DQQDTDEGS
-99 EAALF
+99 EAPLF

-121 GDGNTGNL
+121 GDDTNDTGAYEP
-129 KRDIGEI
+129 REGD
-136 AITKNENYSYTRLYD
+136 
-151 EKGYIKL
+151 
-158 AVGTYPANNS
+158 VG
-168 TVTVKVGDKKG
+168 TVTVAGNDVYEYHR
-179 LQYRTLY
+179 YRATGGKYSGNYRFAVANYPVNNATVTMAPYETRQFVVQSLVA
-186 TTSTQTDYKKASWS
+186 TNYKKA
-200 NCTSQNVGQYQNGV
+200 TDNV
-214 EWKSSN
+214 K
-220 ENVAKV
+220 
-226 VSNSQYGPYTTGVW
+226 TTQW
-240 VQGISEGE
+240 
-248 TTITS
+248 
-253 TWKPGSKFKDSDGNY
+253 WKDSRNPSYYPYSTIKWELTEGSEHAYISSGPTSPAVTIGAFEEGDV
-268 TLGTVTNSFTVKV
+268 TLTGTWTGYNCNISNKKYKACELVVTYKIHITPAVGKV
-281 EKAADLVEVGTSFT
+281 NFGDKFGLS
-295 LNGSPSSPF
+295 GSPSSQDIIDNSVLTESDSWGKENAYTDF
-304 QVAREGS
+304 AVARDESGKIKAGMKECTMS
-311 SAAKLYWGR
+311 YKAYPSKGQGTIKHTYYIDFHEMVGKELNTTAMSPDERAKLEETFRRDVSLPAPGIYVQTPGPVSIPKKGDY
-320 TSSVN
+320 TFITTQAFNGGNGAVSSPAYTYKFMDDSASEYADDSSVITATTADKGKVKVTALKAGATSMKIIYSYTDKTTGEEKTAESKPIRITVN
-325 YSIPESTENF
+325 GIVFDEPATITLSADEAKDYKIKYKLFDYSKENPDVTTSIPEKDIVWSI
-335 DNSGMTT
+335 DN
-342 CNASW
+342 
-347 GAWSDTG
+347 
-354 EITHAFCINY
+354 
-364 AEMIGGVLD
+364 
-373 SNKGA
+373 K
-378 YDNSV
+378 
-383 YRESVSSY
+383 
-391 SAGGTTDVFLRP
+391 
-403 CKMPADGIYVTG
+403 
-415 TGGDRGSFVNNN
+415 
-427 VIFDRVSSN
+427 
-436 SYVYVYGYCIKN
+436 
-448 QKKVDSATF
+448 
-457 YSNIKWS
+457 
-464 SSDESVMK
+464 
-472 VARQDK
+472 
-478 YSVQLASYK
+478 
-487 AGIATLHGSY
+487 
-497 QPVDSEGNPDGEPL
+497 
-511 TIDIKV
+511 
-517 IVCGFYIDEK
+517 
-527 AEDGTNTIEMSLDDE
+527 
-542 SITKKIQYKVI
+542 
-553 DSTGEAEPTN
+553 
-563 TITWSV
+563 
-569 DKPAIASVDSD
+569 AIASISTD
-580 GVVKAKA
+580 GVIRPKKE
-587 AGEATVTAQYGDS
+587 GSATVTLKATINGYQDTATQGVTVT
-600 STNKDTVKIIV
+600 STGGRISLNKDSLTMT
-611 KGAGSLGF
+611 KGSSQSL
-619 DKAESKVKKGG
+619 
-630 TDTIKAT
+630 TAT
-637 ATYNNSTV
+637 AYYNNQKVSDAVFNWATDND
-645 KNADIK
+645 K
-651 WESENPNVATVD
+651 VATVD
-663 NGKITGV
+663 GGKITAVGY
-670 SEGTTTVKASWT
+670 GKTVITASWK
-682 AENGKTYTN
+682 AENGTTY
-691 NATVKVVYDGLYLSD
+691 AVKADVEVVQNGIYLTD
-706 AQNEVTLA
+706 AQNEVTMP
-714 QKSTQEI
+714 QGSTQEI
-721 VWQLLDMGEYSAG
+721 AWTLWNMGQYKAG
-734 STGAG
+734 STGEG
-739 YNTSSDVTWTSA
+739 YNTSSDVTWKSA
-751 NEDLVTVDSVGV
+751 DEAVATVDSVGV
-763 ITAKDLPDGEETAE
+763 ITAKDLPEGQTTAS
-777 TTVSVSYKGT
+777 TTVTVSYKGT
-787 KVKDVK
+787 KVKDIK
-793 VTVVKNQA
+793 VNVTENQKVVVKGEA
-801 IATGATVD
+801 VEITGTK
-809 VAGTAGEKHADSNG
+809 GETKTNKAGEDIT
-823 NDNTNTWKT
+823 DTWKI
-832 GAYKAGHGSL
+832 GYFENGHGSL
-842 GSEFNSS
+842 NAQFYGNGIY
-849 ANYLEI
+849 NIDI
-855 VDGTGSTASVKGKS
+855 VKQAGEKVSVTGKTPYS
-869 PSQGYAYLSHKY
+869 GYIYLSHKY
-881 YIPLTTG
+881 YVPMETG
-888 QLCGVWQGIAVK
+888 QLYGVWQSIAIK
-900 VTGAAGLYLNKSSVS
+900 VNGEAGLYLNKNSLS
-915 MKMGENN
+915 MKMGESG
-922 TATIQ
+922 TATIL
-927 GTYITENG
+927 GTFIKEDGTEL
-935 EEWGSWANEKH
+935 ERKFWADKSNPKLSKLE
-946 PDFSTI
+946 
-952 HMIDGD
+952 MVEGD
-958 TNVVTA
+958 TNIVTA
-964 APDPKNGSVLKLTAV
+964 QSDPADGRMLHLTAV
-979 APGKTTITVQ
+979 SPGKTTITIKCYP
-989 FDTSTLTATCD
+989 FDPTATCE
-1000 VEVTSDARLVLTPA
+1000 VEVTSDARLILQPAELTV
-1014 DKLRVVQ
+1014 KQ
-1021 GDTATIEAKAWDG
+1021 GTTEKITAKAWDG
-1034 TQYVENPE
+1034 SAYVENPQ
-1042 ITWQSYN
+1042 ITWKSYN
-1049 TSIATV
+1049 ESIATV
-1055 DKGVVTGV
+1055 DGGVVTGV
-1063 KKGTVGVAA
+1063 KRGNATVSAAWNGVNA
-1072 TWNDITSDP
+1072 NDVKVT
-1081 VQVSVVPSRT
+1081 VTPSRNIT
-1091 LTVTTTWDDDNNRD
+1091 LSTEWDDHDNQD
-1105 NKRPEK
+1105 GIRPEK
-1111 TTLQLTTTDG
+1111 ATLQLTAND
-1121 EKVGDPVELNADNE
+1121 ENCGDPIELNAENNWTYE
-1135 WSYTWK
+1135 WK
-1141 NLASEDEDGQHI
+1141 LLDAEDAEGNNIVYRVKAEDP
-1153 SYLVTAVEDETLTAN
+1153 EE
-1168 NYTAEV
+1168 YTAKV
-1174 TRTSSDDNFVV
+1174 TGSADDGFVV
-1185 TYKHEI
+1185 TYSHEI
-1191 EKTAVTANVTWDDA
+1191 AKVSATANVTWDDA
-1205 DNQDGIRPK
+1205 ENQDGIRPAS
-1214 EVTLQLTADGEA
+1214 VSLQLKSKVEGGEA
-1226 VGDAITVK
+1226 VNVGDNVTVK
-1234 ADSEG
+1234 ADADG
-1239 NWTKTWSNLP
+1239 NWTKTWTDLP
-1249 VNKEG
+1249 KYNAGKVIE
-1254 AVGQAVVYTV
+1254 YTV
-1264 EETGLPDGYTITTG
+1264 EESGLPEGYTITT
-1278 TDEETGAITV
+1278 TKDEETGAIT
-1288 KNSHTP
+1288 
-1294 AVKDLTVSA
+1294 
-1303 KWDDADDQ
+1303 
-1311 DGVRPASVDA
+1311 
-1321 VLYAGDTATD
+1321 
-1331 KTVTLTAEE
+1331 
-1340 NWTATIKDM
+1340 
-1349 PVYTAGKVGEAVSYS
+1349 
-1364 LKAAKEVEG
+1364 LK
-1373 YTSTTDGLN
+1373 
-1382 LTFSHKTAVTSV
+1382 
-1394 TATIA
+1394 
-1399 WDDADNQDGI
+1399 
-1409 RPDNVSLQLKAGGE
+1409 
-1423 AVGSKIT
+1423 
-1430 VDAANDKWTKTWD
+1430 
-1443 NLPLK
+1443 
-1448 KAGKKIEYTVEESN
+1448 
-1462 LRAEYTQKTTGTAAD
+1462 
-1477 GFTITNSYTPK
+1477 NSYTPK

-1503 QDGMRPEFV
+1503 QDGLRPEFV

-1517 AGDTSTG
+1517 AGDASTG

-1531 DNEWKATFEKMA
+1531 DNEWKATFEGLA

-1592 VWEDGNNKDG
+1592 VWADGNNRDG
-1602 VRPDTVSLQ
+1602 VRPETVSLQ

-1629 KWTKTWTGLGENKA
+1629 KWTKTWTGLGEYKA
-1643 GKKVTYT
+1643 GKEVVYT

-1670 AGTGFTVTATH
+1670 AGTGFTITATH

-1696 ADNQDAIRPELV
+1696 AENQDAIRPEFV

-1770 LILKYSHTTYKT
+1770 LVLKYSHTTYKT
-1782 DVTVATKW
+1782 DVTVTTKW
-1790 DDAENQDGI
+1790 DDADNQDGI

-1853 KGYEAAVSSTE
+1853 KGYEAVVSSTE

-1883 AAWDDADNQDA
+1883 AAWDDADNQDGI
-1894 LRPASVEAEVLA
+1894 RPASVEAEVLA

-1941 TLKSDVDAYTSACTG
+1941 TLKSDVDAYTSACTS

-1980 NDKENQDG
+1980 NDKDNQD
-1988 NRPSSYSVQL
+1988 NVRPASYYVQL
-1998 MADGVKVGDLITL
+1998 LADGVKVGDKIILES
-2011 NAGNEFSKTWT
+2011 ASDFSKTWT

-2030 KVGEAIVYTAEATVP
+2030 KVGEAIVYTAEVTGLP
-2045 NPDLYETSVSGDA
+2045 ESYETSVSGDA
-2058 ETGLVVTNTYI
+2058 ATGLVVTNTYI

-2352 NVTSKYTRITKKLN
+2352 NVTSKYTKITKKLN

-2389 GKRKVASKYY
+2389 GKKKVANKYY

-2418 KGSFAKYAGKASF
+2418 KGKFAKYAGKASF
-2431 IIRPKQMR
+2431 TIRPKQMR

>member
-59 LEFADEG
+59 LESADEG

-90 EQQDTDEGS
+90 DQQDTDEGS
-99 EAALF
+99 EAPLF

-121 GDGNTGNL
+121 GDDTA
-129 KRDIGEI
+129 DIGAYEPREGDVGTFTVAGNDVYEYHRYRTTDGKYSGKYRFAVANYPVNNATI
-136 AITKNENYSYTRLYD
+136 TMAPYETRQFVVQSLVATNYKTATDDVTTTQWWKDYSRNPSYWPHSTIKWALTEGSDHASIFGETNPVVTISAFEEGDVTLTGTWTGYNCNTSSKKYKACELVVTYKIHITPAVGKVNFGDKFVLSGSPTSQDIIDNSVLTESDSWGEDNAYTDFAATRDESGKIKAGMKECTMSYKAYPSKGQGTINHNYYVDFHEMIGKELNTTAISPDERAKLQETFRRDVSLPAPGIYVQTPDPVSIPKKGDYTFITTQAFNGGNGAVSSPAYTYKFMDDSASEYADDSSVITATTADKGKVKVTALKPGATSMKIIYSYTDKTTGEEKTAESKPIRITVNGIVFD
-151 EKGYIKL
+151 E
-158 AVGTYPANNS
+158 PA
-168 TVTVKVGDKKG
+168 TI
-179 LQYRTLY
+179 TL
-186 TTSTQTDYKKASWS
+186 SADEAKDYKIKYKLFDYS
-200 NCTSQNVGQYQNGV
+200 
-214 EWKSSN
+214 K
-220 ENVAKV
+220 ENPDV
-226 VSNSQYGPYTTGVW
+226 TT
-240 VQGISEGE
+240 
-248 TTITS
+248 
-253 TWKPGSKFKDSDGNY
+253 
-268 TLGTVTNSFTVKV
+268 
-281 EKAADLVEVGTSFT
+281 
-295 LNGSPSSPF
+295 
-304 QVAREGS
+304 
-311 SAAKLYWGR
+311 
-320 TSSVN
+320 
-325 YSIPESTENF
+325 SIPEEDIVWSI
-335 DNSGMTT
+335 DN
-342 CNASW
+342 
-347 GAWSDTG
+347 
-354 EITHAFCINY
+354 
-364 AEMIGGVLD
+364 
-373 SNKGA
+373 K
-378 YDNSV
+378 
-383 YRESVSSY
+383 
-391 SAGGTTDVFLRP
+391 
-403 CKMPADGIYVTG
+403 
-415 TGGDRGSFVNNN
+415 
-427 VIFDRVSSN
+427 
-436 SYVYVYGYCIKN
+436 
-448 QKKVDSATF
+448 
-457 YSNIKWS
+457 
-464 SSDESVMK
+464 
-472 VARQDK
+472 
-478 YSVQLASYK
+478 
-487 AGIATLHGSY
+487 
-497 QPVDSEGNPDGEPL
+497 
-511 TIDIKV
+511 
-517 IVCGFYIDEK
+517 
-527 AEDGTNTIEMSLDDE
+527 
-542 SITKKIQYKVI
+542 
-553 DSTGEAEPTN
+553 
-563 TITWSV
+563 
-569 DKPAIASVDSD
+569 AIASISTD
-580 GVVKAKA
+580 GVIRPKKE
-587 AGEATVTAQYGDS
+587 GSATVTLKATINGYQDTATQGVTVT
-600 STNKDTVKIIV
+600 STGGRISLNKDSLTMT
-611 KGAGSLGF
+611 KGSSQSL
-619 DKAESKVKKGG
+619 
-630 TDTIKAT
+630 TAT
-637 ATYNNSTV
+637 AYYNNQKVSDAVFNWATDND
-645 KNADIK
+645 K
-651 WESENPNVATVD
+651 VATVD
-663 NGKITGV
+663 GGKITAVGY
-670 SEGTTTVKASWT
+670 GKTVITASWK
-682 AENGKTYTN
+682 AENGTTY
-691 NATVKVVYDGLYLSD
+691 AVKADVEVVQNGIYLTD
-706 AQNEVTLA
+706 AQNEVTMP
-714 QKSTQEI
+714 QGSTQEI
-721 VWQLLDMGEYSAG
+721 AWTLWNMGQYKAG
-734 STGAG
+734 STGEG
-739 YNTSSDVTWTSA
+739 YNPSSDVTWKSA
-751 NEDLVTVDSVGV
+751 DEAVATVDSVGV
-763 ITAKDLPDGEETAE
+763 ITAKDLPEGQTTAS
-777 TTVSVSYKGT
+777 TTVTVSYKGT
-787 KVKDVK
+787 KVKDIK
-793 VTVVKNQA
+793 VNVTENQKVVVKGEA
-801 IATGATVD
+801 VEITGTK
-809 VAGTAGEKHADSNG
+809 GETKTNKAGEDIT
-823 NDNTNTWKT
+823 DTWKI
-832 GAYKAGHGSL
+832 GYFENGHGSL
-842 GSEFNSS
+842 NAQFYGNGIY
-849 ANYLEI
+849 NIDI
-855 VDGTGSTASVKGKS
+855 VKQAGEKVSVTGKTPYS
-869 PSQGYAYLSHKY
+869 GYIYLSHKY
-881 YIPLTTG
+881 YVPMETG
-888 QLCGVWQGIAVK
+888 QLYGVWQSIAIK
-900 VTGAAGLYLNKSSVS
+900 VNGEAGLYLNKNSLS
-915 MKMGENN
+915 MKMGESG
-922 TATIQ
+922 TATIL
-927 GTYITENG
+927 GTFIKEDGTEL
-935 EEWGSWANEKH
+935 ERKFWADKSNPKLSKLE
-946 PDFSTI
+946 
-952 HMIDGD
+952 MVEGD
-958 TNVVTA
+958 TNIVTA
-964 APDPKNGSVLKLTAV
+964 QSDPADGRMLHLTAV
-979 APGKTTITVQ
+979 SPGKTTITIKCYP
-989 FDTSTLTATCD
+989 FDPTATCE
-1000 VEVTSDARLVLTPA
+1000 VEVTSDARLILQPAELTV
-1014 DKLRVVQ
+1014 KQ
-1021 GDTATIEAKAWDG
+1021 GTTEKITAKAWDG
-1034 TQYVENPE
+1034 SAYVENPQ
-1042 ITWQSYN
+1042 ITWKSYN
-1049 TSIATV
+1049 ESIATV
-1055 DKGVVTGV
+1055 DGGVVTGV
-1063 KKGTVGVAA
+1063 KRGNATVSAAWNGVNA
-1072 TWNDITSDP
+1072 NDVKVT
-1081 VQVSVVPSRT
+1081 VTPSRNIT
-1091 LTVTTTWDDDNNRD
+1091 LSTEWDDHDNQD
-1105 NKRPEK
+1105 GIRPEK
-1111 TTLQLTTTDG
+1111 ATLQLTAND
-1121 EKVGDPVELNADNE
+1121 ENCGDPIELNAENNWTYE
-1135 WSYTWK
+1135 WK
-1141 NLASEDEDGQHI
+1141 LLDAEDAEG
-1153 SYLVTAVEDETLTAN
+1153 N
-1168 NYTAEV
+1168 NIVYRVKAENPKEYTAKV
-1174 TRTSSDDNFVV
+1174 TGSADDGFVV
-1185 TYKHEI
+1185 TYSHEI
-1191 EKTAVTANVTWDDA
+1191 AKVSATANVTWDDA
-1205 DNQDGIRPK
+1205 ENQDGIRPAS
-1214 EVTLQLTADGEA
+1214 VSLQLKSKVEGGEA
-1226 VGDAITVK
+1226 VNVGDNVTVK
-1234 ADSEG
+1234 ADADG
-1239 NWTKTWSNLP
+1239 NWTKTWTDLP
-1249 VNKEG
+1249 KYNAGKVIE
-1254 AVGQAVVYTV
+1254 YTV
-1264 EETGLPDGYTITTG
+1264 EESGLPEGYTITT
-1278 TDEETGAITV
+1278 TKDEETGAIT
-1288 KNSHTP
+1288 
-1294 AVKDLTVSA
+1294 
-1303 KWDDADDQ
+1303 
-1311 DGVRPASVDA
+1311 
-1321 VLYAGDTATD
+1321 
-1331 KTVTLTAEE
+1331 
-1340 NWTATIKDM
+1340 
-1349 PVYTAGKVGEAVSYS
+1349 
-1364 LKAAKEVEG
+1364 LK
-1373 YTSTTDGLN
+1373 
-1382 LTFSHKTAVTSV
+1382 
-1394 TATIA
+1394 
-1399 WDDADNQDGI
+1399 
-1409 RPDNVSLQLKAGGE
+1409 
-1423 AVGSKIT
+1423 
-1430 VDAANDKWTKTWD
+1430 
-1443 NLPLK
+1443 
-1448 KAGKKIEYTVEESN
+1448 
-1462 LRAEYTQKTTGTAAD
+1462 
-1477 GFTITNSYTPK
+1477 NSYTPK

-1503 QDGMRPEFV
+1503 QDGLRPEFV

-1517 AGDTSTG
+1517 AGDASTG

-1531 DNEWKATFEKMA
+1531 DNEWKATFEGLA

-1592 VWEDGNNKDG
+1592 VWADGNNRDG
-1602 VRPDTVSLQ
+1602 VRPETVSLQ

-1629 KWTKTWTGLGENKA
+1629 KWTKTWTGLGEYKA
-1643 GKKVTYT
+1643 GKEVVYT

-1670 AGTGFTVTATH
+1670 AGTGFTITATH

-1696 ADNQDAIRPELV
+1696 AENQDAIRPEFV

-1770 LILKYSHTTYKT
+1770 LVLKYSHTTYKT
-1782 DVTVATKW
+1782 DVTVTTKW
-1790 DDAENQDGI
+1790 DDADNQDGI

-1941 TLKSDVDAYTSACTG
+1941 TLKSDVDAYTSACTS

-1980 NDKENQDG
+1980 NDKDNQD
-1988 NRPSSYSVQL
+1988 NVRPASYYVQL
-1998 MADGVKVGDLITL
+1998 LADGVKVGDKIILES
-2011 NAGNEFSKTWT
+2011 ASDFSKTWT

-2030 KVGEAIVYTAEATVP
+2030 KVGEAIVYTAEVTGLP
-2045 NPDLYETSVSGDA
+2045 ESYETSVSGDA
-2058 ETGLVVTNTYI
+2058 ATGLVVTNTYI

-2215 WTKTWAELPKYKA
+2215 WTKTWTELPKYKA

-2352 NVTSKYTRITKKLN
+2352 NVTSKYTKITKKLN

-2389 GKRKVASKYY
+2389 GKKKVANKYY

-2418 KGSFAKYAGKASF
+2418 KGKFAKYAGKATF
-2431 IIRPKQMR
+2431 TIKPKQMR
-2439 KPSVKSTGK
+2439 KPSVKSTAK

-2484 NKNTISKTTL
+2484 NKNTIGKTTL

>member
-1 MSKKPHSGLKRALAW
+1 MAPYETRQFVVQSLVATNYKKATDNVKTTQWWKDSRNPSYYPYSTIKW
-16 MLTVAMMAQ
+16 ELT
-25 GCIVYADDFTSEPD
+25 
-39 AAVVEEAAVSEDVD
+39 
-53 TSADSD
+53 
-59 LEFADEG
+59 
-66 EDTSTEADV
+66 
-75 PEISDEDLDT
+75 
-85 EVVAD
+85 
-90 EQQDTDEGS
+90 EGS
-99 EAALF
+99 EHAYISSGPTSPAVTIGAF
-104 SDGSEEDAIV
+104 EEGDVTLTGTWTGYNCNISNKKYKACELVVTYKIHITP
-114 SDGAEAV
+114 AV
-121 GDGNTGNL
+121 G
-129 KRDIGEI
+129 
-136 AITKNENYSYTRLYD
+136 
-151 EKGYIKL
+151 
-158 AVGTYPANNS
+158 
-168 TVTVKVGDKKG
+168 KVNFGDKFG
-179 LQYRTLY
+179 L
-186 TTSTQTDYKKASWS
+186 S
-200 NCTSQNVGQYQNGV
+200 
-214 EWKSSN
+214 
-220 ENVAKV
+220 
-226 VSNSQYGPYTTGVW
+226 
-240 VQGISEGE
+240 
-248 TTITS
+248 
-253 TWKPGSKFKDSDGNY
+253 
-268 TLGTVTNSFTVKV
+268 
-281 EKAADLVEVGTSFT
+281 
-295 LNGSPSSPF
+295 GSPSSQDIIDNSVLTESDSWGKENAYTDF
-304 QVAREGS
+304 AVARDESGKIKAGMKECTMS
-311 SAAKLYWGR
+311 YKAYPSKGQGTIKHTYYIDFHEMVGKELNTTAMSPDERAKLEETFRRDVSLPAPGIYVQTPGPVSIPKKGDY
-320 TSSVN
+320 TFITTQAFNGGNGAVSSPAYTYKFMDDSASEYADDSSVITATTADKGKVKVTALKAGATSMKIIYSYTDKTTGEEKTAESKPIRITVN
-325 YSIPESTENF
+325 GIVFDEPATITLSADEAKDYKIKYKLFDYSKENPDVTTSIPEKDIVWSI
-335 DNSGMTT
+335 DN
-342 CNASW
+342 
-347 GAWSDTG
+347 
-354 EITHAFCINY
+354 
-364 AEMIGGVLD
+364 
-373 SNKGA
+373 K
-378 YDNSV
+378 
-383 YRESVSSY
+383 
-391 SAGGTTDVFLRP
+391 
-403 CKMPADGIYVTG
+403 
-415 TGGDRGSFVNNN
+415 
-427 VIFDRVSSN
+427 
-436 SYVYVYGYCIKN
+436 
-448 QKKVDSATF
+448 
-457 YSNIKWS
+457 
-464 SSDESVMK
+464 
-472 VARQDK
+472 
-478 YSVQLASYK
+478 
-487 AGIATLHGSY
+487 
-497 QPVDSEGNPDGEPL
+497 
-511 TIDIKV
+511 
-517 IVCGFYIDEK
+517 
-527 AEDGTNTIEMSLDDE
+527 
-542 SITKKIQYKVI
+542 
-553 DSTGEAEPTN
+553 
-563 TITWSV
+563 
-569 DKPAIASVDSD
+569 AIASISTD
-580 GVVKAKA
+580 GVIRPKKE
-587 AGEATVTAQYGDS
+587 GSATVTLKATINGYQDTATQGVTVT
-600 STNKDTVKIIV
+600 STGGRISLNKDSLTMT
-611 KGAGSLGF
+611 KGSSQSL
-619 DKAESKVKKGG
+619 
-630 TDTIKAT
+630 TAT
-637 ATYNNSTV
+637 AYYNNQKVSDAVFNWATDND
-645 KNADIK
+645 K
-651 WESENPNVATVD
+651 VATVD
-663 NGKITGV
+663 GGKITAVGY
-670 SEGTTTVKASWT
+670 GKTVITASWK
-682 AENGKTYTN
+682 AENGTTY
-691 NATVKVVYDGLYLSD
+691 AVKADVEVVQNGIYLTD
-706 AQNEVTLA
+706 AQNEVTMP
-714 QKSTQEI
+714 QGSTQEI
-721 VWQLLDMGEYSAG
+721 AWTLWNMGQYKAG
-734 STGAG
+734 STGEG
-739 YNTSSDVTWTSA
+739 YNTSSDVTWKSA
-751 NEDLVTVDSVGV
+751 DEAVATVDSVGV
-763 ITAKDLPDGEETAE
+763 ITAKDLPEGQTTAS
-777 TTVSVSYKGT
+777 TTVTVSYKGT
-787 KVKDVK
+787 KVKDIK
-793 VTVVKNQA
+793 VNVTENQKVVVKGEA
-801 IATGATVD
+801 VEITGTK
-809 VAGTAGEKHADSNG
+809 GETKTNKAGEDIT
-823 NDNTNTWKT
+823 DTWKI
-832 GAYKAGHGSL
+832 GYFENGHGSL
-842 GSEFNSS
+842 NAQFYGNGIY
-849 ANYLEI
+849 NIDI
-855 VDGTGSTASVKGKS
+855 VKQAGEKVSVTGKTPYS
-869 PSQGYAYLSHKY
+869 GYIYLSHKY
-881 YIPLTTG
+881 YVPMETG
-888 QLCGVWQGIAVK
+888 QLYGVWQSIAIK
-900 VTGAAGLYLNKSSVS
+900 VNGEAGLYLNKNSLS
-915 MKMGENN
+915 MKMGESG
-922 TATIQ
+922 TATIL
-927 GTYITENG
+927 GTFIKEDGTEL
-935 EEWGSWANEKH
+935 ERKFWADKSNPKLSKLE
-946 PDFSTI
+946 
-952 HMIDGD
+952 MVEGD
-958 TNVVTA
+958 TNIVTA
-964 APDPKNGSVLKLTAV
+964 QSDPADGRMLHLTAV
-979 APGKTTITVQ
+979 SPGKTTITIKCYP
-989 FDTSTLTATCD
+989 FDPTATCE
-1000 VEVTSDARLVLTPA
+1000 VEVTSDARLILQPAELTV
-1014 DKLRVVQ
+1014 KQ
-1021 GDTATIEAKAWDG
+1021 GTTEKITAKAWDG
-1034 TQYVENPE
+1034 SAYVENPQ
-1042 ITWQSYN
+1042 ITWKSYN
-1049 TSIATV
+1049 ESIATV
-1055 DKGVVTGV
+1055 DGGVVTGV
-1063 KKGTVGVAA
+1063 KRGNATVSAAWNGVNA
-1072 TWNDITSDP
+1072 NDVKVT
-1081 VQVSVVPSRT
+1081 VTPSRNIT
-1091 LTVTTTWDDDNNRD
+1091 LSTEWDDHDNQD
-1105 NKRPEK
+1105 GIRPEK
-1111 TTLQLTTTDG
+1111 ATLQLTAND
-1121 EKVGDPVELNADNE
+1121 ENCGDPIELNAENNWTYE
-1135 WSYTWK
+1135 WK
-1141 NLASEDEDGQHI
+1141 LLDAEDAEGNNIVYRVKAEDP
-1153 SYLVTAVEDETLTAN
+1153 EE
-1168 NYTAEV
+1168 YTAKV
-1174 TRTSSDDNFVV
+1174 TGSADDGFVV
-1185 TYKHEI
+1185 TYSHEI
-1191 EKTAVTANVTWDDA
+1191 AKVSATANVTWDDA
-1205 DNQDGIRPK
+1205 ENQDGIRPAS
-1214 EVTLQLTADGEA
+1214 VSLQLKSKVEGGEA
-1226 VGDAITVK
+1226 VNVGDNVTVK
-1234 ADSEG
+1234 ADADG
-1239 NWTKTWSNLP
+1239 NWTKTWTDLP
-1249 VNKEG
+1249 KYNAGKVIE
-1254 AVGQAVVYTV
+1254 YTV
-1264 EETGLPDGYTITTG
+1264 EESGLPEGYTITT
-1278 TDEETGAITV
+1278 TKDEETGAIT
-1288 KNSHTP
+1288 
-1294 AVKDLTVSA
+1294 
-1303 KWDDADDQ
+1303 
-1311 DGVRPASVDA
+1311 
-1321 VLYAGDTATD
+1321 
-1331 KTVTLTAEE
+1331 
-1340 NWTATIKDM
+1340 
-1349 PVYTAGKVGEAVSYS
+1349 
-1364 LKAAKEVEG
+1364 LK
-1373 YTSTTDGLN
+1373 
-1382 LTFSHKTAVTSV
+1382 
-1394 TATIA
+1394 
-1399 WDDADNQDGI
+1399 
-1409 RPDNVSLQLKAGGE
+1409 
-1423 AVGSKIT
+1423 
-1430 VDAANDKWTKTWD
+1430 
-1443 NLPLK
+1443 
-1448 KAGKKIEYTVEESN
+1448 
-1462 LRAEYTQKTTGTAAD
+1462 
-1477 GFTITNSYTPK
+1477 NSYTPK

-1503 QDGMRPEFV
+1503 QDGLRPEFV

-1517 AGDTSTG
+1517 AGDASTG

-1531 DNEWKATFEKMA
+1531 DNEWKATFEGLA

-1592 VWEDGNNKDG
+1592 VWADGNNRDG
-1602 VRPDTVSLQ
+1602 VRPETVSLQ

-1629 KWTKTWTGLGENKA
+1629 KWTKTWTGLGEYKA
-1643 GKKVTYT
+1643 GKEVVYT

-1670 AGTGFTVTATH
+1670 AGTGFTITATH

-1696 ADNQDAIRPELV
+1696 AENQDAIRPEFV

-1770 LILKYSHTTYKT
+1770 LVLKYSHTTYKT
-1782 DVTVATKW
+1782 DVTVTTKW
-1790 DDAENQDGI
+1790 DDADNQDGI

-1853 KGYEAAVSSTE
+1853 KGYEAVVSSTE

-1883 AAWDDADNQDA
+1883 AAWDDADNQDGI
-1894 LRPASVEAEVLA
+1894 RPASVEAEVLA

-1941 TLKSDVDAYTSACTG
+1941 TLKSDVDAYTSACTS

-1980 NDKENQDG
+1980 NDKDNQD
-1988 NRPSSYSVQL
+1988 NVRPASYYVQL
-1998 MADGVKVGDLITL
+1998 LADGVKVGDKIILES
-2011 NAGNEFSKTWT
+2011 ASDFSKTWT

-2030 KVGEAIVYTAEATVP
+2030 KVGEAIVYTAEVTGLP
-2045 NPDLYETSVSGDA
+2045 ESYETSVSGDA
-2058 ETGLVVTNTYI
+2058 ATGLVVTNTYI

-2352 NVTSKYTRITKKLN
+2352 NVTSKYTKITKKLN

-2389 GKRKVASKYY
+2389 GKKKVANKYY

-2418 KGSFAKYAGKASF
+2418 KGKFAKYAGKASF

>member
-1 MSKKPHSGLKRALAW
+1 MKEKIHQP
-16 MLTVAMMAQ
+16 
-25 GCIVYADDFTSEPD
+25 
-39 AAVVEEAAVSEDVD
+39 
-53 TSADSD
+53 
-59 LEFADEG
+59 
-66 EDTSTEADV
+66 TEADV

-90 EQQDTDEGS
+90 DQQDTDEGS
-99 EAALF
+99 EAPLF

-121 GDGNTGNL
+121 GDDTNDTGAYEP
-129 KRDIGEI
+129 REGD
-136 AITKNENYSYTRLYD
+136 
-151 EKGYIKL
+151 
-158 AVGTYPANNS
+158 VG
-168 TVTVKVGDKKG
+168 TVTVAGNDVYEYHR
-179 LQYRTLY
+179 YRATGGKYSGNYRFAVANYPVNNATVTMAPYETRQFVVQSLVA
-186 TTSTQTDYKKASWS
+186 TNYKKA
-200 NCTSQNVGQYQNGV
+200 TDNV
-214 EWKSSN
+214 K
-220 ENVAKV
+220 
-226 VSNSQYGPYTTGVW
+226 TTQW
-240 VQGISEGE
+240 
-248 TTITS
+248 
-253 TWKPGSKFKDSDGNY
+253 WKDSRNPSYYPYSTIKWELTEGSEHAYISSGPTSPAVTIGAFEEGDV
-268 TLGTVTNSFTVKV
+268 TLTGTWTGYNCNISNKKYKACELVVTYKIHITPAVGKV
-281 EKAADLVEVGTSFT
+281 NFGDKFGLS
-295 LNGSPSSPF
+295 GSPSSQDIIDNSVLTESDSWGKENAYTDF
-304 QVAREGS
+304 AVARDESGKIKAGMKECTMS
-311 SAAKLYWGR
+311 YKAYPSKGQGTIKHTYYIDFHEMVGKELNTTAMSPDERAKLEETFRRDVSLPAPGIYVQTPGPVSIPKKGDY
-320 TSSVN
+320 TFITTQAFNGGNGAVSSPAYTYKFMDDSASEYADDSSVITATTADKGKVKVTALKAGATSMKIIYSYTDKTTGEEKTAESKPIRITVN
-325 YSIPESTENF
+325 GIVFDEPATITLSADEAKDYKIKYKLFDYSKENPDVTTSIPEKDIVWSI
-335 DNSGMTT
+335 DN
-342 CNASW
+342 
-347 GAWSDTG
+347 
-354 EITHAFCINY
+354 
-364 AEMIGGVLD
+364 
-373 SNKGA
+373 K
-378 YDNSV
+378 
-383 YRESVSSY
+383 
-391 SAGGTTDVFLRP
+391 
-403 CKMPADGIYVTG
+403 
-415 TGGDRGSFVNNN
+415 
-427 VIFDRVSSN
+427 
-436 SYVYVYGYCIKN
+436 
-448 QKKVDSATF
+448 
-457 YSNIKWS
+457 
-464 SSDESVMK
+464 
-472 VARQDK
+472 
-478 YSVQLASYK
+478 
-487 AGIATLHGSY
+487 
-497 QPVDSEGNPDGEPL
+497 
-511 TIDIKV
+511 
-517 IVCGFYIDEK
+517 
-527 AEDGTNTIEMSLDDE
+527 
-542 SITKKIQYKVI
+542 
-553 DSTGEAEPTN
+553 
-563 TITWSV
+563 
-569 DKPAIASVDSD
+569 AIASISTD
-580 GVVKAKA
+580 GVIRPKKE
-587 AGEATVTAQYGDS
+587 GSATVTLKATINGYQDTATQGVTVT
-600 STNKDTVKIIV
+600 STGGRISLNKDSLTMT
-611 KGAGSLGF
+611 KGSSQSL
-619 DKAESKVKKGG
+619 
-630 TDTIKAT
+630 TAT
-637 ATYNNSTV
+637 AYYNNQKVSDAVFNWATDND
-645 KNADIK
+645 K
-651 WESENPNVATVD
+651 VATVD
-663 NGKITGV
+663 GGKITAVGY
-670 SEGTTTVKASWT
+670 GKTVITASWK
-682 AENGKTYTN
+682 AENGTTY
-691 NATVKVVYDGLYLSD
+691 AVKADVEVVQNGIYLTD
-706 AQNEVTLA
+706 AQNEVTMP
-714 QKSTQEI
+714 QGSTQEI
-721 VWQLLDMGEYSAG
+721 AWTLWNMGQYKAG
-734 STGAG
+734 STGEG
-739 YNTSSDVTWTSA
+739 YNTSSDVTWKSA
-751 NEDLVTVDSVGV
+751 DEAVATVDSVGV
-763 ITAKDLPDGEETAE
+763 ITAKDLPEGQTTAS
-777 TTVSVSYKGT
+777 TTVTVSYKGT
-787 KVKDVK
+787 KVKDIK
-793 VTVVKNQA
+793 VNVTENQKVVVKGEA
-801 IATGATVD
+801 VEITGTK
-809 VAGTAGEKHADSNG
+809 GETKTNKAGEDIT
-823 NDNTNTWKT
+823 DTWKI
-832 GAYKAGHGSL
+832 GYFENGHGSL
-842 GSEFNSS
+842 NAQFYGNGIY
-849 ANYLEI
+849 NIDI
-855 VDGTGSTASVKGKS
+855 VKQAGEKVSVTGKTPYS
-869 PSQGYAYLSHKY
+869 GYIYLSHKY
-881 YIPLTTG
+881 YVPMETG
-888 QLCGVWQGIAVK
+888 QLYGVWQSIAIK
-900 VTGAAGLYLNKSSVS
+900 VNGEAGLYLNKNSLS
-915 MKMGENN
+915 MKMGESG

-927 GTYITENG
+927 GTFIKEDGTEL
-935 EEWGSWANEKH
+935 ERKFWADKSNPKLSKLE
-946 PDFSTI
+946 
-952 HMIDGD
+952 MVEGD
-958 TNVVTA
+958 TNIVTA
-964 APDPKNGSVLKLTAV
+964 QSDPADGRMLHLTAV
-979 APGKTTITVQ
+979 SPGKTTITIKCYP
-989 FDTSTLTATCD
+989 FDPTATCE
-1000 VEVTSDARLVLTPA
+1000 VEVTSDARLILQPAELTV
-1014 DKLRVVQ
+1014 KQ
-1021 GDTATIEAKAWDG
+1021 GTTEKITAKAWDG
-1034 TQYVENPE
+1034 SAYVENPQ
-1042 ITWQSYN
+1042 ITWKSYN
-1049 TSIATV
+1049 ESIATV
-1055 DKGVVTGV
+1055 DGGVVTGV
-1063 KKGTVGVAA
+1063 KRGNATVSAAWNGVNA
-1072 TWNDITSDP
+1072 NDVKVT
-1081 VQVSVVPSRT
+1081 VTPSRNIT
-1091 LTVTTTWDDDNNRD
+1091 LSTEWDDHDNQD
-1105 NKRPEK
+1105 GIRPEK
-1111 TTLQLTTTDG
+1111 ATLQLTAND
-1121 EKVGDPVELNADNE
+1121 ENCGDPIELNAENNWTYE
-1135 WSYTWK
+1135 WK
-1141 NLASEDEDGQHI
+1141 LLDAEDAEGNNIVYRVKAEDP
-1153 SYLVTAVEDETLTAN
+1153 EE
-1168 NYTAEV
+1168 YTAKV
-1174 TRTSSDDNFVV
+1174 TGSADDGFVV
-1185 TYKHEI
+1185 TYSHEI
-1191 EKTAVTANVTWDDA
+1191 AKVSATANVTWDDA
-1205 DNQDGIRPK
+1205 ENQDGIRPAS
-1214 EVTLQLTADGEA
+1214 VSLQLKSKVEGGEA
-1226 VGDAITVK
+1226 VNVGDNVTVK
-1234 ADSEG
+1234 ADADG
-1239 NWTKTWSNLP
+1239 NWTKTWTDLP
-1249 VNKEG
+1249 KYNAGKVIE
-1254 AVGQAVVYTV
+1254 YTV
-1264 EETGLPDGYTITTG
+1264 EESGLPEGYTITT
-1278 TDEETGAITV
+1278 TKDEETGAIT
-1288 KNSHTP
+1288 
-1294 AVKDLTVSA
+1294 
-1303 KWDDADDQ
+1303 
-1311 DGVRPASVDA
+1311 
-1321 VLYAGDTATD
+1321 
-1331 KTVTLTAEE
+1331 
-1340 NWTATIKDM
+1340 
-1349 PVYTAGKVGEAVSYS
+1349 
-1364 LKAAKEVEG
+1364 LK
-1373 YTSTTDGLN
+1373 
-1382 LTFSHKTAVTSV
+1382 
-1394 TATIA
+1394 
-1399 WDDADNQDGI
+1399 
-1409 RPDNVSLQLKAGGE
+1409 
-1423 AVGSKIT
+1423 
-1430 VDAANDKWTKTWD
+1430 
-1443 NLPLK
+1443 
-1448 KAGKKIEYTVEESN
+1448 
-1462 LRAEYTQKTTGTAAD
+1462 
-1477 GFTITNSYTPK
+1477 NSYTPK

-1503 QDGMRPEFV
+1503 QDGLRPEFV

-1517 AGDTSTG
+1517 AGDASTG

-1531 DNEWKATFEKMA
+1531 DNEWKATFEGLA

-1592 VWEDGNNKDG
+1592 VWADGNNRDG
-1602 VRPDTVSLQ
+1602 VRPETVSLQ

-1629 KWTKTWTGLGENKA
+1629 KWTKTWTGLGEYKA
-1643 GKKVTYT
+1643 GKEVVYT

-1670 AGTGFTVTATH
+1670 AGTGFTITATH

-1696 ADNQDAIRPELV
+1696 AENQDAIRPEFV

-1770 LILKYSHTTYKT
+1770 LVLKYSHTTYKT
-1782 DVTVATKW
+1782 DVTVTTKW
-1790 DDAENQDGI
+1790 DDADNQDGI

-1853 KGYEAAVSSTE
+1853 KGYEAVVSSTE

-1883 AAWDDADNQDA
+1883 AAWDDADNQDGI
-1894 LRPASVEAEVLA
+1894 RPASVEAEVLA

-1941 TLKSDVDAYTSACTG
+1941 TLKSDVDAYTSACTS

-1980 NDKENQDG
+1980 NDKDNQD
-1988 NRPSSYSVQL
+1988 NVRPASYYVQL
-1998 MADGVKVGDLITL
+1998 LADGVKVGDKIILES
-2011 NAGNEFSKTWT
+2011 ASDFSKTWT

-2030 KVGEAIVYTAEATVP
+2030 KVGEAIVYTAEVTGLP
-2045 NPDLYETSVSGDA
+2045 ESYETSVSGDA
-2058 ETGLVVTNTYI
+2058 ATGLVVTNTYI

-2352 NVTSKYTRITKKLN
+2352 NVTSKYTKITKKLN

-2389 GKRKVASKYY
+2389 GKKKVANKYY

-2418 KGSFAKYAGKASF
+2418 KGKFAKYAGKASF

>member
-59 LEFADEG
+59 LESADEG

-90 EQQDTDEGS
+90 DQQDTDEGS
-99 EAALF
+99 EAPLF

-121 GDGNTGNL
+121 GDDTNDTGAYEP
-129 KRDIGEI
+129 REGD
-136 AITKNENYSYTRLYD
+136 
-151 EKGYIKL
+151 
-158 AVGTYPANNS
+158 VG
-168 TVTVKVGDKKG
+168 TVTVAGNDVYEYHR
-179 LQYRTLY
+179 YRATGGKYSGNYRFAVANYPVNNATVTMAPYETRQFVVQSLVA
-186 TTSTQTDYKKASWS
+186 TNYKKATDNVKTTQWWKDSRNPSYYPYSTIKWELTEGS
-200 NCTSQNVGQYQNGV
+200 EHAYISSGPTSPAVTIGAFEEGDVTLTGTWTGYNCNTSSKKYKACELVVTYKIHITPAVGKVNFGDKFVLSGSPTSQDIIDNSVLTESDSWGEDNAYTDFAATRDESGKIKAGMKECTMSYKAYPSKGQGTINHNYYVDFHEMIGKELNTTAISPDERAKLQETFRRDVSLPAPGIYVQTPDPVSIPKKGDYTFITTQAFNGGNGAV
-214 EWKSSN
+214 SSPAYTYKFMDDSAS
-220 ENVAKV
+220 EYADDSSVITATTADKGKV
-226 VSNSQYGPYTTGVW
+226 KVTALKAGATSMKIICSYTDKTTGEEKTAESKPIRITVN
-240 VQGISEGE
+240 GIVFDEPA
-248 TTITS
+248 TITLS
-253 TWKPGSKFKDSDGNY
+253 ADEAKDYKIKYKLFDYSKENPD
-268 TLGTVTNSFTVKV
+268 VTT
-281 EKAADLVEVGTSFT
+281 
-295 LNGSPSSPF
+295 
-304 QVAREGS
+304 
-311 SAAKLYWGR
+311 
-320 TSSVN
+320 
-325 YSIPESTENF
+325 SIPEKDIVWSI
-335 DNSGMTT
+335 DN
-342 CNASW
+342 
-347 GAWSDTG
+347 
-354 EITHAFCINY
+354 
-364 AEMIGGVLD
+364 
-373 SNKGA
+373 K
-378 YDNSV
+378 
-383 YRESVSSY
+383 
-391 SAGGTTDVFLRP
+391 
-403 CKMPADGIYVTG
+403 
-415 TGGDRGSFVNNN
+415 
-427 VIFDRVSSN
+427 
-436 SYVYVYGYCIKN
+436 
-448 QKKVDSATF
+448 
-457 YSNIKWS
+457 
-464 SSDESVMK
+464 
-472 VARQDK
+472 
-478 YSVQLASYK
+478 
-487 AGIATLHGSY
+487 
-497 QPVDSEGNPDGEPL
+497 
-511 TIDIKV
+511 
-517 IVCGFYIDEK
+517 
-527 AEDGTNTIEMSLDDE
+527 
-542 SITKKIQYKVI
+542 
-553 DSTGEAEPTN
+553 
-563 TITWSV
+563 
-569 DKPAIASVDSD
+569 AIASISTD
-580 GVVKAKA
+580 GVIRPKKE
-587 AGEATVTAQYGDS
+587 GSATVTLKATINGYQDTATQGVTVT
-600 STNKDTVKIIV
+600 STGGRISLNKDSLTMT
-611 KGAGSLGF
+611 KGSSQSL
-619 DKAESKVKKGG
+619 
-630 TDTIKAT
+630 TAT
-637 ATYNNSTV
+637 AYYNNQKVSDAVFNWATDND
-645 KNADIK
+645 K
-651 WESENPNVATVD
+651 VATVD
-663 NGKITGV
+663 GGKITAVGY
-670 SEGTTTVKASWT
+670 GKTVITASWK
-682 AENGKTYTN
+682 AENGTTY
-691 NATVKVVYDGLYLSD
+691 AVKADVEVVQNGIYLTD
-706 AQNEVTLA
+706 AQNEVTMP
-714 QKSTQEI
+714 QGSTQEI
-721 VWQLLDMGEYSAG
+721 AWTLWNMGQYKAG
-734 STGAG
+734 STGEG
-739 YNTSSDVTWTSA
+739 YNPSSDVTWKSA
-751 NEDLVTVDSVGV
+751 DEAVATVDSVGV
-763 ITAKDLPDGEETAE
+763 ITAKDLPEGQTTAS
-777 TTVSVSYKGT
+777 TTVTVSYKGT
-787 KVKDVK
+787 KVKDIK
-793 VTVVKNQA
+793 VNVTENQKVVVKGEA
-801 IATGATVD
+801 VEITGTK
-809 VAGTAGEKHADSNG
+809 GETKTNKAGEDIT
-823 NDNTNTWKT
+823 DTWKI
-832 GAYKAGHGSL
+832 GYFENGHGSL
-842 GSEFNSS
+842 NAQFYGNGIY
-849 ANYLEI
+849 NIDI
-855 VDGTGSTASVKGKS
+855 VKQAGEKVSVTGKTPYS
-869 PSQGYAYLSHKY
+869 GYIYLSHKY
-881 YIPLTTG
+881 YVPMETG
-888 QLCGVWQGIAVK
+888 QLYGVWQSIAIK
-900 VTGAAGLYLNKSSVS
+900 VNGEAGLYLNKNSLS
-915 MKMGENN
+915 MKMGESG
-922 TATIQ
+922 TATIL
-927 GTYITENG
+927 GTFIKEDGTEL
-935 EEWGSWANEKH
+935 ERKFWADKSNPKLSKLE
-946 PDFSTI
+946 
-952 HMIDGD
+952 MVEGD
-958 TNVVTA
+958 TNIVTA
-964 APDPKNGSVLKLTAV
+964 QSDPADGRMLHLTAV
-979 APGKTTITVQ
+979 SPGKTTITIKCYP
-989 FDTSTLTATCD
+989 FDPTATCE
-1000 VEVTSDARLVLTPA
+1000 VEVTSDARLILQPAELTV
-1014 DKLRVVQ
+1014 KQ
-1021 GDTATIEAKAWDG
+1021 GTTEKITAKAWDG
-1034 TQYVENPE
+1034 SAYVENPQ
-1042 ITWQSYN
+1042 ITWKSYN
-1049 TSIATV
+1049 ESIATV
-1055 DKGVVTGV
+1055 DGGVVTGV
-1063 KKGTVGVAA
+1063 KRGNATVSAAWNGVNA
-1072 TWNDITSDP
+1072 NDVKVT
-1081 VQVSVVPSRT
+1081 VTPSRNIT
-1091 LTVTTTWDDDNNRD
+1091 LSTEWDDHDNQD
-1105 NKRPEK
+1105 GIRPEK
-1111 TTLQLTTTDG
+1111 ATLQLTAND
-1121 EKVGDPVELNADNE
+1121 ENCGDPIELNAENNWTYE
-1135 WSYTWK
+1135 WK
-1141 NLASEDEDGQHI
+1141 LLDAEDAEG
-1153 SYLVTAVEDETLTAN
+1153 N
-1168 NYTAEV
+1168 NIVYRVKAENPKEYTAKV
-1174 TRTSSDDNFVV
+1174 TGSADDGFVV
-1185 TYKHEI
+1185 TYSHEI
-1191 EKTAVTANVTWDDA
+1191 AKVSATANVTWDDA
-1205 DNQDGIRPK
+1205 ENQDGIRPAS
-1214 EVTLQLTADGEA
+1214 VSLQLKSKVEGGEA
-1226 VGDAITVK
+1226 VNVGDNVTVK
-1234 ADSEG
+1234 ADADG
-1239 NWTKTWSNLP
+1239 NWTKTWTDLP
-1249 VNKEG
+1249 KYNAGKVIE
-1254 AVGQAVVYTV
+1254 YTV
-1264 EETGLPDGYTITTG
+1264 EESGLPEGYTITT
-1278 TDEETGAITV
+1278 TKDEETGAIT
-1288 KNSHTP
+1288 
-1294 AVKDLTVSA
+1294 
-1303 KWDDADDQ
+1303 
-1311 DGVRPASVDA
+1311 
-1321 VLYAGDTATD
+1321 
-1331 KTVTLTAEE
+1331 
-1340 NWTATIKDM
+1340 
-1349 PVYTAGKVGEAVSYS
+1349 
-1364 LKAAKEVEG
+1364 LK
-1373 YTSTTDGLN
+1373 
-1382 LTFSHKTAVTSV
+1382 
-1394 TATIA
+1394 
-1399 WDDADNQDGI
+1399 
-1409 RPDNVSLQLKAGGE
+1409 
-1423 AVGSKIT
+1423 
-1430 VDAANDKWTKTWD
+1430 
-1443 NLPLK
+1443 
-1448 KAGKKIEYTVEESN
+1448 
-1462 LRAEYTQKTTGTAAD
+1462 
-1477 GFTITNSYTPK
+1477 NSYTPK

-1503 QDGMRPEFV
+1503 QDGLRPEFV

-1517 AGDTSTG
+1517 AGDASTG

-1531 DNEWKATFEKMA
+1531 DNEWKATFEGLA

-1592 VWEDGNNKDG
+1592 VWADGNNRDG
-1602 VRPDTVSLQ
+1602 VRPETVSLQ

-1629 KWTKTWTGLGENKA
+1629 KWTKTWTGLGEYKA
-1643 GKKVTYT
+1643 GKEVVYT

-1670 AGTGFTVTATH
+1670 AGTGFTITATH

-1696 ADNQDAIRPELV
+1696 ADNQDAIRPEFV
-1708 EAELYADDVSTGKKV
+1708 EAELYAGDVSTGKKV

-1738 DLKKN
+1738 DLKKD

-1750 LVTTKVDGYD
+1750 LVATKVDGYD

-1782 DVTVATKW
+1782 DVTVTTKW

-1941 TLKSDVDAYTSACTG
+1941 TLKSDVDAYTSACTS

-2058 ETGLVVTNTYI
+2058 ATGLVVTNTYV

-2215 WTKTWAELPKYKA
+2215 WTKTWVELPKYKA

-2352 NVTSKYTRITKKLN
+2352 NVTSKYTKITKKLN

-2389 GKRKVASKYY
+2389 GKKKVANKYY

-2418 KGSFAKYAGKASF
+2418 KGKFAKYAGKATF
-2431 IIRPKQMR
+2431 TIKPKQMR
-2439 KPSVKSTGK
+2439 KPSVKSTAK

-2484 NKNTISKTTL
+2484 NKNTIGKTTL

>member
-59 LEFADEG
+59 LESADEG

-90 EQQDTDEGS
+90 DQQDTDEGS
-99 EAALF
+99 EAPLF

-121 GDGNTGNL
+121 GDDTA
-129 KRDIGEI
+129 DIGAYEPREGDVGTFTVAGNDVYEYHRYRTTDGKYSGKYRFAVANYPVNNATI
-136 AITKNENYSYTRLYD
+136 TMAPYETRQFVVQSLVATNYKTATDDVTTTQWWKDYSRNPSYWPHSTIKWALTEGSDHASIFGETNPVVTISAFEEGDVTLTGTWTGYNCNTSSKKYKACELVVTYKIHITPAVGKVNFGDKFGLSGSPTSQDIIDNSVLTESDSWGKDNAYTDFAATRDESGKIKAGMKECTMSYKAYPSKGQGTINHNYYVDFHEMIGKELNTTAISPDERAKLQETFRRDVSLPAPGIYVQTPDPVSIPKKGDYTFITTQAFNGGNGAVSSPAYTYKFMDDSASEYADDSSVITATTADKGKVKVTALKPGATSMKIIYSYTDKTTGEEKTAESKPIRITVNGIVFD
-151 EKGYIKL
+151 E
-158 AVGTYPANNS
+158 PA
-168 TVTVKVGDKKG
+168 TI
-179 LQYRTLY
+179 TL
-186 TTSTQTDYKKASWS
+186 SADEAKDYKIKYKLFDYS
-200 NCTSQNVGQYQNGV
+200 
-214 EWKSSN
+214 K
-220 ENVAKV
+220 ENPDV
-226 VSNSQYGPYTTGVW
+226 TT
-240 VQGISEGE
+240 
-248 TTITS
+248 
-253 TWKPGSKFKDSDGNY
+253 
-268 TLGTVTNSFTVKV
+268 
-281 EKAADLVEVGTSFT
+281 
-295 LNGSPSSPF
+295 
-304 QVAREGS
+304 
-311 SAAKLYWGR
+311 
-320 TSSVN
+320 
-325 YSIPESTENF
+325 SIPEEDIVWSI
-335 DNSGMTT
+335 DN
-342 CNASW
+342 
-347 GAWSDTG
+347 
-354 EITHAFCINY
+354 
-364 AEMIGGVLD
+364 
-373 SNKGA
+373 K
-378 YDNSV
+378 
-383 YRESVSSY
+383 
-391 SAGGTTDVFLRP
+391 
-403 CKMPADGIYVTG
+403 
-415 TGGDRGSFVNNN
+415 
-427 VIFDRVSSN
+427 
-436 SYVYVYGYCIKN
+436 
-448 QKKVDSATF
+448 
-457 YSNIKWS
+457 
-464 SSDESVMK
+464 
-472 VARQDK
+472 
-478 YSVQLASYK
+478 
-487 AGIATLHGSY
+487 
-497 QPVDSEGNPDGEPL
+497 
-511 TIDIKV
+511 
-517 IVCGFYIDEK
+517 
-527 AEDGTNTIEMSLDDE
+527 
-542 SITKKIQYKVI
+542 
-553 DSTGEAEPTN
+553 
-563 TITWSV
+563 
-569 DKPAIASVDSD
+569 AIASISTD
-580 GVVKAKA
+580 GVIRPKKE
-587 AGEATVTAQYGDS
+587 GSATVTLKATINGYQDTATQGVTVT
-600 STNKDTVKIIV
+600 STGGRISLNKDSLTMT
-611 KGAGSLGF
+611 KGSSQSL
-619 DKAESKVKKGG
+619 
-630 TDTIKAT
+630 TAT
-637 ATYNNSTV
+637 AYYNKQEVSDAVFNWTTDND
-645 KNADIK
+645 K
-651 WESENPNVATVD
+651 VATVD
-663 NGKITGV
+663 GGKITAVGY
-670 SEGTTTVKASWT
+670 GKTVITASWK
-682 AENGKTYTN
+682 AENGTTY
-691 NATVKVVYDGLYLSD
+691 AVKADVEVVQNGIYLTD
-706 AQNEVTLA
+706 AQNEVTMP
-714 QKSTQEI
+714 QGSTQEI
-721 VWQLLDMGEYSAG
+721 AWTLWNMGQYKAG
-734 STGAG
+734 STGEG
-739 YNTSSDVTWTSA
+739 YNTSSDVTWKSA
-751 NEDLVTVDSVGV
+751 DEAVATVDSVGV
-763 ITAKDLPDGEETAE
+763 ITAKDLPEGQTTAS
-777 TTVSVSYKGT
+777 TTVTVSYKGT
-787 KVKDVK
+787 KVKDIK
-793 VTVVKNQA
+793 VNVTENQKVVVKGEA
-801 IATGATVD
+801 VEITGTK
-809 VAGTAGEKHADSNG
+809 GETKTNKAGEDIT
-823 NDNTNTWKT
+823 DTWKI
-832 GAYKAGHGSL
+832 GYFENGHGSL
-842 GSEFNSS
+842 NAQFYGNGIY
-849 ANYLEI
+849 NIDI
-855 VDGTGSTASVKGKS
+855 VKQAGEKVSVTGKTPYS
-869 PSQGYAYLSHKY
+869 GYIYLSHKY
-881 YIPLTTG
+881 YVPMETG
-888 QLCGVWQGIAVK
+888 QLYGVWQSIAIK
-900 VTGAAGLYLNKSSVS
+900 VNGEAGLYLNKNSLS
-915 MKMGENN
+915 MKMGESG
-922 TATIQ
+922 TATIL
-927 GTYITENG
+927 GTFIKEDGTEL
-935 EEWGSWANEKH
+935 ERKFWADKSNPKLSKLE
-946 PDFSTI
+946 
-952 HMIDGD
+952 MVEGD
-958 TNVVTA
+958 TNIVTA
-964 APDPKNGSVLKLTAV
+964 QSDPADGRMLHLTAV
-979 APGKTTITVQ
+979 SPGKTTITIKCYP
-989 FDTSTLTATCD
+989 FDPTATCE
-1000 VEVTSDARLVLTPA
+1000 VEVTSDARLILQPAELTV
-1014 DKLRVVQ
+1014 KQ
-1021 GDTATIEAKAWDG
+1021 GTTEKITAKAWDG
-1034 TQYVENPE
+1034 SAYVENPQ
-1042 ITWQSYN
+1042 ITWKSYN
-1049 TSIATV
+1049 ESIATV
-1055 DKGVVTGV
+1055 DGGVVTGV
-1063 KKGTVGVAA
+1063 KRGNATVSAAWNGVNA
-1072 TWNDITSDP
+1072 NDVKVIVT
-1081 VQVSVVPSRT
+1081 PSRNIT
-1091 LTVTTTWDDDNNRD
+1091 LSTEWDDHDNQD
-1105 NKRPEK
+1105 GIRPEK
-1111 TTLQLTTTDG
+1111 ATLQLTAND
-1121 EKVGDPVELNADNE
+1121 ENCGDPIELNAENNWTYE
-1135 WSYTWK
+1135 WK
-1141 NLASEDEDGQHI
+1141 LLDAEDAEGNNIVYRVKAEDP
-1153 SYLVTAVEDETLTAN
+1153 EE
-1168 NYTAEV
+1168 YTAKV
-1174 TRTSSDDNFVV
+1174 TGSADDGFVV
-1185 TYKHEI
+1185 TYSHEI
-1191 EKTAVTANVTWDDA
+1191 AKVSATANVTWDDA
-1205 DNQDGIRPK
+1205 ENQDGIRPAS
-1214 EVTLQLTADGEA
+1214 VSLQLKSKVEGGEA
-1226 VGDAITVK
+1226 VNVGDNVTVK
-1234 ADSEG
+1234 ADADG
-1239 NWTKTWSNLP
+1239 NWTKTWTDLP
-1249 VNKEG
+1249 KYNAGKVIE
-1254 AVGQAVVYTV
+1254 YTV
-1264 EETGLPDGYTITTG
+1264 EESGLPEGYTITT
-1278 TDEETGAITV
+1278 TKDEETGAIT
-1288 KNSHTP
+1288 
-1294 AVKDLTVSA
+1294 
-1303 KWDDADDQ
+1303 
-1311 DGVRPASVDA
+1311 
-1321 VLYAGDTATD
+1321 
-1331 KTVTLTAEE
+1331 
-1340 NWTATIKDM
+1340 
-1349 PVYTAGKVGEAVSYS
+1349 
-1364 LKAAKEVEG
+1364 LK
-1373 YTSTTDGLN
+1373 
-1382 LTFSHKTAVTSV
+1382 
-1394 TATIA
+1394 
-1399 WDDADNQDGI
+1399 
-1409 RPDNVSLQLKAGGE
+1409 
-1423 AVGSKIT
+1423 
-1430 VDAANDKWTKTWD
+1430 
-1443 NLPLK
+1443 
-1448 KAGKKIEYTVEESN
+1448 
-1462 LRAEYTQKTTGTAAD
+1462 
-1477 GFTITNSYTPK
+1477 NSYTPK

-1503 QDGMRPEFV
+1503 QDGLRPEFV

-1517 AGDTSTG
+1517 AGDASTG

-1531 DNEWKATFEKMA
+1531 DNEWKATFEGLA

-1592 VWEDGNNKDG
+1592 VWADGNNRDG
-1602 VRPDTVSLQ
+1602 VRPETVSLQ

-1629 KWTKTWTGLGENKA
+1629 KWTKTWTGLGEYKA
-1643 GKKVTYT
+1643 GKEVVYT

-1670 AGTGFTVTATH
+1670 AGTGFTITATH
-1681 VPAVAEIKASVNWDD
+1681 VPAVAEIKASVNWGD
-1696 ADNQDAIRPELV
+1696 ADNQDAIRPEFV

-1770 LILKYSHTTYKT
+1770 LVLKYSHTTYKT
-1782 DVTVATKW
+1782 DVTVTTKW
-1790 DDAENQDGI
+1790 DDADNQDGI

-1853 KGYEAAVSSTE
+1853 KGYEAVVSSTE

-1883 AAWDDADNQDA
+1883 AAWDDADNQDGI
-1894 LRPASVEAEVLA
+1894 RPASVEAEVLA

-1941 TLKSDVDAYTSACTG
+1941 TLKSDVDAYTSACTS

-1980 NDKENQDG
+1980 NDKDNQD
-1988 NRPSSYSVQL
+1988 NVRPASYYVQL
-1998 MADGVKVGDLITL
+1998 LADGVKVGDKIILES
-2011 NAGNEFSKTWT
+2011 ASDFSKTWT

-2030 KVGEAIVYTAEATVP
+2030 KVGEAIVYTAEVTGLP
-2045 NPDLYETSVSGDA
+2045 ESYETSVSGDA
-2058 ETGLVVTNTYI
+2058 ATGLVVTNTYI

-2215 WTKTWAELPKYKA
+2215 WTKTWTELPKYKA

-2352 NVTSKYTRITKKLN
+2352 NVTSKYTKITKKLN

-2389 GKRKVASKYY
+2389 GKKKVANKYY

-2418 KGSFAKYAGKASF
+2418 KGKFAKYAGKASF
-2431 IIRPKQMR
+2431 TIRPKQMR

>member
-59 LEFADEG
+59 LESADEG

-90 EQQDTDEGS
+90 DQQDTDEGS
-99 EAALF
+99 EAPLF

-121 GDGNTGNL
+121 GDDTA
-129 KRDIGEI
+129 DIGAYEPREGDVGTFTVAGNDVYEYHRYRTTDGKYSGKYRFAVANYPVNNATI
-136 AITKNENYSYTRLYD
+136 TMAPYETRQFVVQSLVATNYKTATDDVTTTQWWKDYSRNPSYWPHSTIKWALTEGSDHASIFGETNPVVTISAFEEGDVTLTGTWTGYNCNTSSKKYKACELVVTYKIHITPAVGKVNFGDKFGLSGSPTSQDIIDNSVLTESDSWGKDNAYTDFAATRDESGKIKAGMKECTMSYKAYPSKGQGTINHNYYVDFHEMIGKELNTTAISPDERAKLQETFRRDVSLPAPGIYVQTPDPVSIPKKGDYTFITTQAFNGGNGAVSSPAYTYKFMDDSASEYADDSSVITATTADKGKVKVTALKPGATSMKIIYSYTDKTTGEEKTAESKPIRITVNGIVFD
-151 EKGYIKL
+151 E
-158 AVGTYPANNS
+158 PA
-168 TVTVKVGDKKG
+168 TI
-179 LQYRTLY
+179 TL
-186 TTSTQTDYKKASWS
+186 SADEAKDYKIKYKLFDYS
-200 NCTSQNVGQYQNGV
+200 
-214 EWKSSN
+214 K
-220 ENVAKV
+220 ENPDV
-226 VSNSQYGPYTTGVW
+226 TT
-240 VQGISEGE
+240 
-248 TTITS
+248 
-253 TWKPGSKFKDSDGNY
+253 
-268 TLGTVTNSFTVKV
+268 
-281 EKAADLVEVGTSFT
+281 
-295 LNGSPSSPF
+295 
-304 QVAREGS
+304 
-311 SAAKLYWGR
+311 
-320 TSSVN
+320 
-325 YSIPESTENF
+325 SIPEEDIVWSI
-335 DNSGMTT
+335 DN
-342 CNASW
+342 
-347 GAWSDTG
+347 
-354 EITHAFCINY
+354 
-364 AEMIGGVLD
+364 
-373 SNKGA
+373 K
-378 YDNSV
+378 
-383 YRESVSSY
+383 
-391 SAGGTTDVFLRP
+391 
-403 CKMPADGIYVTG
+403 
-415 TGGDRGSFVNNN
+415 
-427 VIFDRVSSN
+427 
-436 SYVYVYGYCIKN
+436 
-448 QKKVDSATF
+448 
-457 YSNIKWS
+457 
-464 SSDESVMK
+464 
-472 VARQDK
+472 
-478 YSVQLASYK
+478 
-487 AGIATLHGSY
+487 
-497 QPVDSEGNPDGEPL
+497 
-511 TIDIKV
+511 
-517 IVCGFYIDEK
+517 
-527 AEDGTNTIEMSLDDE
+527 
-542 SITKKIQYKVI
+542 
-553 DSTGEAEPTN
+553 
-563 TITWSV
+563 
-569 DKPAIASVDSD
+569 AIASISTD
-580 GVVKAKA
+580 GVIRPKKE
-587 AGEATVTAQYGDS
+587 GSATVTLKATINGYQDTATQGVTVT
-600 STNKDTVKIIV
+600 STGGRISLNKDSLTMT
-611 KGAGSLGF
+611 KGSSQSL
-619 DKAESKVKKGG
+619 
-630 TDTIKAT
+630 TAT
-637 ATYNNSTV
+637 AYYNKQEVSDAVFNWTTDND
-645 KNADIK
+645 K
-651 WESENPNVATVD
+651 VATVD
-663 NGKITGV
+663 GGKITAVGY
-670 SEGTTTVKASWT
+670 GKTVITASWK
-682 AENGKTYTN
+682 AENGTTY
-691 NATVKVVYDGLYLSD
+691 AVKADVEVVQNGIYLTD
-706 AQNEVTLA
+706 AQNEVTMP
-714 QKSTQEI
+714 QGSTQEI
-721 VWQLLDMGEYSAG
+721 AWTLWNMGQYKAG
-734 STGAG
+734 STGEG
-739 YNTSSDVTWTSA
+739 YNTSSDVTWKSA
-751 NEDLVTVDSVGV
+751 DEAVATVDSVGV
-763 ITAKDLPDGEETAE
+763 ITAKDLPEGQTTAS
-777 TTVSVSYKGT
+777 TTVTVSYKGT
-787 KVKDVK
+787 KVKDIK
-793 VTVVKNQA
+793 VNVTENQKVVVKGEA
-801 IATGATVD
+801 VEITGTK
-809 VAGTAGEKHADSNG
+809 GETKTNKAGEDIT
-823 NDNTNTWKT
+823 DTWKI
-832 GAYKAGHGSL
+832 GYFENGHGSL
-842 GSEFNSS
+842 NAQFYGNGIY
-849 ANYLEI
+849 NIDI
-855 VDGTGSTASVKGKS
+855 VKQAGEKVSVTGKTPYS
-869 PSQGYAYLSHKY
+869 GYIYLSHKY
-881 YIPLTTG
+881 YVPMETG
-888 QLCGVWQGIAVK
+888 QLYGVWQSIAIK
-900 VTGAAGLYLNKSSVS
+900 VNGEAGLYLNKNSLS
-915 MKMGENN
+915 MKMGESG
-922 TATIQ
+922 TATIL
-927 GTYITENG
+927 GTFIKEDGTEL
-935 EEWGSWANEKH
+935 ERKFWADKSNPKLSKLE
-946 PDFSTI
+946 
-952 HMIDGD
+952 MVEGD
-958 TNVVTA
+958 TNIVTA
-964 APDPKNGSVLKLTAV
+964 KADPEDGRMLHLTAV
-979 APGKTTITVQ
+979 SPGKTTITIKCYP
-989 FDTSTLTATCD
+989 FDPTATCE
-1000 VEVTSDARLVLTPA
+1000 VEVTSDARLILQPAELTV
-1014 DKLRVVQ
+1014 KQ
-1021 GDTATIEAKAWDG
+1021 GTTEKITAKAWDG
-1034 TQYVENPE
+1034 SAYVENPQ
-1042 ITWQSYN
+1042 ITWKSYN
-1049 TSIATV
+1049 ESIATV
-1055 DKGVVTGV
+1055 DGGVVTGV
-1063 KKGTVGVAA
+1063 KRGNATVSAAWNGVNA
-1072 TWNDITSDP
+1072 NDVKVT
-1081 VQVSVVPSRT
+1081 VTPSRNIT
-1091 LTVTTTWDDDNNRD
+1091 LSTEWDDHDNQD
-1105 NKRPEK
+1105 GIRPEK
-1111 TTLQLTTTDG
+1111 ATLQLTAND
-1121 EKVGDPVELNADNE
+1121 ENCGDPIELNAENNWTYE
-1135 WSYTWK
+1135 WK
-1141 NLASEDEDGQHI
+1141 LLDAEDAEGNNIVYRVKAEDP
-1153 SYLVTAVEDETLTAN
+1153 EE
-1168 NYTAEV
+1168 YTAKV
-1174 TRTSSDDNFVV
+1174 TGSADDGFVV
-1185 TYKHEI
+1185 TYSHEI
-1191 EKTAVTANVTWDDA
+1191 AKVSATANVTWDDA
-1205 DNQDGIRPK
+1205 ENQDGIRPAS
-1214 EVTLQLTADGEA
+1214 VSLQLKSKVEGGEA
-1226 VGDAITVK
+1226 VNVGDNVTVK
-1234 ADSEG
+1234 ADADG
-1239 NWTKTWSNLP
+1239 NWTKTWTDLP
-1249 VNKEG
+1249 KYNAGKVIE
-1254 AVGQAVVYTV
+1254 YTV
-1264 EETGLPDGYTITTG
+1264 EESGLPEGYTITT
-1278 TDEETGAITV
+1278 TKDEETGAIT
-1288 KNSHTP
+1288 
-1294 AVKDLTVSA
+1294 
-1303 KWDDADDQ
+1303 
-1311 DGVRPASVDA
+1311 
-1321 VLYAGDTATD
+1321 
-1331 KTVTLTAEE
+1331 
-1340 NWTATIKDM
+1340 
-1349 PVYTAGKVGEAVSYS
+1349 
-1364 LKAAKEVEG
+1364 LK
-1373 YTSTTDGLN
+1373 
-1382 LTFSHKTAVTSV
+1382 
-1394 TATIA
+1394 
-1399 WDDADNQDGI
+1399 
-1409 RPDNVSLQLKAGGE
+1409 
-1423 AVGSKIT
+1423 
-1430 VDAANDKWTKTWD
+1430 
-1443 NLPLK
+1443 
-1448 KAGKKIEYTVEESN
+1448 
-1462 LRAEYTQKTTGTAAD
+1462 
-1477 GFTITNSYTPK
+1477 NSYTPK

-1503 QDGMRPEFV
+1503 QDGLRPEFV

-1517 AGDTSTG
+1517 AGDASTG

-1531 DNEWKATFEKMA
+1531 DNEWKATFEGLA

-1592 VWEDGNNKDG
+1592 VWADGNNRDG
-1602 VRPDTVSLQ
+1602 VRPETVSLQ

-1629 KWTKTWTGLGENKA
+1629 KWTKTWTGLGEYKA
-1643 GKKVTYT
+1643 GKEVVYT

-1670 AGTGFTVTATH
+1670 AGTGFTITATH

-1696 ADNQDAIRPELV
+1696 AENQDAIRPEFV

-1770 LILKYSHTTYKT
+1770 LVLKYSHTTYKT
-1782 DVTVATKW
+1782 DVTVTTKW
-1790 DDAENQDGI
+1790 DDADNQDGI

-1853 KGYEAAVSSTE
+1853 KGYEAVVSSTE

-1883 AAWDDADNQDA
+1883 AAWDDADNQDGI
-1894 LRPASVEAEVLA
+1894 RPASVEAEVLA
-1906 NGEATGNKVT
+1906 NDEATGNKVT

-1941 TLKSDVDAYTSACTG
+1941 TLKSDVDAYTSACTS

-1980 NDKENQDG
+1980 NDKDNQD
-1988 NRPSSYSVQL
+1988 NVRPASYYVQL
-1998 MADGVKVGDLITL
+1998 LADGVKVGDKIILES
-2011 NAGNEFSKTWT
+2011 ASDFSKTWT

-2030 KVGEAIVYTAEATVP
+2030 KVGEAIVYTAEVTGLP
-2045 NPDLYETSVSGDA
+2045 ESYETSVSGDA
-2058 ETGLVVTNTYI
+2058 ATGLVVTNTYI

-2352 NVTSKYTRITKKLN
+2352 NVTSKYTKITKKLN

-2389 GKRKVASKYY
+2389 GKKKVANKYY

-2418 KGSFAKYAGKASF
+2418 KGKFAKYAGKASF

>member
-1 MSKKPHSGLKRALAW
+1 MSKKSHSGLKRALAW

-59 LEFADEG
+59 PEFADEG

-90 EQQDTDEGS
+90 DQQDTDKGS
-99 EAALF
+99 EAPLF

-121 GDGNTGNL
+121 GDDTNDTGAYEPREGDVGTVTVAGNDVYEYHRYRATGGKYSGNYRFAVANYPVNNATITMAPYETRQFVVQSLVATNYKKATDDVTTTQWWKDSRNPSYYPYSTIKWALTEGSEHAYISSGQTSPAVTIGAFEEGDVTLTGTWTGYNCSVSSKKYEACKLVVTYKIHITSAVGKVNFGDKFGLSGSPTSQDIIDNSVLTESDSWGKDNAYTDFAVARDESGKIKAGMKECTMSYKAYPSKGQGTINHNYYIDFHEMVGKELNTTAMSPDERAKLQETFRRDVSLPAPGIYVQTPDPVSIPKKGNDTVITTQAFNGGNGAVSSPAYTYKFMDDSASEYTDESSVITAKTADKGKVKVTAL
-129 KRDIGEI
+129 KAGATSMKII
-136 AITKNENYSYTRLYD
+136 YSYTDKTTEEEKTAESKPIRITVNGIVFD
-151 EKGYIKL
+151 E
-158 AVGTYPANNS
+158 PA
-168 TVTVKVGDKKG
+168 TI
-179 LQYRTLY
+179 TL
-186 TTSTQTDYKKASWS
+186 SADEAKDYKIKYKLFDYS
-200 NCTSQNVGQYQNGV
+200 
-214 EWKSSN
+214 K
-220 ENVAKV
+220 ENPDV
-226 VSNSQYGPYTTGVW
+226 TT
-240 VQGISEGE
+240 
-248 TTITS
+248 
-253 TWKPGSKFKDSDGNY
+253 
-268 TLGTVTNSFTVKV
+268 
-281 EKAADLVEVGTSFT
+281 
-295 LNGSPSSPF
+295 
-304 QVAREGS
+304 
-311 SAAKLYWGR
+311 
-320 TSSVN
+320 
-325 YSIPESTENF
+325 SIPEGDVVWSIDNKSIASIST
-335 DNSGMTT
+335 D
-342 CNASW
+342 
-347 GAWSDTG
+347 
-354 EITHAFCINY
+354 
-364 AEMIGGVLD
+364 GVL
-373 SNKGA
+373 
-378 YDNSV
+378 
-383 YRESVSSY
+383 
-391 SAGGTTDVFLRP
+391 RP
-403 CKMPADGIYVTG
+403 KKE
-415 TGGDRGSFVNNN
+415 GS
-427 VIFDRVSSN
+427 
-436 SYVYVYGYCIKN
+436 
-448 QKKVDSATF
+448 
-457 YSNIKWS
+457 
-464 SSDESVMK
+464 
-472 VARQDK
+472 
-478 YSVQLASYK
+478 
-487 AGIATLHGSY
+487 
-497 QPVDSEGNPDGEPL
+497 
-511 TIDIKV
+511 
-517 IVCGFYIDEK
+517 
-527 AEDGTNTIEMSLDDE
+527 
-542 SITKKIQYKVI
+542 
-553 DSTGEAEPTN
+553 
-563 TITWSV
+563 
-569 DKPAIASVDSD
+569 
-580 GVVKAKA
+580 
-587 AGEATVTAQYGDS
+587 ATVTLKATINGYQDTATQS
-600 STNKDTVKIIV
+600 VAVTSTGGKISLNKDTLTMT
-611 KGAGSLGF
+611 KGSSQSL
-619 DKAESKVKKGG
+619 
-630 TDTIKAT
+630 TAT
-637 ATYNNSTV
+637 AYYNNQKVSDAVFNWATDND
-645 KNADIK
+645 K
-651 WESENPNVATVD
+651 VAAVE
-663 NGKITGV
+663 NGKITAVGYGKAVITV
-670 SEGTTTVKASWT
+670 SWK
-682 AENGKTYTN
+682 AENGTTY
-691 NATVKVVYDGLYLSD
+691 AAKADVEVVQNGIYLAD
-706 AQNEVTLA
+706 AQNEVTMP
-714 QKSTQEI
+714 QGSTQEI
-721 VWQLLDMGEYSAG
+721 AWTLWNMGQYKAG
-734 STGAG
+734 STGEG
-739 YNTSSDVTWTSA
+739 YNTSSDVTWKSA
-751 NEDLVTVDSVGV
+751 DETVATVDSVGV
-763 ITAKDLPDGEETAE
+763 ITAKDLPEGQTTAS
-777 TTVSVSYKGT
+777 TTVTVSYKGT
-787 KVKDVK
+787 KVKDIK
-793 VTVVKNQA
+793 VNVTENQKVVVKGEA
-801 IATGATVD
+801 VEITGTK
-809 VAGTAGEKHADSNG
+809 GETKTDSTG
-823 NDNTNTWKT
+823 EDITDTWKI
-832 GAYKAGHGSL
+832 GYFENGHGSL
-842 GSEFNSS
+842 NAQFYGNGIY
-849 ANYLEI
+849 NIDI
-855 VDGTGSTASVKGKS
+855 VKQAGEKVSVTGKTPYS
-869 PSQGYAYLSHKY
+869 GYIYLSHKY
-881 YIPLTTG
+881 YVPMETG
-888 QLCGVWQGIAVK
+888 QLYGVWQSIAIK
-900 VTGAAGLYLNKSSVS
+900 VNGEAGLYLNKNSVS
-915 MKMGENN
+915 MKMGKSG
-922 TATIQ
+922 TATIL
-927 GTYITENG
+927 GTFIKDDGTEL
-935 EEWGSWANEKH
+935 ERKFWANKSNPKLSKLE
-946 PDFSTI
+946 
-952 HMIDGD
+952 MVEGD
-958 TNVVTA
+958 TNIVTA
-964 APDPKNGSVLKLTAV
+964 QSDPEDGRMLHLTAV
-979 APGKTTITVQ
+979 SPGKTTITIKCYP
-989 FDTSTLTATCD
+989 FDPTATCE
-1000 VEVTSDARLVLTPA
+1000 VEVTSDARLILQPAELTV
-1014 DKLRVVQ
+1014 KQ
-1021 GDTATIEAKAWDG
+1021 GTTEKITAKAWDG
-1034 TQYVENPE
+1034 SAYVENPQ
-1042 ITWQSYN
+1042 ITWKSYN
-1049 TSIATV
+1049 ESIATV
-1055 DKGVVTGV
+1055 DGGVVTGV
-1063 KKGTVGVAA
+1063 KRGNATVSAAWNGVNA
-1072 TWNDITSDP
+1072 NDVKVT
-1081 VQVSVVPSRT
+1081 VTPSRNIT
-1091 LTVTTTWDDDNNRD
+1091 LSTEWDDHDNQD
-1105 NKRPEK
+1105 GIRPEK
-1111 TTLQLTTTDG
+1111 ATLQLTANG
-1121 EKVGDPVELNADNE
+1121 EKYGDPIELNAENNWTYE
-1135 WSYTWK
+1135 WK
-1141 NLASEDEDGQHI
+1141 LLDAEDAEGNNI
-1153 SYLVTAVEDETLTAN
+1153 VYRVTAENPKE
-1168 NYTAEV
+1168 YTAKV
-1174 TRTSSDDNFVV
+1174 SGSADDGFVV
-1185 TYKHEI
+1185 TYSHEI
-1191 EKTAVTANVTWDDA
+1191 AKVSATANVTWDDA
-1205 DNQDGIRPK
+1205 ENQDGIRPAS
-1214 EVTLQLTADGEA
+1214 VSLQLKSKVEGGEA
-1226 VGDAITVK
+1226 VNVGDNVTVK
-1234 ADSEG
+1234 ADADG
-1239 NWTKTWSNLP
+1239 NWTKTWTDLP
-1249 VNKEG
+1249 KYNAGKEIE
-1254 AVGQAVVYTV
+1254 YTV
-1264 EETGLPDGYTITTG
+1264 EETGLPDGYTITT
-1278 TDEETGAITV
+1278 TKDEETGAIT
-1288 KNSHTP
+1288 
-1294 AVKDLTVSA
+1294 
-1303 KWDDADDQ
+1303 
-1311 DGVRPASVDA
+1311 
-1321 VLYAGDTATD
+1321 
-1331 KTVTLTAEE
+1331 
-1340 NWTATIKDM
+1340 
-1349 PVYTAGKVGEAVSYS
+1349 
-1364 LKAAKEVEG
+1364 LK
-1373 YTSTTDGLN
+1373 
-1382 LTFSHKTAVTSV
+1382 
-1394 TATIA
+1394 
-1399 WDDADNQDGI
+1399 
-1409 RPDNVSLQLKAGGE
+1409 
-1423 AVGSKIT
+1423 
-1430 VDAANDKWTKTWD
+1430 
-1443 NLPLK
+1443 
-1448 KAGKKIEYTVEESN
+1448 
-1462 LRAEYTQKTTGTAAD
+1462 
-1477 GFTITNSYTPK
+1477 NSYTPK

-1503 QDGMRPEFV
+1503 QDGIRPEFV

-1517 AGDTSTG
+1517 AGDASTG

-1531 DNEWKATFEKMA
+1531 DNEWKATFEGLA

-1592 VWEDGNNKDG
+1592 VWADGNNRDG
-1602 VRPDTVSLQ
+1602 VRPETVSLQ
-1611 LKADGENLG
+1611 LKADKENFG

-1629 KWTKTWTGLGENKA
+1629 NWTKTWTGLGEYKA
-1643 GKKVTYT
+1643 GQKVTYK

-1670 AGTGFTVTATH
+1670 AGTGFTITATH

-1696 ADNQDAIRPELV
+1696 ADNQDAIRPEFV
-1708 EAELYADDVSTGKKV
+1708 EAELHADDVSTGKKV

-1738 DLKKN
+1738 DLKKD

-1750 LVTTKVDGYD
+1750 LVATKVDGYD
-1760 CVVEGSPAKG
+1760 CTVEGSPAKG
-1770 LILKYSHTTYKT
+1770 FVLKYSHTTYKT
-1782 DVTVATKW
+1782 DVTVTTKW
-1790 DDAENQDGI
+1790 NDAENQDGI
-1799 RPNTYSV
+1799 RPAAYSV

-1838 AGKAITYSVKASDVA
+1838 AGKAITYSVKASDIA
-1853 KGYEAAVSSTE
+1853 KGYEAVVSSTE

-1941 TLKSDVDAYTSACTG
+1941 TLKSDVDAYTSTCTS

-1988 NRPSSYSVQL
+1988 NRPTSYSVQL

-2058 ETGLVVTNTYI
+2058 ATGLVVTNTYI

-2149 VSGNILDEEGLTL
+2149 VSGDILEEEGLTL

-2193 LVQLYADGEVLGD
+2193 LVQLYADGEALGG
-2206 KAVLESGKS
+2206 KAVLESEKS

-2277 LNNVVDS
+2277 LNNIVDS

-2352 NVTSKYTRITKKLN
+2352 NVTSKYTKITKKLN

-2389 GKRKVASKYY
+2389 GKKKVANKYY

-2418 KGSFAKYAGKASF
+2418 KGKFAKYAGKASF
-2431 IIRPKQMR
+2431 TIRPKQMR
-2439 KPSVKSTGK
+2439 KPSVKSTAK

-2470 NNKFQGK
+2470 NNKFRGK

-2484 NKNTISKTTL
+2484 NKKTIGKTTL

>member
-59 LEFADEG
+59 LESADEG

-90 EQQDTDEGS
+90 DQQDTDEGS
-99 EAALF
+99 EAPLF

-121 GDGNTGNL
+121 GDDTNDTGAYEP
-129 KRDIGEI
+129 REGD
-136 AITKNENYSYTRLYD
+136 
-151 EKGYIKL
+151 
-158 AVGTYPANNS
+158 VG
-168 TVTVKVGDKKG
+168 TVTVAGNDVYEYHR
-179 LQYRTLY
+179 YRATGGKYSGNYRFAVANYPVNNATVTMAPYETRQFVVQSLVA
-186 TTSTQTDYKKASWS
+186 TNYKKA
-200 NCTSQNVGQYQNGV
+200 TDNV
-214 EWKSSN
+214 K
-220 ENVAKV
+220 
-226 VSNSQYGPYTTGVW
+226 TTQW
-240 VQGISEGE
+240 
-248 TTITS
+248 
-253 TWKPGSKFKDSDGNY
+253 WKDSRNPSYYPYSTIKWELTEGSEHAYISSGPTSPAVTIGAFEEGDV
-268 TLGTVTNSFTVKV
+268 TLTGTWTGYNCNISNKKYKACELVVTYKIHITPAVGKV
-281 EKAADLVEVGTSFT
+281 NFGDKFGLS
-295 LNGSPSSPF
+295 GSPSSQDIIDNSVLTESDSWGKENAYTDF
-304 QVAREGS
+304 AVARDESGKIKAGMKECTMS
-311 SAAKLYWGR
+311 YKAYPSKGQGTIKHTYYIDFHEMVGKELNTTAMSPDERAKLEETFRRDVSLPAPGIYVQTPGPVSIPKKGDY
-320 TSSVN
+320 TFITTQAFNGGNGAVSSPAYTYKFMDDSASEYADDSSVITATTADKGKVKVTALKAGATSMKIIYSYTDKTTGEEKTAESKPIRITVN
-325 YSIPESTENF
+325 GIVFDEPATITLSADEAKDYKIKYKLFDYSKENPDVTTSIPEKDIVWSI
-335 DNSGMTT
+335 DN
-342 CNASW
+342 
-347 GAWSDTG
+347 
-354 EITHAFCINY
+354 
-364 AEMIGGVLD
+364 
-373 SNKGA
+373 K
-378 YDNSV
+378 
-383 YRESVSSY
+383 
-391 SAGGTTDVFLRP
+391 
-403 CKMPADGIYVTG
+403 
-415 TGGDRGSFVNNN
+415 
-427 VIFDRVSSN
+427 
-436 SYVYVYGYCIKN
+436 
-448 QKKVDSATF
+448 
-457 YSNIKWS
+457 
-464 SSDESVMK
+464 
-472 VARQDK
+472 
-478 YSVQLASYK
+478 
-487 AGIATLHGSY
+487 
-497 QPVDSEGNPDGEPL
+497 
-511 TIDIKV
+511 
-517 IVCGFYIDEK
+517 
-527 AEDGTNTIEMSLDDE
+527 
-542 SITKKIQYKVI
+542 
-553 DSTGEAEPTN
+553 
-563 TITWSV
+563 
-569 DKPAIASVDSD
+569 AIASISTD
-580 GVVKAKA
+580 GVIRPKKE
-587 AGEATVTAQYGDS
+587 GSATVTLKATINGYQDTATQGVTVT
-600 STNKDTVKIIV
+600 STGGRISLNKDSLTMT
-611 KGAGSLGF
+611 KGSSQSL
-619 DKAESKVKKGG
+619 
-630 TDTIKAT
+630 TAT
-637 ATYNNSTV
+637 AYYNNQKVSDAVFNWATDND
-645 KNADIK
+645 K
-651 WESENPNVATVD
+651 VATVD
-663 NGKITGV
+663 GGKITAVGY
-670 SEGTTTVKASWT
+670 GKTVITASWK
-682 AENGKTYTN
+682 AENGTTY
-691 NATVKVVYDGLYLSD
+691 AVKADVEVVQNGIYLTD
-706 AQNEVTLA
+706 AQNEVTMP
-714 QKSTQEI
+714 QGSTQEI
-721 VWQLLDMGEYSAG
+721 AWTLWNMGQYKAG
-734 STGAG
+734 STGEG
-739 YNTSSDVTWTSA
+739 YNTSSDVTWKSA
-751 NEDLVTVDSVGV
+751 DEAVATVDSVGV
-763 ITAKDLPDGEETAE
+763 ITAKDLPEGQTTAS
-777 TTVSVSYKGT
+777 TTVTVSYKGT
-787 KVKDVK
+787 KVKDIK
-793 VTVVKNQA
+793 VNVTENQKVVVKGEA
-801 IATGATVD
+801 VEITGTK
-809 VAGTAGEKHADSNG
+809 GETKTNKAGEDIT
-823 NDNTNTWKT
+823 DTWKI
-832 GAYKAGHGSL
+832 GYFENGHGSL
-842 GSEFNSS
+842 NAQFYGNGIY
-849 ANYLEI
+849 NIDI
-855 VDGTGSTASVKGKS
+855 VKQAGEKVSVTGKTPYS
-869 PSQGYAYLSHKY
+869 GYIYLSHKY
-881 YIPLTTG
+881 YVPMETG
-888 QLCGVWQGIAVK
+888 QLYGVWQSIAIK
-900 VTGAAGLYLNKSSVS
+900 VNGEAGLYLNKNSLS
-915 MKMGENN
+915 MKMGESG
-922 TATIQ
+922 TATIL
-927 GTYITENG
+927 GTFIKEDGTEL
-935 EEWGSWANEKH
+935 ERKFWADKSNPKLSKLE
-946 PDFSTI
+946 
-952 HMIDGD
+952 MVEGD
-958 TNVVTA
+958 TNIVTA
-964 APDPKNGSVLKLTAV
+964 QSDPADGRMLHLTAV
-979 APGKTTITVQ
+979 SPGKTTITIKCYP
-989 FDTSTLTATCD
+989 FDPTATCE
-1000 VEVTSDARLVLTPA
+1000 VEVTSDARLILQPAELTV
-1014 DKLRVVQ
+1014 KQ
-1021 GDTATIEAKAWDG
+1021 GTTEKITAKAWDG
-1034 TQYVENPE
+1034 SAYVENPQ
-1042 ITWQSYN
+1042 ITWKSYN
-1049 TSIATV
+1049 ESIATV
-1055 DKGVVTGV
+1055 DGGVVTGV
-1063 KKGTVGVAA
+1063 KRGNATVSAAWNGVNA
-1072 TWNDITSDP
+1072 NDVKVT
-1081 VQVSVVPSRT
+1081 VTPSRNIT
-1091 LTVTTTWDDDNNRD
+1091 LSTEWDDHDNQD
-1105 NKRPEK
+1105 GIRPEK
-1111 TTLQLTTTDG
+1111 ATLQLTAND
-1121 EKVGDPVELNADNE
+1121 ENCGDPIELNAENNWTYE
-1135 WSYTWK
+1135 WK
-1141 NLASEDEDGQHI
+1141 LLDAEDAEGNNIVYRVKAEDP
-1153 SYLVTAVEDETLTAN
+1153 EE
-1168 NYTAEV
+1168 YTAKV
-1174 TRTSSDDNFVV
+1174 TGSADDGFVV
-1185 TYKHEI
+1185 TYSHEI
-1191 EKTAVTANVTWDDA
+1191 AKVSATANVTWDDA
-1205 DNQDGIRPK
+1205 ENQDGIRPAS
-1214 EVTLQLTADGEA
+1214 VSLQLKSKVEGGEA
-1226 VGDAITVK
+1226 VNVGDNVTVK
-1234 ADSEG
+1234 ADADG
-1239 NWTKTWSNLP
+1239 NWTKTWTDLP
-1249 VNKEG
+1249 KYNAGKVIE
-1254 AVGQAVVYTV
+1254 YTV
-1264 EETGLPDGYTITTG
+1264 EESGLPEGYTITT
-1278 TDEETGAITV
+1278 TKDEETGAIT
-1288 KNSHTP
+1288 
-1294 AVKDLTVSA
+1294 
-1303 KWDDADDQ
+1303 
-1311 DGVRPASVDA
+1311 
-1321 VLYAGDTATD
+1321 
-1331 KTVTLTAEE
+1331 
-1340 NWTATIKDM
+1340 
-1349 PVYTAGKVGEAVSYS
+1349 
-1364 LKAAKEVEG
+1364 LK
-1373 YTSTTDGLN
+1373 
-1382 LTFSHKTAVTSV
+1382 
-1394 TATIA
+1394 
-1399 WDDADNQDGI
+1399 
-1409 RPDNVSLQLKAGGE
+1409 
-1423 AVGSKIT
+1423 
-1430 VDAANDKWTKTWD
+1430 
-1443 NLPLK
+1443 
-1448 KAGKKIEYTVEESN
+1448 
-1462 LRAEYTQKTTGTAAD
+1462 
-1477 GFTITNSYTPK
+1477 NSYTPK

-1503 QDGMRPEFV
+1503 QDGLRPEFV

-1517 AGDTSTG
+1517 AGDASTG

-1531 DNEWKATFEKMA
+1531 DNEWKATFEGLA

-1592 VWEDGNNKDG
+1592 VWADGNNRDG
-1602 VRPDTVSLQ
+1602 VRPETVSLQ

-1629 KWTKTWTGLGENKA
+1629 KWTKTWTGLGEYKA
-1643 GKKVTYT
+1643 GKEVVYT

-1670 AGTGFTVTATH
+1670 AGTGFTITATH

-1696 ADNQDAIRPELV
+1696 AENQDAIRPEFV

-1770 LILKYSHTTYKT
+1770 LVLKYSHTTYKT
-1782 DVTVATKW
+1782 DVTVTTKW
-1790 DDAENQDGI
+1790 DDADNQDGI

-1853 KGYEAAVSSTE
+1853 KGYEAVVSSTE

-1883 AAWDDADNQDA
+1883 AAWDDADNQDGI
-1894 LRPASVEAEVLA
+1894 RPASVEAEVLA

-1941 TLKSDVDAYTSACTG
+1941 TLKSDVDAYTSACTS

-1980 NDKENQDG
+1980 NDKDNQD
-1988 NRPSSYSVQL
+1988 NVRPASYYVQL
-1998 MADGVKVGDLITL
+1998 LADGVKVGDKIILES
-2011 NAGNEFSKTWT
+2011 ASDFSKTWT

-2030 KVGEAIVYTAEATVP
+2030 KVGEAIVYTAEVTGLP
-2045 NPDLYETSVSGDA
+2045 ESYETSVSGDA
-2058 ETGLVVTNTYI
+2058 ATGLVVTNTYI

-2215 WTKTWAELPKYKA
+2215 WTKTWTELPKYKA

-2352 NVTSKYTRITKKLN
+2352 NVTSKYTKITKKLN

-2389 GKRKVASKYY
+2389 GKKKVANKYY

-2418 KGSFAKYAGKASF
+2418 KGKFAKYAGKATF
-2431 IIRPKQMR
+2431 TIKPKQMR
-2439 KPSVKSTGK
+2439 KPSVKSTAK

-2484 NKNTISKTTL
+2484 NKNTIGKTTL

>member
-59 LEFADEG
+59 LESADEG

-90 EQQDTDEGS
+90 DQQDTDEGS
-99 EAALF
+99 EAPLF

-121 GDGNTGNL
+121 GDDTNDTGAYEP
-129 KRDIGEI
+129 REGD
-136 AITKNENYSYTRLYD
+136 
-151 EKGYIKL
+151 
-158 AVGTYPANNS
+158 VG
-168 TVTVKVGDKKG
+168 TVTVAGNDVYEYHR
-179 LQYRTLY
+179 YRATGGKYSGNYRFAVANYPVNNATVTMAPYETRQFVVQSLVA
-186 TTSTQTDYKKASWS
+186 TNYKKA
-200 NCTSQNVGQYQNGV
+200 TDDVR
-214 EWKSSN
+214 
-220 ENVAKV
+220 
-226 VSNSQYGPYTTGVW
+226 TTQW
-240 VQGISEGE
+240 
-248 TTITS
+248 
-253 TWKPGSKFKDSDGNY
+253 WKDSRNPSYYPYSTIKWELTEGSEHAYISSGPTSPAVTIGAFEEGDV
-268 TLGTVTNSFTVKV
+268 TLTGTWTGYNCNISNKKYKACELVVTYKIHITPAVGKV
-281 EKAADLVEVGTSFT
+281 NFGDKFGLS
-295 LNGSPSSPF
+295 GSPSSQDIIDNSVLTESDSWGKENAYTDF
-304 QVAREGS
+304 AVARDESGKIKAGMKECTMS
-311 SAAKLYWGR
+311 YKAYPSKGQGTIKHTYYIDFHEMVGKELNTTVMSPDERAKLEETFRREVSLPAPGIYVQTPDPVSIPKKGDY
-320 TSSVN
+320 TFITTQAFNGGNGAVSSPAYTYKFMDDSASEYADDSSVITATTADKGKVKVTALKAGATSMKIIYSYTDKTTGEEKTAESKPIRITVN
-325 YSIPESTENF
+325 GIVFDEPATITLSADEAKDYKIKYKLFDYSKENPDVTTSIPEKDIVWSI
-335 DNSGMTT
+335 DN
-342 CNASW
+342 
-347 GAWSDTG
+347 
-354 EITHAFCINY
+354 
-364 AEMIGGVLD
+364 
-373 SNKGA
+373 K
-378 YDNSV
+378 
-383 YRESVSSY
+383 
-391 SAGGTTDVFLRP
+391 
-403 CKMPADGIYVTG
+403 
-415 TGGDRGSFVNNN
+415 
-427 VIFDRVSSN
+427 
-436 SYVYVYGYCIKN
+436 
-448 QKKVDSATF
+448 
-457 YSNIKWS
+457 
-464 SSDESVMK
+464 
-472 VARQDK
+472 
-478 YSVQLASYK
+478 
-487 AGIATLHGSY
+487 
-497 QPVDSEGNPDGEPL
+497 
-511 TIDIKV
+511 
-517 IVCGFYIDEK
+517 
-527 AEDGTNTIEMSLDDE
+527 
-542 SITKKIQYKVI
+542 
-553 DSTGEAEPTN
+553 
-563 TITWSV
+563 
-569 DKPAIASVDSD
+569 AIASISTD
-580 GVVKAKA
+580 GVIRPKKE
-587 AGEATVTAQYGDS
+587 GSATVTLKATINGYQDTATQGVTVT
-600 STNKDTVKIIV
+600 STGGRISLNKDSLTMT
-611 KGAGSLGF
+611 KGSSQSL
-619 DKAESKVKKGG
+619 
-630 TDTIKAT
+630 TAT
-637 ATYNNSTV
+637 AYYNNQKVSDAVFNWATDND
-645 KNADIK
+645 K
-651 WESENPNVATVD
+651 VATVD
-663 NGKITGV
+663 GGKITAVGY
-670 SEGTTTVKASWT
+670 GKTVITASWK
-682 AENGKTYTN
+682 AENGTTY
-691 NATVKVVYDGLYLSD
+691 AVKADVEVVQNGIYLTD
-706 AQNEVTLA
+706 AQNEVTMP
-714 QKSTQEI
+714 QGSTQEI
-721 VWQLLDMGEYSAG
+721 AWTLWNMGQYKAG
-734 STGAG
+734 STGEG
-739 YNTSSDVTWTSA
+739 YNPSSDVTWKSA
-751 NEDLVTVDSVGV
+751 DEAVATVDSVGV
-763 ITAKDLPDGEETAE
+763 ITAKDLPEGQTTAS
-777 TTVSVSYKGT
+777 TTVTVSYKGT
-787 KVKDVK
+787 KVKDIK
-793 VTVVKNQA
+793 VNVTENQKVVVKGEA
-801 IATGATVD
+801 VEITGTK
-809 VAGTAGEKHADSNG
+809 GETKTNKAGEDIT
-823 NDNTNTWKT
+823 DTWKI
-832 GAYKAGHGSL
+832 GYFENGHGSL
-842 GSEFNSS
+842 NAQFYGNGIY
-849 ANYLEI
+849 NIDI
-855 VDGTGSTASVKGKS
+855 VKQAGEKVSVTGKTPYS
-869 PSQGYAYLSHKY
+869 GYIYLSHKY
-881 YIPLTTG
+881 YVPMETG
-888 QLCGVWQGIAVK
+888 QLYGVWQSIAIK
-900 VTGAAGLYLNKSSVS
+900 VNGEAGLYLNKNSLS
-915 MKMGENN
+915 MKMGESG
-922 TATIQ
+922 TATIL
-927 GTYITENG
+927 GTFIKEDGTEL
-935 EEWGSWANEKH
+935 ERKFWADKSNPKLSKLE
-946 PDFSTI
+946 
-952 HMIDGD
+952 MVEGD
-958 TNVVTA
+958 TNIVTA
-964 APDPKNGSVLKLTAV
+964 QSDPADGRMLHLTAV
-979 APGKTTITVQ
+979 SPGKTTITIKCYP
-989 FDTSTLTATCD
+989 FDPTATCE
-1000 VEVTSDARLVLTPA
+1000 VEVTSDARLILQPAELTV
-1014 DKLRVVQ
+1014 KQ
-1021 GDTATIEAKAWDG
+1021 GTTEKITAKAWDG
-1034 TQYVENPE
+1034 SAYVENPQ
-1042 ITWQSYN
+1042 ITWKSYN
-1049 TSIATV
+1049 ESIATV
-1055 DKGVVTGV
+1055 DGGVVTGV
-1063 KKGTVGVAA
+1063 KRGNATVSAAWNGVNA
-1072 TWNDITSDP
+1072 NDVKVT
-1081 VQVSVVPSRT
+1081 VTPSRNIT
-1091 LTVTTTWDDDNNRD
+1091 LSTEWDDHDNQD
-1105 NKRPEK
+1105 GIRPEK
-1111 TTLQLTTTDG
+1111 ATLQLTAND
-1121 EKVGDPVELNADNE
+1121 ENCGDPIELNAENNWTYE
-1135 WSYTWK
+1135 WK
-1141 NLASEDEDGQHI
+1141 LLDAEDAEG
-1153 SYLVTAVEDETLTAN
+1153 N
-1168 NYTAEV
+1168 NIVYRVKAENPKEYTAKV
-1174 TRTSSDDNFVV
+1174 TGSADDGFVV
-1185 TYKHEI
+1185 TYSHEI
-1191 EKTAVTANVTWDDA
+1191 AKVSATANVTWDDA
-1205 DNQDGIRPK
+1205 ENQDGIRPAS
-1214 EVTLQLTADGEA
+1214 VSLQLKSKVEGGEA
-1226 VGDAITVK
+1226 VNVGDNVTVK
-1234 ADSEG
+1234 ADADG
-1239 NWTKTWSNLP
+1239 NWTKTWTDLP
-1249 VNKEG
+1249 KYNAGKVIE
-1254 AVGQAVVYTV
+1254 YTV
-1264 EETGLPDGYTITTG
+1264 EESGLPEGYTITT
-1278 TDEETGAITV
+1278 TKDEETGAIT
-1288 KNSHTP
+1288 
-1294 AVKDLTVSA
+1294 
-1303 KWDDADDQ
+1303 
-1311 DGVRPASVDA
+1311 
-1321 VLYAGDTATD
+1321 
-1331 KTVTLTAEE
+1331 
-1340 NWTATIKDM
+1340 
-1349 PVYTAGKVGEAVSYS
+1349 
-1364 LKAAKEVEG
+1364 LK
-1373 YTSTTDGLN
+1373 
-1382 LTFSHKTAVTSV
+1382 
-1394 TATIA
+1394 
-1399 WDDADNQDGI
+1399 
-1409 RPDNVSLQLKAGGE
+1409 
-1423 AVGSKIT
+1423 
-1430 VDAANDKWTKTWD
+1430 
-1443 NLPLK
+1443 
-1448 KAGKKIEYTVEESN
+1448 
-1462 LRAEYTQKTTGTAAD
+1462 
-1477 GFTITNSYTPK
+1477 NSYTPK

-1503 QDGMRPEFV
+1503 QDGLRPEFV

-1517 AGDTSTG
+1517 AGDASTG

-1531 DNEWKATFEKMA
+1531 DNEWKATFEGLA

-1592 VWEDGNNKDG
+1592 VWADGNNRDG
-1602 VRPDTVSLQ
+1602 VRPETVSLQ

-1629 KWTKTWTGLGENKA
+1629 KWTKTWTGLGEYKA
-1643 GKKVTYT
+1643 GKEVVYT

-1670 AGTGFTVTATH
+1670 AGTGFTITATH

-1696 ADNQDAIRPELV
+1696 ADNQDAIRPEFV
-1708 EAELYADDVSTGKKV
+1708 EAELYAGDVSTGKKV

-1738 DLKKN
+1738 NLKKD

-1770 LILKYSHTTYKT
+1770 LVLKYSHTTYKT
-1782 DVTVATKW
+1782 DVTVTTKW
-1790 DDAENQDGI
+1790 DDADNQDGI

-1853 KGYEAAVSSTE
+1853 KGYEAVVSSTE

-1883 AAWDDADNQDA
+1883 AAWDDAENQDGI
-1894 LRPASVEAEVLA
+1894 RPASVEAEVLA

-1941 TLKSDVDAYTSACTG
+1941 TLKSDVDAYTSACTS

-1980 NDKENQDG
+1980 NDKDNQD
-1988 NRPSSYSVQL
+1988 NVRPASYYVQL
-1998 MADGVKVGDLITL
+1998 LADGVKVGDKIILES
-2011 NAGNEFSKTWT
+2011 ASDFSKTWT

-2030 KVGEAIVYTAEATVP
+2030 KVGEAIVYTAEVTGLP
-2045 NPDLYETSVSGDA
+2045 ESYETSVSGDA
-2058 ETGLVVTNTYI
+2058 ATGLVVTNTYI

-2215 WTKTWAELPKYKA
+2215 WTKTWTELPKYKA

-2352 NVTSKYTRITKKLN
+2352 NVTSKYTKITKKLN

-2389 GKRKVASKYY
+2389 GKKKVANKYY

-2418 KGSFAKYAGKASF
+2418 KGKFAKYAGKASF
-2431 IIRPKQMR
+2431 TIRPKQMR

-2470 NNKFQGK
+2470 NNKFRGK
-2477 TTKSVTI
+2477 TTRSVTI
-2484 NKNTISKTTL
+2484 NKNTIGKTTL

>member
-59 LEFADEG
+59 LESADEG

-90 EQQDTDEGS
+90 DQQDTDEGS
-99 EAALF
+99 EAPLF

-121 GDGNTGNL
+121 GDDTNDTGAYEP
-129 KRDIGEI
+129 REGD
-136 AITKNENYSYTRLYD
+136 
-151 EKGYIKL
+151 
-158 AVGTYPANNS
+158 VG
-168 TVTVKVGDKKG
+168 TVTVAGNDVYEYHR
-179 LQYRTLY
+179 YRATGGKYSGNYRFAVANYPVNNATVTMAPYETRQFVVQSLVA
-186 TTSTQTDYKKASWS
+186 TNYKKA
-200 NCTSQNVGQYQNGV
+200 TDNV
-214 EWKSSN
+214 K
-220 ENVAKV
+220 
-226 VSNSQYGPYTTGVW
+226 TTQW
-240 VQGISEGE
+240 
-248 TTITS
+248 
-253 TWKPGSKFKDSDGNY
+253 WKDSRNPSYYPYSTIKWELTEGSEHAYISSGPTSPAVTIGAFEEGDV
-268 TLGTVTNSFTVKV
+268 TLTGTWTGYNCNISNKKYKACELVVTYKIHITPAVGKV
-281 EKAADLVEVGTSFT
+281 NFGDKFGLS
-295 LNGSPSSPF
+295 GSPSSQDIIDNSVLTESDSWGKENAYTDF
-304 QVAREGS
+304 AVARDESGKIKAGMKECTMS
-311 SAAKLYWGR
+311 YKAYPSKGQGTIKHTYYIDFHEMVGKELNTTAMSPDERAKLEETFRRDVSLPAPGIYVQTPGPVSIPKKGDY
-320 TSSVN
+320 TFITTQAFNGGNGAVSSPAYTYKFMDDSASEYADDSSVITATTADKGKVKVTALKAGATSMKIIYSYTDKTTGEEKTAESKPIRITVN
-325 YSIPESTENF
+325 GIVFDEPATITLSADEAKDYKIKYKLFDYSKENPDVTTSIPEKDIVWSI
-335 DNSGMTT
+335 DN
-342 CNASW
+342 
-347 GAWSDTG
+347 
-354 EITHAFCINY
+354 
-364 AEMIGGVLD
+364 
-373 SNKGA
+373 K
-378 YDNSV
+378 
-383 YRESVSSY
+383 
-391 SAGGTTDVFLRP
+391 
-403 CKMPADGIYVTG
+403 
-415 TGGDRGSFVNNN
+415 
-427 VIFDRVSSN
+427 
-436 SYVYVYGYCIKN
+436 
-448 QKKVDSATF
+448 
-457 YSNIKWS
+457 
-464 SSDESVMK
+464 
-472 VARQDK
+472 
-478 YSVQLASYK
+478 
-487 AGIATLHGSY
+487 
-497 QPVDSEGNPDGEPL
+497 
-511 TIDIKV
+511 
-517 IVCGFYIDEK
+517 
-527 AEDGTNTIEMSLDDE
+527 
-542 SITKKIQYKVI
+542 
-553 DSTGEAEPTN
+553 
-563 TITWSV
+563 
-569 DKPAIASVDSD
+569 AIASISTD
-580 GVVKAKA
+580 GVIRPKKE
-587 AGEATVTAQYGDS
+587 GSATVTLKATINGYQDTATQGVTVT
-600 STNKDTVKIIV
+600 STGGRISLNKDSLTMT
-611 KGAGSLGF
+611 KGSSQSL
-619 DKAESKVKKGG
+619 
-630 TDTIKAT
+630 TAT
-637 ATYNNSTV
+637 AYYNNQKVSDAVFNWATDND
-645 KNADIK
+645 K
-651 WESENPNVATVD
+651 VATVD
-663 NGKITGV
+663 GGKITAVGY
-670 SEGTTTVKASWT
+670 GKTVITASWK
-682 AENGKTYTN
+682 AENGTTY
-691 NATVKVVYDGLYLSD
+691 AVKADVEVVQNGIYLTD
-706 AQNEVTLA
+706 AQNEVTMP
-714 QKSTQEI
+714 QGSTQEI
-721 VWQLLDMGEYSAG
+721 AWTLWNMGQYKAG
-734 STGAG
+734 STGEG
-739 YNTSSDVTWTSA
+739 YNTSSDVTWKSA
-751 NEDLVTVDSVGV
+751 DEAVATVDSVGV
-763 ITAKDLPDGEETAE
+763 ITAKDLPEGQTTAS
-777 TTVSVSYKGT
+777 TTVTVSYKGT
-787 KVKDVK
+787 KVKDIK
-793 VTVVKNQA
+793 VNVTENQKVVVKGEA
-801 IATGATVD
+801 VEITGTK
-809 VAGTAGEKHADSNG
+809 GETKTNKAGEDIT
-823 NDNTNTWKT
+823 DTWKI
-832 GAYKAGHGSL
+832 GYFENGHGSL
-842 GSEFNSS
+842 NAQFYGNGIY
-849 ANYLEI
+849 NIDI
-855 VDGTGSTASVKGKS
+855 VKQAGEKVSVTGKTPYS
-869 PSQGYAYLSHKY
+869 GYIYLSHKY
-881 YIPLTTG
+881 YVPMETG
-888 QLCGVWQGIAVK
+888 QLYGVWQSIAIK
-900 VTGAAGLYLNKSSVS
+900 VNGEAGLYLNKNSLS
-915 MKMGENN
+915 MKMGESG
-922 TATIQ
+922 TATIL
-927 GTYITENG
+927 GTFIKEDGTEL
-935 EEWGSWANEKH
+935 ERKFWADKSNPKLSKLE
-946 PDFSTI
+946 
-952 HMIDGD
+952 MVEGD
-958 TNVVTA
+958 TNIVTA
-964 APDPKNGSVLKLTAV
+964 QSDPADGRMLHLTAV
-979 APGKTTITVQ
+979 SPGKTTITIKCYP
-989 FDTSTLTATCD
+989 FDPTATCE
-1000 VEVTSDARLVLTPA
+1000 VEVTSDARLILQPAELTV
-1014 DKLRVVQ
+1014 KQ
-1021 GDTATIEAKAWDG
+1021 GTTEKITAKAWDG
-1034 TQYVENPE
+1034 SAYVENPQ
-1042 ITWQSYN
+1042 ITWKSYN
-1049 TSIATV
+1049 ESIATV
-1055 DKGVVTGV
+1055 DGGVVTGV
-1063 KKGTVGVAA
+1063 KRGNATVSAAWNGVNA
-1072 TWNDITSDP
+1072 NDVKVT
-1081 VQVSVVPSRT
+1081 VTPSRNIT
-1091 LTVTTTWDDDNNRD
+1091 LSTEWDDHDNQD
-1105 NKRPEK
+1105 GIRPEK
-1111 TTLQLTTTDG
+1111 ATLQLTAND
-1121 EKVGDPVELNADNE
+1121 ENCGDPIELNAENNWTYE
-1135 WSYTWK
+1135 WK
-1141 NLASEDEDGQHI
+1141 LLDAEDAEGNNIVYRVKAEDP
-1153 SYLVTAVEDETLTAN
+1153 EE
-1168 NYTAEV
+1168 YTAKV
-1174 TRTSSDDNFVV
+1174 TGSADDGFVV
-1185 TYKHEI
+1185 TYSHEI
-1191 EKTAVTANVTWDDA
+1191 AKVSATANVTWDDA
-1205 DNQDGIRPK
+1205 ENQDGIRPAS
-1214 EVTLQLTADGEA
+1214 VSLQLKSKVEGGEA
-1226 VGDAITVK
+1226 VNVGDNVTVK
-1234 ADSEG
+1234 ADADG
-1239 NWTKTWSNLP
+1239 NWTKTWTDLP
-1249 VNKEG
+1249 KYNAGKVIE
-1254 AVGQAVVYTV
+1254 YTV
-1264 EETGLPDGYTITTG
+1264 EESGLPEGYTITT
-1278 TDEETGAITV
+1278 TKDEETGAIT
-1288 KNSHTP
+1288 
-1294 AVKDLTVSA
+1294 
-1303 KWDDADDQ
+1303 
-1311 DGVRPASVDA
+1311 
-1321 VLYAGDTATD
+1321 
-1331 KTVTLTAEE
+1331 
-1340 NWTATIKDM
+1340 
-1349 PVYTAGKVGEAVSYS
+1349 
-1364 LKAAKEVEG
+1364 LK
-1373 YTSTTDGLN
+1373 
-1382 LTFSHKTAVTSV
+1382 
-1394 TATIA
+1394 
-1399 WDDADNQDGI
+1399 
-1409 RPDNVSLQLKAGGE
+1409 
-1423 AVGSKIT
+1423 
-1430 VDAANDKWTKTWD
+1430 
-1443 NLPLK
+1443 
-1448 KAGKKIEYTVEESN
+1448 
-1462 LRAEYTQKTTGTAAD
+1462 
-1477 GFTITNSYTPK
+1477 NSYTPK

-1503 QDGMRPEFV
+1503 QDGLRPEFV

-1517 AGDTSTG
+1517 AGDASTG

-1531 DNEWKATFEKMA
+1531 DNEWKATFEGLA

-1592 VWEDGNNKDG
+1592 VWADGNNRDG
-1602 VRPDTVSLQ
+1602 VRPETVSLQ

-1629 KWTKTWTGLGENKA
+1629 KWTKTWTGLGEYKA
-1643 GKKVTYT
+1643 GKEVVYT

-1670 AGTGFTVTATH
+1670 AGTGFTITATH

-1696 ADNQDAIRPELV
+1696 AENQDAIRPEFV

-1770 LILKYSHTTYKT
+1770 LVLKYSHTTYKT
-1782 DVTVATKW
+1782 DVTVTTKW
-1790 DDAENQDGI
+1790 DDADNQDGI

-1853 KGYEAAVSSTE
+1853 KGYEAVVSSTE

-1883 AAWDDADNQDA
+1883 AAWDDADNQDGI
-1894 LRPASVEAEVLA
+1894 RPASVEAEVLA

-1941 TLKSDVDAYTSACTG
+1941 TLKSDVDAYTSACTS

-1980 NDKENQDG
+1980 NDKDNQD
-1988 NRPSSYSVQL
+1988 NVRPASYYVQL
-1998 MADGVKVGDLITL
+1998 LADGVKVGDKIILES
-2011 NAGNEFSKTWT
+2011 ASDFSKTWT

-2030 KVGEAIVYTAEATVP
+2030 KVGEAIVYTAEVTGLP
-2045 NPDLYETSVSGDA
+2045 ESYETSVSGDA
-2058 ETGLVVTNTYI
+2058 ATGLVVTNTYI
-2069 PATVEIPV
+2069 PATVESPV

-2352 NVTSKYTRITKKLN
+2352 NVTSKYTKITKKLN

-2389 GKRKVASKYY
+2389 GKKKVANKYY

-2418 KGSFAKYAGKASF
+2418 KGKFAKYAGKASF

>member
-59 LEFADEG
+59 LESADEG

-90 EQQDTDEGS
+90 DQQDTDEGS
-99 EAALF
+99 EAPLF

-121 GDGNTGNL
+121 GDDTA
-129 KRDIGEI
+129 DIGAYEPREGDVGTFTVAGNDVYEYHRYRTTDGKYSGKYRFAVANYPVNNATI
-136 AITKNENYSYTRLYD
+136 TMAPYETRQFVVQSLVATNYKTATDDVTTTQWWKDYSRNPSYWPHSTIKWALTEGSDHASIFGETNPVVTISAFEEGDVTLTGTWTGYNCNTSSKKYKACELVVTYKIHITPAVGKVNFGDKFVLSGSPTSQDIIDNSVLTESDSWGEDNAYTDFAATRDESGKIKAGMKECTMSYKAYPSKGQGTINHNYYVDFHEMIGKELNTTAISPDERAKLQETFRRDVSLPAPGIYVQTPDPVSIPKKGDYTFITTQAFNGGNGAVSSPAYTYKFMDDSASEYADDSSVITATTADKGKVKVTALKPGATSMKIIYSYTDKTTGEEKTAESKPIRITVNGIVFD
-151 EKGYIKL
+151 E
-158 AVGTYPANNS
+158 PA
-168 TVTVKVGDKKG
+168 TI
-179 LQYRTLY
+179 TL
-186 TTSTQTDYKKASWS
+186 SADEAKDYKIKYKLFDYS
-200 NCTSQNVGQYQNGV
+200 
-214 EWKSSN
+214 K
-220 ENVAKV
+220 ENPDV
-226 VSNSQYGPYTTGVW
+226 TT
-240 VQGISEGE
+240 
-248 TTITS
+248 
-253 TWKPGSKFKDSDGNY
+253 
-268 TLGTVTNSFTVKV
+268 
-281 EKAADLVEVGTSFT
+281 
-295 LNGSPSSPF
+295 
-304 QVAREGS
+304 
-311 SAAKLYWGR
+311 
-320 TSSVN
+320 
-325 YSIPESTENF
+325 SIPEEDIVWSI
-335 DNSGMTT
+335 DN
-342 CNASW
+342 
-347 GAWSDTG
+347 
-354 EITHAFCINY
+354 
-364 AEMIGGVLD
+364 
-373 SNKGA
+373 K
-378 YDNSV
+378 
-383 YRESVSSY
+383 
-391 SAGGTTDVFLRP
+391 
-403 CKMPADGIYVTG
+403 
-415 TGGDRGSFVNNN
+415 
-427 VIFDRVSSN
+427 
-436 SYVYVYGYCIKN
+436 
-448 QKKVDSATF
+448 
-457 YSNIKWS
+457 
-464 SSDESVMK
+464 
-472 VARQDK
+472 
-478 YSVQLASYK
+478 
-487 AGIATLHGSY
+487 
-497 QPVDSEGNPDGEPL
+497 
-511 TIDIKV
+511 
-517 IVCGFYIDEK
+517 
-527 AEDGTNTIEMSLDDE
+527 
-542 SITKKIQYKVI
+542 
-553 DSTGEAEPTN
+553 
-563 TITWSV
+563 
-569 DKPAIASVDSD
+569 AIASISTD
-580 GVVKAKA
+580 GVIRPKKE
-587 AGEATVTAQYGDS
+587 GSATVTLKATINGYQDTATQGVTVT
-600 STNKDTVKIIV
+600 STGGRISLNKDSLTMT
-611 KGAGSLGF
+611 KGSSQSL
-619 DKAESKVKKGG
+619 
-630 TDTIKAT
+630 TAT
-637 ATYNNSTV
+637 AYYNNQKVSDAVFNWATDND
-645 KNADIK
+645 K
-651 WESENPNVATVD
+651 VATVD
-663 NGKITGV
+663 GGKITAVGY
-670 SEGTTTVKASWT
+670 GKTVITASWK
-682 AENGKTYTN
+682 AENGTTY
-691 NATVKVVYDGLYLSD
+691 AVKADVEVVQNGIYLTD
-706 AQNEVTLA
+706 AQNEVTMP
-714 QKSTQEI
+714 QGSTQEI
-721 VWQLLDMGEYSAG
+721 AWTLWNMGQYKAG
-734 STGAG
+734 STGEG
-739 YNTSSDVTWTSA
+739 YNPSSDVTWKSA
-751 NEDLVTVDSVGV
+751 DEAVATVDSVGV
-763 ITAKDLPDGEETAE
+763 ITAKDLPEGQTTAS
-777 TTVSVSYKGT
+777 TTVTVSYKGT
-787 KVKDVK
+787 KVKDIK
-793 VTVVKNQA
+793 VNVTENQKVVVKGEA
-801 IATGATVD
+801 VEITGTK
-809 VAGTAGEKHADSNG
+809 GETKTNKAGEDIT
-823 NDNTNTWKT
+823 DTWKI
-832 GAYKAGHGSL
+832 GYFENGHGSL
-842 GSEFNSS
+842 NAQFYGNGIY
-849 ANYLEI
+849 NIDI
-855 VDGTGSTASVKGKS
+855 VKQAGEKVSVTGKTPYS
-869 PSQGYAYLSHKY
+869 GYIYLSHKY
-881 YIPLTTG
+881 YVPMETG
-888 QLCGVWQGIAVK
+888 QLYGVWQSIAIK
-900 VTGAAGLYLNKSSVS
+900 VNGEAGLYLNKNSLS
-915 MKMGENN
+915 MKMGESG
-922 TATIQ
+922 TATIL
-927 GTYITENG
+927 GTFIKEDGTEL
-935 EEWGSWANEKH
+935 ERKFWADKSNPKLSKLE
-946 PDFSTI
+946 
-952 HMIDGD
+952 MVEGD
-958 TNVVTA
+958 TNIVTA
-964 APDPKNGSVLKLTAV
+964 QSDPADGRMLHLTAV
-979 APGKTTITVQ
+979 SPGKTTITIKCYP
-989 FDTSTLTATCD
+989 FDPTATCE
-1000 VEVTSDARLVLTPA
+1000 VEVTSDARLILQPAELTV
-1014 DKLRVVQ
+1014 KQ
-1021 GDTATIEAKAWDG
+1021 GTTEKITAKAWDG
-1034 TQYVENPE
+1034 SAYVENPQ
-1042 ITWQSYN
+1042 ITWKSYN
-1049 TSIATV
+1049 ESIATV
-1055 DKGVVTGV
+1055 DGGVVTGV
-1063 KKGTVGVAA
+1063 KRGNATVSAAWNGVNA
-1072 TWNDITSDP
+1072 NDVKVT
-1081 VQVSVVPSRT
+1081 VTPSRNIT
-1091 LTVTTTWDDDNNRD
+1091 LSTEWDDHDNQD
-1105 NKRPEK
+1105 GIRPEK
-1111 TTLQLTTTDG
+1111 ATLQLTAND
-1121 EKVGDPVELNADNE
+1121 ENCGDPIELNAENNWTYE
-1135 WSYTWK
+1135 WK
-1141 NLASEDEDGQHI
+1141 LLDAEDAEGNNIVYRVKAEDP
-1153 SYLVTAVEDETLTAN
+1153 EE
-1168 NYTAEV
+1168 YTAKV
-1174 TRTSSDDNFVV
+1174 TGSADDGFVV
-1185 TYKHEI
+1185 TYSHEI
-1191 EKTAVTANVTWDDA
+1191 AKVSATANVTWDDA
-1205 DNQDGIRPK
+1205 ENQDGIRPAS
-1214 EVTLQLTADGEA
+1214 VSLQLKSKVEGGEA
-1226 VGDAITVK
+1226 VNVGDNVTVK
-1234 ADSEG
+1234 ADADG
-1239 NWTKTWSNLP
+1239 NWTKTWTDLP
-1249 VNKEG
+1249 KYNAGKVIE
-1254 AVGQAVVYTV
+1254 YTV
-1264 EETGLPDGYTITTG
+1264 EESGLPEGYTITT
-1278 TDEETGAITV
+1278 TKDEETGAIT
-1288 KNSHTP
+1288 
-1294 AVKDLTVSA
+1294 
-1303 KWDDADDQ
+1303 
-1311 DGVRPASVDA
+1311 
-1321 VLYAGDTATD
+1321 
-1331 KTVTLTAEE
+1331 
-1340 NWTATIKDM
+1340 
-1349 PVYTAGKVGEAVSYS
+1349 
-1364 LKAAKEVEG
+1364 LK
-1373 YTSTTDGLN
+1373 
-1382 LTFSHKTAVTSV
+1382 
-1394 TATIA
+1394 
-1399 WDDADNQDGI
+1399 
-1409 RPDNVSLQLKAGGE
+1409 
-1423 AVGSKIT
+1423 
-1430 VDAANDKWTKTWD
+1430 
-1443 NLPLK
+1443 
-1448 KAGKKIEYTVEESN
+1448 
-1462 LRAEYTQKTTGTAAD
+1462 
-1477 GFTITNSYTPK
+1477 NSYTPK

-1503 QDGMRPEFV
+1503 QDGLRPEFV

-1517 AGDTSTG
+1517 AGDASTG

-1531 DNEWKATFEKMA
+1531 DNEWKATFEGLA

-1592 VWEDGNNKDG
+1592 VWADGNNRDG
-1602 VRPDTVSLQ
+1602 VRPETVSLQ

-1629 KWTKTWTGLGENKA
+1629 KWTKTWTGLGEYKA
-1643 GKKVTYT
+1643 GKEVVYT

-1670 AGTGFTVTATH
+1670 AGTGFTITATH

-1696 ADNQDAIRPELV
+1696 AENQDAIRPEFV

-1770 LILKYSHTTYKT
+1770 LVLKYSHTTYKT
-1782 DVTVATKW
+1782 DVTVTTKW
-1790 DDAENQDGI
+1790 DDADNQDGI

-1941 TLKSDVDAYTSACTG
+1941 TLKSDVDAYTSACTS

-1980 NDKENQDG
+1980 NDKDNQD
-1988 NRPSSYSVQL
+1988 NVRPASYYVQL
-1998 MADGVKVGDLITL
+1998 LADGVKVGDKIILES
-2011 NAGNEFSKTWT
+2011 ASDFSKTWT

-2030 KVGEAIVYTAEATVP
+2030 KVGEAIVYTAEVTGLP
-2045 NPDLYETSVSGDA
+2045 ESYETSVSGDA
-2058 ETGLVVTNTYI
+2058 ATGLVVTNTYI

-2215 WTKTWAELPKYKA
+2215 WTKTWTELPKYKA

-2352 NVTSKYTRITKKLN
+2352 NVTSKYTKITKKLN

-2389 GKRKVASKYY
+2389 GKKKVANKYY

-2418 KGSFAKYAGKASF
+2418 KGKFAKYAGKATF
-2431 IIRPKQMR
+2431 TIKPKQMR
-2439 KPSVKSTGK
+2439 KPSVKSTAK

-2484 NKNTISKTTL
+2484 NKNTIGKTTL

>member
-59 LEFADEG
+59 LESADEG

-90 EQQDTDEGS
+90 DQQDTDEGS
-99 EAALF
+99 EAPLF

-121 GDGNTGNL
+121 GDDTA
-129 KRDIGEI
+129 DIGAYEPREGDVGTFTVAGNDVYEYHRYRTTDGKYSGKYRFAVANYPVNNATI
-136 AITKNENYSYTRLYD
+136 TMAPYETRQFVVQSLVATNYKTATDDVTTTQWWKDYSRNPSYWPHSTIKWALTEGSDHASIFGETNPVVTISAFEEGDVTLTGTWTGYNCNTSSKKYKACELVVTYKIHITPAVGKVNFGDKFGLSGSPTSQDIIDNSVLTESDSWGKDNAYTDFAATRDESGKIKAGMKECTMSYKAYPSKGQGTINHNYYVDFHEMIGKELNTTAISPDERAKLQETFRRDVSLPAPGIYVQTPDPVSIPKKGDYTFITTQAFNGGNGAVSSPAYTYKFMDDSASEYADDSSVITATTADKGKVKVTALKPGATSMKIIYSYTDKTTGEEKTAESKPIRITVNGIVFD
-151 EKGYIKL
+151 E
-158 AVGTYPANNS
+158 PA
-168 TVTVKVGDKKG
+168 TI
-179 LQYRTLY
+179 TL
-186 TTSTQTDYKKASWS
+186 SADEAKDYKIKYKLFDYS
-200 NCTSQNVGQYQNGV
+200 
-214 EWKSSN
+214 K
-220 ENVAKV
+220 ENPDV
-226 VSNSQYGPYTTGVW
+226 TT
-240 VQGISEGE
+240 
-248 TTITS
+248 
-253 TWKPGSKFKDSDGNY
+253 
-268 TLGTVTNSFTVKV
+268 
-281 EKAADLVEVGTSFT
+281 
-295 LNGSPSSPF
+295 
-304 QVAREGS
+304 
-311 SAAKLYWGR
+311 
-320 TSSVN
+320 
-325 YSIPESTENF
+325 SIPEEDIVWSI
-335 DNSGMTT
+335 DN
-342 CNASW
+342 
-347 GAWSDTG
+347 
-354 EITHAFCINY
+354 
-364 AEMIGGVLD
+364 
-373 SNKGA
+373 K
-378 YDNSV
+378 
-383 YRESVSSY
+383 
-391 SAGGTTDVFLRP
+391 
-403 CKMPADGIYVTG
+403 
-415 TGGDRGSFVNNN
+415 
-427 VIFDRVSSN
+427 
-436 SYVYVYGYCIKN
+436 
-448 QKKVDSATF
+448 
-457 YSNIKWS
+457 
-464 SSDESVMK
+464 
-472 VARQDK
+472 
-478 YSVQLASYK
+478 
-487 AGIATLHGSY
+487 
-497 QPVDSEGNPDGEPL
+497 
-511 TIDIKV
+511 
-517 IVCGFYIDEK
+517 
-527 AEDGTNTIEMSLDDE
+527 
-542 SITKKIQYKVI
+542 
-553 DSTGEAEPTN
+553 
-563 TITWSV
+563 
-569 DKPAIASVDSD
+569 AIASISTD
-580 GVVKAKA
+580 GVIRPKKE
-587 AGEATVTAQYGDS
+587 GSATVTLKATINGYQDTATQGVTVT
-600 STNKDTVKIIV
+600 STGGRISLNKDSLTMT
-611 KGAGSLGF
+611 KGSSQSL
-619 DKAESKVKKGG
+619 
-630 TDTIKAT
+630 TAT
-637 ATYNNSTV
+637 AYYNKQEVSDAVFNWTTDND
-645 KNADIK
+645 K
-651 WESENPNVATVD
+651 VATVD
-663 NGKITGV
+663 GGKITAVGY
-670 SEGTTTVKASWT
+670 GKTVITASWK
-682 AENGKTYTN
+682 AENGTTY
-691 NATVKVVYDGLYLSD
+691 AVKADVEVVQNGIYLTD
-706 AQNEVTLA
+706 AQNEVTMP
-714 QKSTQEI
+714 QGSTQEI
-721 VWQLLDMGEYSAG
+721 AWTLWNMGQYKAG
-734 STGAG
+734 STGEG
-739 YNTSSDVTWTSA
+739 YNTSSDVTWKSA
-751 NEDLVTVDSVGV
+751 DEAVATVDSVGV
-763 ITAKDLPDGEETAE
+763 ITAKDLPEGQTTAS
-777 TTVSVSYKGT
+777 TTVTVSYKGT
-787 KVKDVK
+787 KVKDIK
-793 VTVVKNQA
+793 VNVTENQKVVVKGEA
-801 IATGATVD
+801 VEITGTK
-809 VAGTAGEKHADSNG
+809 GETKTNKAGEDIT
-823 NDNTNTWKT
+823 DTWKI
-832 GAYKAGHGSL
+832 GYFENGHGSL
-842 GSEFNSS
+842 NAQFYGNGIY
-849 ANYLEI
+849 NIDI
-855 VDGTGSTASVKGKS
+855 VKQAGEKVSVTGKTPYS
-869 PSQGYAYLSHKY
+869 GYIYLSHKY
-881 YIPLTTG
+881 YVPMETG
-888 QLCGVWQGIAVK
+888 QLYGVWQSIAIK
-900 VTGAAGLYLNKSSVS
+900 VNGEAGLYLNKNSLS
-915 MKMGENN
+915 MKMGESG
-922 TATIQ
+922 TATIL
-927 GTYITENG
+927 GTFIKEDGTEL
-935 EEWGSWANEKH
+935 ERKFWADKSNPKLSKLE
-946 PDFSTI
+946 
-952 HMIDGD
+952 MVEGD
-958 TNVVTA
+958 TNIVTA
-964 APDPKNGSVLKLTAV
+964 KADPEDGRMLHLTAV
-979 APGKTTITVQ
+979 SPGKTTITIKCYP
-989 FDTSTLTATCD
+989 FDPTATCE
-1000 VEVTSDARLVLTPA
+1000 VEVTSDARLILQPAELTV
-1014 DKLRVVQ
+1014 KQ
-1021 GDTATIEAKAWDG
+1021 GTTEKITAKAWDG
-1034 TQYVENPE
+1034 SAYVENPQ
-1042 ITWQSYN
+1042 ITWKSYN
-1049 TSIATV
+1049 ESIATV
-1055 DKGVVTGV
+1055 DGGVVTGV
-1063 KKGTVGVAA
+1063 KRGNATVSAAWNGVNA
-1072 TWNDITSDP
+1072 NDVKVIVT
-1081 VQVSVVPSRT
+1081 PSRNIT
-1091 LTVTTTWDDDNNRD
+1091 LSTEWDDHDNQD
-1105 NKRPEK
+1105 GIRPEK
-1111 TTLQLTTTDG
+1111 ATLQLTAND
-1121 EKVGDPVELNADNE
+1121 ENCGDPIELNAENNWTYE
-1135 WSYTWK
+1135 WK
-1141 NLASEDEDGQHI
+1141 LLDAEDAEGNNIVYRVKAEDP
-1153 SYLVTAVEDETLTAN
+1153 EE
-1168 NYTAEV
+1168 YTAKV
-1174 TRTSSDDNFVV
+1174 TGSADDGFVV
-1185 TYKHEI
+1185 TYSHEI
-1191 EKTAVTANVTWDDA
+1191 AKVSATANVTWDDA
-1205 DNQDGIRPK
+1205 ENQDGIRPAS
-1214 EVTLQLTADGEA
+1214 VSLQLKSKVEGGEA
-1226 VGDAITVK
+1226 VNVGDNVTVK
-1234 ADSEG
+1234 ADADG
-1239 NWTKTWSNLP
+1239 NWTKTWTDLP
-1249 VNKEG
+1249 KYNAGKVIE
-1254 AVGQAVVYTV
+1254 YTV
-1264 EETGLPDGYTITTG
+1264 EESGLPEGYTITT
-1278 TDEETGAITV
+1278 TKDEETGAIT
-1288 KNSHTP
+1288 
-1294 AVKDLTVSA
+1294 
-1303 KWDDADDQ
+1303 
-1311 DGVRPASVDA
+1311 
-1321 VLYAGDTATD
+1321 
-1331 KTVTLTAEE
+1331 
-1340 NWTATIKDM
+1340 
-1349 PVYTAGKVGEAVSYS
+1349 
-1364 LKAAKEVEG
+1364 LK
-1373 YTSTTDGLN
+1373 
-1382 LTFSHKTAVTSV
+1382 
-1394 TATIA
+1394 
-1399 WDDADNQDGI
+1399 
-1409 RPDNVSLQLKAGGE
+1409 
-1423 AVGSKIT
+1423 
-1430 VDAANDKWTKTWD
+1430 
-1443 NLPLK
+1443 
-1448 KAGKKIEYTVEESN
+1448 
-1462 LRAEYTQKTTGTAAD
+1462 
-1477 GFTITNSYTPK
+1477 NSYTPK

-1503 QDGMRPEFV
+1503 QDGLRPEFV

-1517 AGDTSTG
+1517 AGDASTG

-1531 DNEWKATFEKMA
+1531 DNEWKATFEGLA

-1592 VWEDGNNKDG
+1592 VWADGNNRDG
-1602 VRPDTVSLQ
+1602 VRPETVSLQ

-1629 KWTKTWTGLGENKA
+1629 KWTKTWTGLGEYKA
-1643 GKKVTYT
+1643 GKEVVYT

-1670 AGTGFTVTATH
+1670 AGTGFTITATH
-1681 VPAVAEIKASVNWDD
+1681 VPAVAEIKASVNWGD
-1696 ADNQDAIRPELV
+1696 ADNQDAIRPEFV

-1770 LILKYSHTTYKT
+1770 LVLKYSHTTYKT
-1782 DVTVATKW
+1782 DVTVTTKW
-1790 DDAENQDGI
+1790 DDADNQDGI

-1853 KGYEAAVSSTE
+1853 KGYEAVVSSTE

-1883 AAWDDADNQDA
+1883 AAWDDADNQDGI
-1894 LRPASVEAEVLA
+1894 RPASVEAEVLA

-1941 TLKSDVDAYTSACTG
+1941 TLKSDVDAYTSACTS

-1980 NDKENQDG
+1980 NDKDNQD
-1988 NRPSSYSVQL
+1988 NVRPASYYVQL
-1998 MADGVKVGDLITL
+1998 LADGVKVGDKIILES
-2011 NAGNEFSKTWT
+2011 ASDFSKTWT

-2030 KVGEAIVYTAEATVP
+2030 KVGEAIVYTAEVTGLP
-2045 NPDLYETSVSGDA
+2045 ESYETSVSGDA
-2058 ETGLVVTNTYI
+2058 ATGLVVTNTYI

-2215 WTKTWAELPKYKA
+2215 WTKTWTELPKYKA

-2352 NVTSKYTRITKKLN
+2352 NVTSKYTKITKKLN

-2389 GKRKVASKYY
+2389 GKKKVANKYY

-2418 KGSFAKYAGKASF
+2418 KGKFAKYAGKASF

>member
-59 LEFADEG
+59 LESADEG

-90 EQQDTDEGS
+90 DQQDTDEGS
-99 EAALF
+99 EAPLF

-121 GDGNTGNL
+121 GDDTNDTGAYEP
-129 KRDIGEI
+129 REGD
-136 AITKNENYSYTRLYD
+136 
-151 EKGYIKL
+151 
-158 AVGTYPANNS
+158 VG
-168 TVTVKVGDKKG
+168 TVTVAGNDVYEYHR
-179 LQYRTLY
+179 YRATGGKYSGNYRFAVANYPVNNATVTMAPYETRQFVVQSLVA
-186 TTSTQTDYKKASWS
+186 TNYKKA
-200 NCTSQNVGQYQNGV
+200 TDNV
-214 EWKSSN
+214 K
-220 ENVAKV
+220 
-226 VSNSQYGPYTTGVW
+226 TTQW
-240 VQGISEGE
+240 
-248 TTITS
+248 
-253 TWKPGSKFKDSDGNY
+253 WKDSRNPSYYPYSTIKWELTEGSEHAYISSGPTSPAVTIGAFEEGDV
-268 TLGTVTNSFTVKV
+268 TLTGTWTGYNCNISNKKYKACELVVTYKIHITPAVGKV
-281 EKAADLVEVGTSFT
+281 NFADKFGLS
-295 LNGSPSSPF
+295 GSPSSQDIIDNSVLTESDSWGKENAYTDF
-304 QVAREGS
+304 AVARDESGKIKAGMKECTMS
-311 SAAKLYWGR
+311 YKAYPSKGQGTIKHTYYIDFHEMVGKELNTTAMSPDERAKLEETFRRDVSLPAPGIYVQTPGPVSIPKKGDY
-320 TSSVN
+320 TFITTQAFNGGNGAVSSPAYTYKFMDDSASEYADDSSVITATTADKGKVKVTALKAGATSMKIIYSYTDKTTGEEKTAESKPIRITVN
-325 YSIPESTENF
+325 GIVFDEPATITLSADEAKDYKIKYKLFDYSKENPDVTTSIPEKDIVWSI
-335 DNSGMTT
+335 DN
-342 CNASW
+342 
-347 GAWSDTG
+347 
-354 EITHAFCINY
+354 
-364 AEMIGGVLD
+364 
-373 SNKGA
+373 K
-378 YDNSV
+378 
-383 YRESVSSY
+383 
-391 SAGGTTDVFLRP
+391 
-403 CKMPADGIYVTG
+403 
-415 TGGDRGSFVNNN
+415 
-427 VIFDRVSSN
+427 
-436 SYVYVYGYCIKN
+436 
-448 QKKVDSATF
+448 
-457 YSNIKWS
+457 
-464 SSDESVMK
+464 
-472 VARQDK
+472 
-478 YSVQLASYK
+478 
-487 AGIATLHGSY
+487 
-497 QPVDSEGNPDGEPL
+497 
-511 TIDIKV
+511 
-517 IVCGFYIDEK
+517 
-527 AEDGTNTIEMSLDDE
+527 
-542 SITKKIQYKVI
+542 
-553 DSTGEAEPTN
+553 
-563 TITWSV
+563 
-569 DKPAIASVDSD
+569 AIASISTD
-580 GVVKAKA
+580 GVIRPKKE
-587 AGEATVTAQYGDS
+587 GSATVTLKATINGYQDTATQGVTVT
-600 STNKDTVKIIV
+600 STGGRISLNKDSLTMT
-611 KGAGSLGF
+611 KGSSQSL
-619 DKAESKVKKGG
+619 
-630 TDTIKAT
+630 TAT
-637 ATYNNSTV
+637 AYYNNQKVSDAVFNWATDND
-645 KNADIK
+645 K
-651 WESENPNVATVD
+651 VATVD
-663 NGKITGV
+663 GGKITAVGY
-670 SEGTTTVKASWT
+670 GKTVITASWK
-682 AENGKTYTN
+682 AENGTTY
-691 NATVKVVYDGLYLSD
+691 AVKADVEVVQNGIYLTD
-706 AQNEVTLA
+706 AQNEVTMP
-714 QKSTQEI
+714 QGSTQEI
-721 VWQLLDMGEYSAG
+721 AWTLWNMGQYKAG
-734 STGAG
+734 STGEG
-739 YNTSSDVTWTSA
+739 YNTSSDVTWKSA
-751 NEDLVTVDSVGV
+751 DEAVATVDSVGV
-763 ITAKDLPDGEETAE
+763 ITAKDLPEGQTTAS
-777 TTVSVSYKGT
+777 TTVTVSYKGT
-787 KVKDVK
+787 KVKDIK
-793 VTVVKNQA
+793 VNVTENQKVVVKGEA
-801 IATGATVD
+801 VEITGTK
-809 VAGTAGEKHADSNG
+809 GETKTNKAGEDIT
-823 NDNTNTWKT
+823 DTWKI
-832 GAYKAGHGSL
+832 GYFENGHGSL
-842 GSEFNSS
+842 NAQFYGNGIY
-849 ANYLEI
+849 NIDI
-855 VDGTGSTASVKGKS
+855 VKQAGEKVSVTGKTPYS
-869 PSQGYAYLSHKY
+869 GYIYLSHKY
-881 YIPLTTG
+881 YVPMETG
-888 QLCGVWQGIAVK
+888 QLYGVWQSIAIK
-900 VTGAAGLYLNKSSVS
+900 VNGEAGLYLNKNSLS
-915 MKMGENN
+915 MKMGESG
-922 TATIQ
+922 TATIL
-927 GTYITENG
+927 GTFIKEDGTEL
-935 EEWGSWANEKH
+935 ERKFWADKSNPKLSKLE
-946 PDFSTI
+946 
-952 HMIDGD
+952 MVEGD
-958 TNVVTA
+958 TNIVTA
-964 APDPKNGSVLKLTAV
+964 QSDPADGRMLHLTAV
-979 APGKTTITVQ
+979 SPGKTTITIKCYP
-989 FDTSTLTATCD
+989 FDPTATCE
-1000 VEVTSDARLVLTPA
+1000 VEVTSDARLILQPAELTV
-1014 DKLRVVQ
+1014 KQ
-1021 GDTATIEAKAWDG
+1021 GTTEKITAKAWDG
-1034 TQYVENPE
+1034 SAYVENPQ
-1042 ITWQSYN
+1042 ITWKSYN
-1049 TSIATV
+1049 ESIATV
-1055 DKGVVTGV
+1055 DGGVVTGV
-1063 KKGTVGVAA
+1063 KRGNATVSAAWNGVNA
-1072 TWNDITSDP
+1072 NDVKVT
-1081 VQVSVVPSRT
+1081 VTPSRNIT
-1091 LTVTTTWDDDNNRD
+1091 LSTEWDDHDNQD
-1105 NKRPEK
+1105 GIRPEK
-1111 TTLQLTTTDG
+1111 ATLQLTAND
-1121 EKVGDPVELNADNE
+1121 ENCGDPIELNAENNWTYE
-1135 WSYTWK
+1135 WK
-1141 NLASEDEDGQHI
+1141 LLDAEDAEGNNIVYRVKAEDP
-1153 SYLVTAVEDETLTAN
+1153 EE
-1168 NYTAEV
+1168 YTAKV
-1174 TRTSSDDNFVV
+1174 TGSADDGFVV
-1185 TYKHEI
+1185 TYSHEI
-1191 EKTAVTANVTWDDA
+1191 AKVSATANVTWDDA
-1205 DNQDGIRPK
+1205 ENQDGIRPAS
-1214 EVTLQLTADGEA
+1214 VSLQLKSKVEGGEA
-1226 VGDAITVK
+1226 VNVGDNVTVK
-1234 ADSEG
+1234 ADADG
-1239 NWTKTWSNLP
+1239 NWTKTWTDLP
-1249 VNKEG
+1249 KYNAGKVIE
-1254 AVGQAVVYTV
+1254 YTV
-1264 EETGLPDGYTITTG
+1264 EESGLPEGYTITT
-1278 TDEETGAITV
+1278 TKDEETGAIT
-1288 KNSHTP
+1288 
-1294 AVKDLTVSA
+1294 
-1303 KWDDADDQ
+1303 
-1311 DGVRPASVDA
+1311 
-1321 VLYAGDTATD
+1321 
-1331 KTVTLTAEE
+1331 
-1340 NWTATIKDM
+1340 
-1349 PVYTAGKVGEAVSYS
+1349 
-1364 LKAAKEVEG
+1364 LK
-1373 YTSTTDGLN
+1373 
-1382 LTFSHKTAVTSV
+1382 
-1394 TATIA
+1394 
-1399 WDDADNQDGI
+1399 
-1409 RPDNVSLQLKAGGE
+1409 
-1423 AVGSKIT
+1423 
-1430 VDAANDKWTKTWD
+1430 
-1443 NLPLK
+1443 
-1448 KAGKKIEYTVEESN
+1448 
-1462 LRAEYTQKTTGTAAD
+1462 
-1477 GFTITNSYTPK
+1477 NSYTPK

-1503 QDGMRPEFV
+1503 QDGLRPEFV

-1517 AGDTSTG
+1517 AGDASTG

-1531 DNEWKATFEKMA
+1531 DNEWKATFEGLA

-1592 VWEDGNNKDG
+1592 VWADGNNRDG
-1602 VRPDTVSLQ
+1602 VRPETVSLQ

-1629 KWTKTWTGLGENKA
+1629 KWTKTWTGLGEYKA
-1643 GKKVTYT
+1643 GKEVVYT

-1670 AGTGFTVTATH
+1670 AGTGFTITATH

-1696 ADNQDAIRPELV
+1696 AENQDAIRPEFV

-1770 LILKYSHTTYKT
+1770 LVLKYSHTTYKT
-1782 DVTVATKW
+1782 DVTVTTKW
-1790 DDAENQDGI
+1790 DDADNQDGI

-1853 KGYEAAVSSTE
+1853 KGYEAVVSSTE

-1883 AAWDDADNQDA
+1883 AAWDDADNQDGI
-1894 LRPASVEAEVLA
+1894 RPASVEAEVLA

-1941 TLKSDVDAYTSACTG
+1941 TLKSDVDAYTSACTS

-1980 NDKENQDG
+1980 NDKDNQD
-1988 NRPSSYSVQL
+1988 NVRPASYYVQL
-1998 MADGVKVGDLITL
+1998 LADGVKVGDKIILES
-2011 NAGNEFSKTWT
+2011 ASDFSKTWT

-2030 KVGEAIVYTAEATVP
+2030 KVGEAIVYTAEVTGLP
-2045 NPDLYETSVSGDA
+2045 ESYETSVSGDA
-2058 ETGLVVTNTYI
+2058 ATGLVVANTYI

-2352 NVTSKYTRITKKLN
+2352 NVTSKYTKITKKLN

-2389 GKRKVASKYY
+2389 GKKKVANKYY

-2418 KGSFAKYAGKASF
+2418 KGKFAKYAGKASF

>member
-59 LEFADEG
+59 LESADEG

-90 EQQDTDEGS
+90 DQQDTDEGS
-99 EAALF
+99 EAPLF

-121 GDGNTGNL
+121 GDDTA
-129 KRDIGEI
+129 DIGAYEPREGDVGTFTVAGNDVYEYHRYRTTDGKYSGKYRFAVANYPVNNATI
-136 AITKNENYSYTRLYD
+136 TMAPYETRQFVVQSLVATNYKTATDDVTTTQWWKDYSRNPSYWPHSTIKWALTEGSDHASIFGETNPVVTISAFEEGDVTLTGTWTGYNCNTSSKKYKACELVVTYKIHITPAVGKVNFGDKFGLSGSPTSQDIIDNSVLTESDSWGKDNAYTDFAATRDESGKIKAGMKECTMSYKAYPSKGQGTINHNYYVDFHEMIGKELNTTAISPDERAKLQETFRRDVSLPAPGIYVQTPDPVSIPKKGDYTFITTQAFNGGNGAVSSPAYTYKFMDDSASEYADDSSVITATTADKGKVKVTALKPGATSMKIIYSYTDKATGEEKTAESKPIRITVNGIVFD
-151 EKGYIKL
+151 E
-158 AVGTYPANNS
+158 PA
-168 TVTVKVGDKKG
+168 TI
-179 LQYRTLY
+179 TL
-186 TTSTQTDYKKASWS
+186 SADEAKDYKIKYKLFDYS
-200 NCTSQNVGQYQNGV
+200 
-214 EWKSSN
+214 K
-220 ENVAKV
+220 ENPDV
-226 VSNSQYGPYTTGVW
+226 TT
-240 VQGISEGE
+240 
-248 TTITS
+248 
-253 TWKPGSKFKDSDGNY
+253 
-268 TLGTVTNSFTVKV
+268 
-281 EKAADLVEVGTSFT
+281 
-295 LNGSPSSPF
+295 
-304 QVAREGS
+304 
-311 SAAKLYWGR
+311 
-320 TSSVN
+320 
-325 YSIPESTENF
+325 SIPEEDIVWSI
-335 DNSGMTT
+335 DN
-342 CNASW
+342 
-347 GAWSDTG
+347 
-354 EITHAFCINY
+354 
-364 AEMIGGVLD
+364 
-373 SNKGA
+373 K
-378 YDNSV
+378 
-383 YRESVSSY
+383 
-391 SAGGTTDVFLRP
+391 
-403 CKMPADGIYVTG
+403 
-415 TGGDRGSFVNNN
+415 
-427 VIFDRVSSN
+427 
-436 SYVYVYGYCIKN
+436 
-448 QKKVDSATF
+448 
-457 YSNIKWS
+457 
-464 SSDESVMK
+464 
-472 VARQDK
+472 
-478 YSVQLASYK
+478 
-487 AGIATLHGSY
+487 
-497 QPVDSEGNPDGEPL
+497 
-511 TIDIKV
+511 
-517 IVCGFYIDEK
+517 
-527 AEDGTNTIEMSLDDE
+527 
-542 SITKKIQYKVI
+542 
-553 DSTGEAEPTN
+553 
-563 TITWSV
+563 
-569 DKPAIASVDSD
+569 AIASISTD
-580 GVVKAKA
+580 GVIRPKKE
-587 AGEATVTAQYGDS
+587 GSATVTLKATINGYQDTATQGVTVT
-600 STNKDTVKIIV
+600 STGGRISLNKDSLTMT
-611 KGAGSLGF
+611 KGSSQSL
-619 DKAESKVKKGG
+619 
-630 TDTIKAT
+630 TAT
-637 ATYNNSTV
+637 AYYNKQEVSDAVFNWTTDND
-645 KNADIK
+645 K
-651 WESENPNVATVD
+651 VATVD
-663 NGKITGV
+663 GGKITAVGY
-670 SEGTTTVKASWT
+670 GKTVITASWK
-682 AENGKTYTN
+682 AENGTTY
-691 NATVKVVYDGLYLSD
+691 AVKADVEVVQNGIYLTD
-706 AQNEVTLA
+706 AQNEVTMP
-714 QKSTQEI
+714 QGSTQEI
-721 VWQLLDMGEYSAG
+721 AWTLWNMGQYKAG
-734 STGAG
+734 STGEG
-739 YNTSSDVTWTSA
+739 YNTSSDVTWKSA
-751 NEDLVTVDSVGV
+751 DEAVATVDSVGV
-763 ITAKDLPDGEETAE
+763 ITAKDLPEGQTTAS
-777 TTVSVSYKGT
+777 TTVTVSYKGT
-787 KVKDVK
+787 KVKDIK
-793 VTVVKNQA
+793 VNVTENQKVVVKGEA
-801 IATGATVD
+801 VEITGTK
-809 VAGTAGEKHADSNG
+809 GETKTNKAGEDIT
-823 NDNTNTWKT
+823 DTWKI
-832 GAYKAGHGSL
+832 GYFENGHGSL
-842 GSEFNSS
+842 NAQFYGNGIY
-849 ANYLEI
+849 NIDI
-855 VDGTGSTASVKGKS
+855 VKQAGEKVSVTGKTPYS
-869 PSQGYAYLSHKY
+869 GYIYLSHKY
-881 YIPLTTG
+881 YVPMETG
-888 QLCGVWQGIAVK
+888 QLYGVWQSIAIK
-900 VTGAAGLYLNKSSVS
+900 VNGEAGLYLNKNSLS
-915 MKMGENN
+915 MKMGESG
-922 TATIQ
+922 TATIL
-927 GTYITENG
+927 GTFIKEDGTEL
-935 EEWGSWANEKH
+935 ERKFWADKSNPKLSKLE
-946 PDFSTI
+946 
-952 HMIDGD
+952 MVEGD
-958 TNVVTA
+958 TNIVTA
-964 APDPKNGSVLKLTAV
+964 KADPEDGRMLHLTAV
-979 APGKTTITVQ
+979 SPGKTTITIKCYP
-989 FDTSTLTATCD
+989 FDPTATCE
-1000 VEVTSDARLVLTPA
+1000 VEVTSDARLILQPAELTV
-1014 DKLRVVQ
+1014 KQ
-1021 GDTATIEAKAWDG
+1021 GTTEKITAKAWDG
-1034 TQYVENPE
+1034 SAYVENPQ
-1042 ITWQSYN
+1042 ITWKSYN
-1049 TSIATV
+1049 ESIATV
-1055 DKGVVTGV
+1055 DGGVVTGV
-1063 KKGTVGVAA
+1063 KRGNATVSAAWNGVNA
-1072 TWNDITSDP
+1072 NDVKVT
-1081 VQVSVVPSRT
+1081 VTPSRNIT
-1091 LTVTTTWDDDNNRD
+1091 LSTEWDDHDNQD
-1105 NKRPEK
+1105 GIRPEK
-1111 TTLQLTTTDG
+1111 ATLQLTAND
-1121 EKVGDPVELNADNE
+1121 ENCGDPIELNAENNWTYE
-1135 WSYTWK
+1135 WK
-1141 NLASEDEDGQHI
+1141 LLDAEDAEGNNIVYRVKAEDP
-1153 SYLVTAVEDETLTAN
+1153 EE
-1168 NYTAEV
+1168 YTAKV
-1174 TRTSSDDNFVV
+1174 TGSADDGFVV
-1185 TYKHEI
+1185 TYSHEI
-1191 EKTAVTANVTWDDA
+1191 AKVSATANVTWDDA
-1205 DNQDGIRPK
+1205 ENQDGIRPAS
-1214 EVTLQLTADGEA
+1214 VSLQLKSKVEGGEA
-1226 VGDAITVK
+1226 VNVGDNVTVK
-1234 ADSEG
+1234 ADADG
-1239 NWTKTWSNLP
+1239 NWTKTWTDLP
-1249 VNKEG
+1249 KYNAGKVIE
-1254 AVGQAVVYTV
+1254 YTV
-1264 EETGLPDGYTITTG
+1264 EESGLPEGYTITT
-1278 TDEETGAITV
+1278 TKDEETGAIT
-1288 KNSHTP
+1288 
-1294 AVKDLTVSA
+1294 
-1303 KWDDADDQ
+1303 
-1311 DGVRPASVDA
+1311 
-1321 VLYAGDTATD
+1321 
-1331 KTVTLTAEE
+1331 
-1340 NWTATIKDM
+1340 
-1349 PVYTAGKVGEAVSYS
+1349 
-1364 LKAAKEVEG
+1364 LK
-1373 YTSTTDGLN
+1373 
-1382 LTFSHKTAVTSV
+1382 
-1394 TATIA
+1394 
-1399 WDDADNQDGI
+1399 
-1409 RPDNVSLQLKAGGE
+1409 
-1423 AVGSKIT
+1423 
-1430 VDAANDKWTKTWD
+1430 
-1443 NLPLK
+1443 
-1448 KAGKKIEYTVEESN
+1448 
-1462 LRAEYTQKTTGTAAD
+1462 
-1477 GFTITNSYTPK
+1477 NSYTPK

-1503 QDGMRPEFV
+1503 QDGLRPEFV

-1517 AGDTSTG
+1517 AGDASTG

-1531 DNEWKATFEKMA
+1531 DNEWKATFEGLA

-1592 VWEDGNNKDG
+1592 VWADGNNRDG
-1602 VRPDTVSLQ
+1602 VRPETVSLQ

-1629 KWTKTWTGLGENKA
+1629 KWTKTWTGLGEYKA
-1643 GKKVTYT
+1643 GKEVVYT

-1670 AGTGFTVTATH
+1670 AGTGFTITATH

-1696 ADNQDAIRPELV
+1696 AENQDAIRPEFV

-1770 LILKYSHTTYKT
+1770 LVLKYSHTTYKT
-1782 DVTVATKW
+1782 DVTVTTKW
-1790 DDAENQDGI
+1790 DDADNQDGI

-1853 KGYEAAVSSTE
+1853 KGYEAVVSSTE

-1883 AAWDDADNQDA
+1883 AAWDDADNQDGI
-1894 LRPASVEAEVLA
+1894 RPASVEAEVLA

-1941 TLKSDVDAYTSACTG
+1941 TLKSDVDAYTSACTS

-1980 NDKENQDG
+1980 NDKDNQD
-1988 NRPSSYSVQL
+1988 NVRPASYYVQL
-1998 MADGVKVGDLITL
+1998 LADGVKVGDKIILES
-2011 NAGNEFSKTWT
+2011 ASDFSKTWT

-2030 KVGEAIVYTAEATVP
+2030 KVGEAIVYTAEVTGLP
-2045 NPDLYETSVSGDA
+2045 ESYETSVSGDA
-2058 ETGLVVTNTYI
+2058 ATGLVVTNTYI

-2352 NVTSKYTRITKKLN
+2352 NVTSKYTKITKKLN

-2389 GKRKVASKYY
+2389 GKKKVANKYY

-2418 KGSFAKYAGKASF
+2418 KGKFAKYAGKASF

>member
-59 LEFADEG
+59 LESADEG

-90 EQQDTDEGS
+90 DQQDTDEGS
-99 EAALF
+99 EAPLF

-121 GDGNTGNL
+121 GDDTNDTGAYEP
-129 KRDIGEI
+129 REGD
-136 AITKNENYSYTRLYD
+136 
-151 EKGYIKL
+151 
-158 AVGTYPANNS
+158 VG
-168 TVTVKVGDKKG
+168 TVTVAGNDVYEYHR
-179 LQYRTLY
+179 YRATGGKYSGNYRFAVANYPVNNATVTMAPYETRQFVVQSLVA
-186 TTSTQTDYKKASWS
+186 TNYKKA
-200 NCTSQNVGQYQNGV
+200 TDNV
-214 EWKSSN
+214 K
-220 ENVAKV
+220 
-226 VSNSQYGPYTTGVW
+226 TTQW
-240 VQGISEGE
+240 
-248 TTITS
+248 
-253 TWKPGSKFKDSDGNY
+253 WKDSRNPSYYPYSTIKWELTEGSEHAYISSGPTSPAVTIGAFEEGDV
-268 TLGTVTNSFTVKV
+268 TLTGTWTGYNCNISNKKYKACELVVTYKIHITPAVGKV
-281 EKAADLVEVGTSFT
+281 NFGDKFGLS
-295 LNGSPSSPF
+295 GSPSSQDIIDNSVLTESDSWGKENAYTDF
-304 QVAREGS
+304 AVARDESGKIKAGMKECTMS
-311 SAAKLYWGR
+311 YKAYPSKGQGTIKHTYYIDFHEMVGKELNTTAMSPDERAKLEETFRRDVSLPAPGIYVQTPGPVSIPKKGDY
-320 TSSVN
+320 TFITTQVFNGGNGAVSSPAYTYKFMDDSASEYADDSSVITATTADKGKVKVTALKAGATSMKIIYSYTDKTTGEEKTAESKPIRITVN
-325 YSIPESTENF
+325 GIVFDEPATITLSADEAKDYKIKYKLFDYSKENPDVTTSIPEKDIVWSI
-335 DNSGMTT
+335 DN
-342 CNASW
+342 
-347 GAWSDTG
+347 
-354 EITHAFCINY
+354 
-364 AEMIGGVLD
+364 
-373 SNKGA
+373 K
-378 YDNSV
+378 
-383 YRESVSSY
+383 
-391 SAGGTTDVFLRP
+391 
-403 CKMPADGIYVTG
+403 
-415 TGGDRGSFVNNN
+415 
-427 VIFDRVSSN
+427 
-436 SYVYVYGYCIKN
+436 
-448 QKKVDSATF
+448 
-457 YSNIKWS
+457 
-464 SSDESVMK
+464 
-472 VARQDK
+472 
-478 YSVQLASYK
+478 
-487 AGIATLHGSY
+487 
-497 QPVDSEGNPDGEPL
+497 
-511 TIDIKV
+511 
-517 IVCGFYIDEK
+517 
-527 AEDGTNTIEMSLDDE
+527 
-542 SITKKIQYKVI
+542 
-553 DSTGEAEPTN
+553 
-563 TITWSV
+563 
-569 DKPAIASVDSD
+569 AIASISTD
-580 GVVKAKA
+580 GVIRPKKE
-587 AGEATVTAQYGDS
+587 GSATVTLKATINGYQDTATQGVTVT
-600 STNKDTVKIIV
+600 STGGRISLNKDSLTMT
-611 KGAGSLGF
+611 KGSSQSL
-619 DKAESKVKKGG
+619 
-630 TDTIKAT
+630 TAT
-637 ATYNNSTV
+637 AYYNNQKVSDAVFNWATDND
-645 KNADIK
+645 K
-651 WESENPNVATVD
+651 VATVD
-663 NGKITGV
+663 GGKITAVGY
-670 SEGTTTVKASWT
+670 GKTVITASWK
-682 AENGKTYTN
+682 AENGTTY
-691 NATVKVVYDGLYLSD
+691 AVKADVEVVQNGIYLTD
-706 AQNEVTLA
+706 AQNEVTMP
-714 QKSTQEI
+714 QGSTQEI
-721 VWQLLDMGEYSAG
+721 AWTLWNMGQYKAG
-734 STGAG
+734 STGEG
-739 YNTSSDVTWTSA
+739 YNTSSDVTWKSA
-751 NEDLVTVDSVGV
+751 DEAVATVDSVGV
-763 ITAKDLPDGEETAE
+763 ITAKDLPEGQTTAS
-777 TTVSVSYKGT
+777 TTVTVSYKGT
-787 KVKDVK
+787 KVKDIK
-793 VTVVKNQA
+793 VNVTENQKVVVKGEA
-801 IATGATVD
+801 VEITGTK
-809 VAGTAGEKHADSNG
+809 GETKTNKAGEDIT
-823 NDNTNTWKT
+823 DTWKI
-832 GAYKAGHGSL
+832 GYFENGHGSL
-842 GSEFNSS
+842 NAQFYGNGIY
-849 ANYLEI
+849 NIDI
-855 VDGTGSTASVKGKS
+855 VKQAGEKVSVTGKTPYS
-869 PSQGYAYLSHKY
+869 GYIYLSHKY
-881 YIPLTTG
+881 YVPMETG
-888 QLCGVWQGIAVK
+888 QLYGVWQSIAIK
-900 VTGAAGLYLNKSSVS
+900 VNGEAGLYLNKNSLS
-915 MKMGENN
+915 MKMGESG
-922 TATIQ
+922 TATIL
-927 GTYITENG
+927 GTFIKEDGTEL
-935 EEWGSWANEKH
+935 ERKFWADKSNPKLSKLE
-946 PDFSTI
+946 
-952 HMIDGD
+952 MVEGD
-958 TNVVTA
+958 TNIVTA
-964 APDPKNGSVLKLTAV
+964 QSDPADGRMLHLTAV
-979 APGKTTITVQ
+979 SPGKTTITIKCYP
-989 FDTSTLTATCD
+989 FDPTATCE
-1000 VEVTSDARLVLTPA
+1000 VEVTSDARLILQPAELTV
-1014 DKLRVVQ
+1014 KQ
-1021 GDTATIEAKAWDG
+1021 GTTEKITAKAWDG
-1034 TQYVENPE
+1034 SAYVENPQ
-1042 ITWQSYN
+1042 ITWKSYN
-1049 TSIATV
+1049 ESIATV
-1055 DKGVVTGV
+1055 DGGVVTGV
-1063 KKGTVGVAA
+1063 KRGNATVSAAWNGVNA
-1072 TWNDITSDP
+1072 NDVKVT
-1081 VQVSVVPSRT
+1081 VTPSRNIT
-1091 LTVTTTWDDDNNRD
+1091 LSTEWDDHDNQD
-1105 NKRPEK
+1105 GIRPEK
-1111 TTLQLTTTDG
+1111 ATLQLTAND
-1121 EKVGDPVELNADNE
+1121 ENCGDPIELNAENNWTYE
-1135 WSYTWK
+1135 WK
-1141 NLASEDEDGQHI
+1141 LLDAEDAEGNNIVYRVKAEDP
-1153 SYLVTAVEDETLTAN
+1153 EE
-1168 NYTAEV
+1168 YTAKV
-1174 TRTSSDDNFVV
+1174 TGSADDGFVV
-1185 TYKHEI
+1185 TYSHEI
-1191 EKTAVTANVTWDDA
+1191 AKVSATANVTWDDA
-1205 DNQDGIRPK
+1205 ENQDGIRPAS
-1214 EVTLQLTADGEA
+1214 VSLQLKSKVEGGEA
-1226 VGDAITVK
+1226 VNVGDNVTVK
-1234 ADSEG
+1234 ADADG
-1239 NWTKTWSNLP
+1239 NWTKTWTDLP
-1249 VNKEG
+1249 KYNAGKVIE
-1254 AVGQAVVYTV
+1254 YTV
-1264 EETGLPDGYTITTG
+1264 EESGLPEGYTITT
-1278 TDEETGAITV
+1278 TKDEETGAIT
-1288 KNSHTP
+1288 
-1294 AVKDLTVSA
+1294 
-1303 KWDDADDQ
+1303 
-1311 DGVRPASVDA
+1311 
-1321 VLYAGDTATD
+1321 
-1331 KTVTLTAEE
+1331 
-1340 NWTATIKDM
+1340 
-1349 PVYTAGKVGEAVSYS
+1349 
-1364 LKAAKEVEG
+1364 LK
-1373 YTSTTDGLN
+1373 
-1382 LTFSHKTAVTSV
+1382 
-1394 TATIA
+1394 
-1399 WDDADNQDGI
+1399 
-1409 RPDNVSLQLKAGGE
+1409 
-1423 AVGSKIT
+1423 
-1430 VDAANDKWTKTWD
+1430 
-1443 NLPLK
+1443 
-1448 KAGKKIEYTVEESN
+1448 
-1462 LRAEYTQKTTGTAAD
+1462 
-1477 GFTITNSYTPK
+1477 NSYTPK

-1503 QDGMRPEFV
+1503 QDGLRPEFV

-1517 AGDTSTG
+1517 AGDASTG

-1531 DNEWKATFEKMA
+1531 DNEWKATFEGLA

-1592 VWEDGNNKDG
+1592 VWADGNNRDG
-1602 VRPDTVSLQ
+1602 VRPETVSLQ

-1629 KWTKTWTGLGENKA
+1629 KWTKTWTGLGEYKA
-1643 GKKVTYT
+1643 GKEVVYT

-1670 AGTGFTVTATH
+1670 AGTGFTITATH

-1696 ADNQDAIRPELV
+1696 AENQDAIRPEFV

-1770 LILKYSHTTYKT
+1770 LVLKYSHTTYKT
-1782 DVTVATKW
+1782 DVTVTTKW
-1790 DDAENQDGI
+1790 DDADNQDGI

-1853 KGYEAAVSSTE
+1853 KGYEAVVSSTE

-1883 AAWDDADNQDA
+1883 AAWDDADNQDGI
-1894 LRPASVEAEVLA
+1894 RPASVEAEVLA

-1941 TLKSDVDAYTSACTG
+1941 TLKSDVDAYTSACTS

-1980 NDKENQDG
+1980 NDKDNQD
-1988 NRPSSYSVQL
+1988 NVRPASYYVQL
-1998 MADGVKVGDLITL
+1998 LADGVKVGDKIILES
-2011 NAGNEFSKTWT
+2011 ASDFSKTWT

-2030 KVGEAIVYTAEATVP
+2030 KVGEAIVYTAEVTGLP
-2045 NPDLYETSVSGDA
+2045 ESYETSVSGDA
-2058 ETGLVVTNTYI
+2058 ATGLVVTNTYI

-2352 NVTSKYTRITKKLN
+2352 NVTSKYTKITKKLN

-2389 GKRKVASKYY
+2389 GKKKVANKYY

-2418 KGSFAKYAGKASF
+2418 KGKFAKYAGKASF

>member
-59 LEFADEG
+59 LESADEG

-90 EQQDTDEGS
+90 DQQDTDEGS
-99 EAALF
+99 EAPLF

-121 GDGNTGNL
+121 GDDTNDTGAYEP
-129 KRDIGEI
+129 REGD
-136 AITKNENYSYTRLYD
+136 
-151 EKGYIKL
+151 
-158 AVGTYPANNS
+158 VG
-168 TVTVKVGDKKG
+168 TVTVAGNDVYEYHR
-179 LQYRTLY
+179 YRATGGKYSGNYRFAVANYPVNNATVTMAPYETRQFVVQSLVA
-186 TTSTQTDYKKASWS
+186 TNYKKA
-200 NCTSQNVGQYQNGV
+200 TDNV
-214 EWKSSN
+214 K
-220 ENVAKV
+220 
-226 VSNSQYGPYTTGVW
+226 TTQW
-240 VQGISEGE
+240 
-248 TTITS
+248 
-253 TWKPGSKFKDSDGNY
+253 WKDSRNPSYYPYSTIKWELTEGSEHAYISSGPTSPAVTIGAFEEGDV
-268 TLGTVTNSFTVKV
+268 TLTGTWTGYNCNISNKKYKACELVVTYKIHITPAVGKV
-281 EKAADLVEVGTSFT
+281 NFGDKFGLS
-295 LNGSPSSPF
+295 GSPSSQDIIDNSVLTESDSWGKENAYTDF
-304 QVAREGS
+304 AVARDESGKIKAGMKECTMS
-311 SAAKLYWGR
+311 YKAYPSKGQGTIKHTYYIDFHEMVGKELNTTAMSPDERAKLEETFRRDVSLPAPGIYVQTPGPVSIPKKGDY
-320 TSSVN
+320 TFITTQAFNGGNGAVSSPAYTYKFMDDSASEYADDSSVITATTADKGKVKVTALKAGATSMKIIYSYTDKTTGEEKTAESKPIRITVN
-325 YSIPESTENF
+325 GIVFDEPATITLSADEAKDYKIKYKLFDYSKENPDVTTSIPEKDIVWSI
-335 DNSGMTT
+335 DN
-342 CNASW
+342 
-347 GAWSDTG
+347 
-354 EITHAFCINY
+354 
-364 AEMIGGVLD
+364 
-373 SNKGA
+373 K
-378 YDNSV
+378 
-383 YRESVSSY
+383 
-391 SAGGTTDVFLRP
+391 
-403 CKMPADGIYVTG
+403 
-415 TGGDRGSFVNNN
+415 
-427 VIFDRVSSN
+427 
-436 SYVYVYGYCIKN
+436 
-448 QKKVDSATF
+448 
-457 YSNIKWS
+457 
-464 SSDESVMK
+464 
-472 VARQDK
+472 
-478 YSVQLASYK
+478 
-487 AGIATLHGSY
+487 
-497 QPVDSEGNPDGEPL
+497 
-511 TIDIKV
+511 
-517 IVCGFYIDEK
+517 
-527 AEDGTNTIEMSLDDE
+527 
-542 SITKKIQYKVI
+542 
-553 DSTGEAEPTN
+553 
-563 TITWSV
+563 
-569 DKPAIASVDSD
+569 AIASISTD
-580 GVVKAKA
+580 GVIRPKKE
-587 AGEATVTAQYGDS
+587 GSATVTLKATINGYQDTATQGVTVT
-600 STNKDTVKIIV
+600 STGGRISLNKDSLTMT
-611 KGAGSLGF
+611 KGSSQSL
-619 DKAESKVKKGG
+619 
-630 TDTIKAT
+630 TAT
-637 ATYNNSTV
+637 AYYNNQKVSDAVFNWATDND
-645 KNADIK
+645 K
-651 WESENPNVATVD
+651 VATVD
-663 NGKITGV
+663 GGKITAVGY
-670 SEGTTTVKASWT
+670 GKTVITASWK
-682 AENGKTYTN
+682 AENGTTY
-691 NATVKVVYDGLYLSD
+691 AVKADVEVVQNGIYLTD
-706 AQNEVTLA
+706 AQNEVTMP
-714 QKSTQEI
+714 QGSTQEI
-721 VWQLLDMGEYSAG
+721 AWTLWNMGQYKAG
-734 STGAG
+734 STGEG
-739 YNTSSDVTWTSA
+739 YNTSSDVTWKSA
-751 NEDLVTVDSVGV
+751 DEAVATVDSVGV
-763 ITAKDLPDGEETAE
+763 ITAKDLPEGQTTAS
-777 TTVSVSYKGT
+777 TTVTVSYKGT
-787 KVKDVK
+787 KVKDIK
-793 VTVVKNQA
+793 VNVTENQKVVVKGEA
-801 IATGATVD
+801 VEITGTK
-809 VAGTAGEKHADSNG
+809 GETK
-823 NDNTNTWKT
+823 TNKVGEDITDTWKI
-832 GAYKAGHGSL
+832 GYFENGHGSL
-842 GSEFNSS
+842 NAQFYGNGIY
-849 ANYLEI
+849 NIDI
-855 VDGTGSTASVKGKS
+855 VKQAGEKVSVTGKTPYS
-869 PSQGYAYLSHKY
+869 GYIYLSHKY
-881 YIPLTTG
+881 YVPMETG
-888 QLCGVWQGIAVK
+888 QLYGVWQSIAIK
-900 VTGAAGLYLNKSSVS
+900 VNGEAGLYLNKNSLS
-915 MKMGENN
+915 MKMGESG
-922 TATIQ
+922 TATIL
-927 GTYITENG
+927 GTFIKEDGTEL
-935 EEWGSWANEKH
+935 ERKFWADKSNPKLSKLE
-946 PDFSTI
+946 
-952 HMIDGD
+952 MVEGD
-958 TNVVTA
+958 TNIVTA
-964 APDPKNGSVLKLTAV
+964 QSDPADGRMLHLTAV
-979 APGKTTITVQ
+979 SPGKTTITIKCYP
-989 FDTSTLTATCD
+989 FDPTATCE
-1000 VEVTSDARLVLTPA
+1000 VEVTSDARLILQPAELTV
-1014 DKLRVVQ
+1014 KQ
-1021 GDTATIEAKAWDG
+1021 GTTEKITAKAWDG
-1034 TQYVENPE
+1034 SAYVENPQ
-1042 ITWQSYN
+1042 ITWKSYN
-1049 TSIATV
+1049 ESIATV
-1055 DKGVVTGV
+1055 DGGVVTGV
-1063 KKGTVGVAA
+1063 KRGNATVSAAWNGVNA
-1072 TWNDITSDP
+1072 NDVKVT
-1081 VQVSVVPSRT
+1081 VTPSRNIT
-1091 LTVTTTWDDDNNRD
+1091 LSTEWDDHDNQD
-1105 NKRPEK
+1105 GIRPEK
-1111 TTLQLTTTDG
+1111 ATLQLTAND
-1121 EKVGDPVELNADNE
+1121 ENCGDPIELNAENNWTYE
-1135 WSYTWK
+1135 WK
-1141 NLASEDEDGQHI
+1141 LLDAEDAEGNNIVYRVKAEDP
-1153 SYLVTAVEDETLTAN
+1153 EE
-1168 NYTAEV
+1168 YTAKV
-1174 TRTSSDDNFVV
+1174 TGSADDGFVV
-1185 TYKHEI
+1185 TYSHEI
-1191 EKTAVTANVTWDDA
+1191 AKVSATANVTWDDA
-1205 DNQDGIRPK
+1205 ENQDGIRPAS
-1214 EVTLQLTADGEA
+1214 VSLQLKSKVEGGEA
-1226 VGDAITVK
+1226 VNVGDNVTVK
-1234 ADSEG
+1234 ADADG
-1239 NWTKTWSNLP
+1239 NWTKTWTDLP
-1249 VNKEG
+1249 KYNAGKVIE
-1254 AVGQAVVYTV
+1254 YTV
-1264 EETGLPDGYTITTG
+1264 EESGLPEGYTITT
-1278 TDEETGAITV
+1278 TKDEETGAIT
-1288 KNSHTP
+1288 
-1294 AVKDLTVSA
+1294 
-1303 KWDDADDQ
+1303 
-1311 DGVRPASVDA
+1311 
-1321 VLYAGDTATD
+1321 
-1331 KTVTLTAEE
+1331 
-1340 NWTATIKDM
+1340 
-1349 PVYTAGKVGEAVSYS
+1349 
-1364 LKAAKEVEG
+1364 LK
-1373 YTSTTDGLN
+1373 
-1382 LTFSHKTAVTSV
+1382 
-1394 TATIA
+1394 
-1399 WDDADNQDGI
+1399 
-1409 RPDNVSLQLKAGGE
+1409 
-1423 AVGSKIT
+1423 
-1430 VDAANDKWTKTWD
+1430 
-1443 NLPLK
+1443 
-1448 KAGKKIEYTVEESN
+1448 
-1462 LRAEYTQKTTGTAAD
+1462 
-1477 GFTITNSYTPK
+1477 NSYTPK

-1503 QDGMRPEFV
+1503 QDGLRPEFV

-1517 AGDTSTG
+1517 AGDASTG

-1531 DNEWKATFEKMA
+1531 DNEWKATFEGLA

-1592 VWEDGNNKDG
+1592 VWADGNNRDG
-1602 VRPDTVSLQ
+1602 VRPETVSLQ

-1629 KWTKTWTGLGENKA
+1629 KWTKTWTGLGEYKA
-1643 GKKVTYT
+1643 GKEVVYT

-1670 AGTGFTVTATH
+1670 AGTGFTITATH

-1696 ADNQDAIRPELV
+1696 AENQDAIRPEFV

-1770 LILKYSHTTYKT
+1770 LVLKYSHTTYKT
-1782 DVTVATKW
+1782 DVTVTTKW
-1790 DDAENQDGI
+1790 DDADNQDGI

-1853 KGYEAAVSSTE
+1853 KGYEAVVSSTE

-1883 AAWDDADNQDA
+1883 AAWDDADNQDGI
-1894 LRPASVEAEVLA
+1894 RPASVEAEVLA

-1941 TLKSDVDAYTSACTG
+1941 TLKSDVDAYTSACTS

-1980 NDKENQDG
+1980 NDKDNQD
-1988 NRPSSYSVQL
+1988 NVRPASYYVQL
-1998 MADGVKVGDLITL
+1998 LADGVKVGDKIILES
-2011 NAGNEFSKTWT
+2011 ASDFSKTWT

-2030 KVGEAIVYTAEATVP
+2030 KVGEAIVYTAEVTGLP
-2045 NPDLYETSVSGDA
+2045 ESYETSVSGDA
-2058 ETGLVVTNTYI
+2058 ATGLVVTNTYI

-2352 NVTSKYTRITKKLN
+2352 NVTSKYTKITKKLN

-2389 GKRKVASKYY
+2389 GKKKVANKYY

-2418 KGSFAKYAGKASF
+2418 KGKFAKYAGKASF

-2484 NKNTISKTTL
+2484 NKNTIGKTTL

>member
-59 LEFADEG
+59 LESADEG

-90 EQQDTDEGS
+90 DQQDTDEGS
-99 EAALF
+99 EAPLF

-121 GDGNTGNL
+121 GDDTA
-129 KRDIGEI
+129 DIGAYEPREGDVGTFTVAGNDVYEYHRYRTTDGKYSGKYRFAVANYPVNNATI
-136 AITKNENYSYTRLYD
+136 TMAPYETRQFVVQSLVATNYKTATDDVTTTQWWKDYSRNPSYWPHSTIKWALTEGSDHASIFGETNPVVTISAFEEGDVTLTGTWTGYNCNTSSKKYKACELVVTYKIHITPAVGKVNFGDKFVLSGSPTSQDIIDNSVLTESDSWGEDNAYTDFAATRDESGKIKAGMKECTMSYKAYPSKGQGTINHNYYVDFHEMIGKELNTTAISPDERAKLQETFRRDVSLPAPGIYVQTPDPVSIPKKGDYTFITTQAFNGGNGAVSSPAYTYKFMDDSASEYADDSSVITATTADKGKVKVTALKPGATSMKIIYSYTDKTTGEEKTAESKPIRITVNGIVFD
-151 EKGYIKL
+151 E
-158 AVGTYPANNS
+158 PA
-168 TVTVKVGDKKG
+168 TI
-179 LQYRTLY
+179 TL
-186 TTSTQTDYKKASWS
+186 SADEAKDYKIKYKLFDYS
-200 NCTSQNVGQYQNGV
+200 
-214 EWKSSN
+214 K
-220 ENVAKV
+220 ENPDV
-226 VSNSQYGPYTTGVW
+226 TT
-240 VQGISEGE
+240 
-248 TTITS
+248 
-253 TWKPGSKFKDSDGNY
+253 
-268 TLGTVTNSFTVKV
+268 
-281 EKAADLVEVGTSFT
+281 
-295 LNGSPSSPF
+295 
-304 QVAREGS
+304 
-311 SAAKLYWGR
+311 
-320 TSSVN
+320 
-325 YSIPESTENF
+325 SIPEEDIVWSI
-335 DNSGMTT
+335 DN
-342 CNASW
+342 
-347 GAWSDTG
+347 
-354 EITHAFCINY
+354 
-364 AEMIGGVLD
+364 
-373 SNKGA
+373 K
-378 YDNSV
+378 
-383 YRESVSSY
+383 
-391 SAGGTTDVFLRP
+391 
-403 CKMPADGIYVTG
+403 
-415 TGGDRGSFVNNN
+415 
-427 VIFDRVSSN
+427 
-436 SYVYVYGYCIKN
+436 
-448 QKKVDSATF
+448 
-457 YSNIKWS
+457 
-464 SSDESVMK
+464 
-472 VARQDK
+472 
-478 YSVQLASYK
+478 
-487 AGIATLHGSY
+487 
-497 QPVDSEGNPDGEPL
+497 
-511 TIDIKV
+511 
-517 IVCGFYIDEK
+517 
-527 AEDGTNTIEMSLDDE
+527 
-542 SITKKIQYKVI
+542 
-553 DSTGEAEPTN
+553 
-563 TITWSV
+563 
-569 DKPAIASVDSD
+569 AIASISTD
-580 GVVKAKA
+580 GVIRPKKE
-587 AGEATVTAQYGDS
+587 GSATVTLKATINGYQDTATQGVTVT
-600 STNKDTVKIIV
+600 STGGRISLNKDSLTMT
-611 KGAGSLGF
+611 KGSSQSL
-619 DKAESKVKKGG
+619 
-630 TDTIKAT
+630 TAT
-637 ATYNNSTV
+637 AYYNNQKVSDAVFNWATDND
-645 KNADIK
+645 K
-651 WESENPNVATVD
+651 VATVD
-663 NGKITGV
+663 GGKITAVGY
-670 SEGTTTVKASWT
+670 GKTVITASWK
-682 AENGKTYTN
+682 AENGTTY
-691 NATVKVVYDGLYLSD
+691 AVKADVEVVQNGIYLTD
-706 AQNEVTLA
+706 AQNEVTMP
-714 QKSTQEI
+714 QGSTQEI
-721 VWQLLDMGEYSAG
+721 AWTLWNMGQYKAG
-734 STGAG
+734 STGEG
-739 YNTSSDVTWTSA
+739 YNPSSDVTWKSA
-751 NEDLVTVDSVGV
+751 DEAVATVDSVGV
-763 ITAKDLPDGEETAE
+763 ITAKDLPEGQTTAS
-777 TTVSVSYKGT
+777 TTVTVSYKGT
-787 KVKDVK
+787 KVKDIK
-793 VTVVKNQA
+793 VNVTENQKVVVKGEA
-801 IATGATVD
+801 VEITGTK
-809 VAGTAGEKHADSNG
+809 GETKTNKAGEDIT
-823 NDNTNTWKT
+823 DTWKI
-832 GAYKAGHGSL
+832 GYFENGHGSL
-842 GSEFNSS
+842 NAQFYGNGIY
-849 ANYLEI
+849 NIDI
-855 VDGTGSTASVKGKS
+855 VKQAGEKVSVTGKTPYS
-869 PSQGYAYLSHKY
+869 GYIYLSHKY
-881 YIPLTTG
+881 YVPMETG
-888 QLCGVWQGIAVK
+888 QLYGVWQSIAIK
-900 VTGAAGLYLNKSSVS
+900 VNGEAGLYLNKNSLS
-915 MKMGENN
+915 MKMGESG
-922 TATIQ
+922 TATIL
-927 GTYITENG
+927 GTFIKEDGTEL
-935 EEWGSWANEKH
+935 ERKFWADKSNPKLSKLE
-946 PDFSTI
+946 
-952 HMIDGD
+952 MVEGD
-958 TNVVTA
+958 TNIVTA
-964 APDPKNGSVLKLTAV
+964 KADPEDGRMLHLTAV
-979 APGKTTITVQ
+979 SPGKTTITIKCYP
-989 FDTSTLTATCD
+989 FDPTATCE
-1000 VEVTSDARLVLTPA
+1000 VEVTSDARLILQPAELTV
-1014 DKLRVVQ
+1014 KQ
-1021 GDTATIEAKAWDG
+1021 GTTEKITAKAWDG
-1034 TQYVENPE
+1034 SAYVENPQ
-1042 ITWQSYN
+1042 ITWKSYN
-1049 TSIATV
+1049 ESIATV
-1055 DKGVVTGV
+1055 DGGVVTGV
-1063 KKGTVGVAA
+1063 KRGNATVSAAWNGVNA
-1072 TWNDITSDP
+1072 NDVKVT
-1081 VQVSVVPSRT
+1081 VTPSRNIT
-1091 LTVTTTWDDDNNRD
+1091 LSTEWDDHDNQD
-1105 NKRPEK
+1105 GIRPEK
-1111 TTLQLTTTDG
+1111 ATLQLTANG
-1121 EKVGDPVELNADNE
+1121 EKYGDPIELNAENNWTYE
-1135 WSYTWK
+1135 WK
-1141 NLASEDEDGQHI
+1141 LLDAEDAEGNNI
-1153 SYLVTAVEDETLTAN
+1153 VYRVTAENPEE
-1168 NYTAEV
+1168 YTAKV
-1174 TRTSSDDNFVV
+1174 TGSADDGFVV
-1185 TYKHEI
+1185 TYSHEI
-1191 EKTAVTANVTWDDA
+1191 AKINATANVTWDDA
-1205 DNQDGIRPK
+1205 ENQDGIRPAS
-1214 EVTLQLTADGEA
+1214 VSLQLKSKVEGGEA
-1226 VGDAITVK
+1226 VNVGDNVTVK
-1234 ADSEG
+1234 ADADG
-1239 NWTKTWSNLP
+1239 NWTKTWTDLP
-1249 VNKEG
+1249 KYNAGKVIE
-1254 AVGQAVVYTV
+1254 YTV
-1264 EETGLPDGYTITTG
+1264 EESGLPEGYTITT
-1278 TDEETGAITV
+1278 TKDEETGAIT
-1288 KNSHTP
+1288 
-1294 AVKDLTVSA
+1294 
-1303 KWDDADDQ
+1303 
-1311 DGVRPASVDA
+1311 
-1321 VLYAGDTATD
+1321 
-1331 KTVTLTAEE
+1331 
-1340 NWTATIKDM
+1340 
-1349 PVYTAGKVGEAVSYS
+1349 
-1364 LKAAKEVEG
+1364 LK
-1373 YTSTTDGLN
+1373 
-1382 LTFSHKTAVTSV
+1382 
-1394 TATIA
+1394 
-1399 WDDADNQDGI
+1399 
-1409 RPDNVSLQLKAGGE
+1409 
-1423 AVGSKIT
+1423 
-1430 VDAANDKWTKTWD
+1430 
-1443 NLPLK
+1443 
-1448 KAGKKIEYTVEESN
+1448 
-1462 LRAEYTQKTTGTAAD
+1462 
-1477 GFTITNSYTPK
+1477 NSYTPK

-1503 QDGMRPEFV
+1503 QDGLRPEFV

-1517 AGDTSTG
+1517 AGDASTG

-1531 DNEWKATFEKMA
+1531 DNEWKATFEGLA

-1592 VWEDGNNKDG
+1592 VWADGNNRDG
-1602 VRPDTVSLQ
+1602 VRPETVSLQ

-1629 KWTKTWTGLGENKA
+1629 KWTKTWTGLGEYKA
-1643 GKKVTYT
+1643 GKEVVYT

-1670 AGTGFTVTATH
+1670 AGTGFTITATH

-1696 ADNQDAIRPELV
+1696 AENQDAIRPEFV
-1708 EAELYADDVSTGKKV
+1708 EAELYAGDVSTGKKV

-1738 DLKKN
+1738 DLKKD

-1750 LVTTKVDGYD
+1750 LVATKVDGYD

-1782 DVTVATKW
+1782 DVTVTTKW

-1853 KGYEAAVSSTE
+1853 KGYEAVVSSTE

-1941 TLKSDVDAYTSACTG
+1941 TLKSDVDAYTSACTS

-2058 ETGLVVTNTYI
+2058 ATGLVVTNTYV

-2352 NVTSKYTRITKKLN
+2352 NVTSKYTKITKKLN

-2389 GKRKVASKYY
+2389 GKKKVANKYY

-2418 KGSFAKYAGKASF
+2418 KGKFAKYAGKASF